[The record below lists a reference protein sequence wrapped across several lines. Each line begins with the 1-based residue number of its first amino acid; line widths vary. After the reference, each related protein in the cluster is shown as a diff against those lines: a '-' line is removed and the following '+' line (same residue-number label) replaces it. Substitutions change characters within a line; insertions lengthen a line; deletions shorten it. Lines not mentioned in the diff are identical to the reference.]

1 MGNKSIQ
8 KFFAD
13 QNSVIDLSSLGNAK
27 GAKVSLSGPDMN
39 ITTPRGSVIIVNG
52 ALYSSIKGNNLA
64 VKFKD
69 KTITG
74 AKILGSVDL
83 KDIQLE
89 RIDSSLVDSAQV
101 EKKGNGKRR
110 NKKEEEEL
118 KKQLDD
124 AENAKKEADKA
135 KEEAEKA
142 KEAAEKALNEAFE
155 VQNSSKQI
163 EEMLQNF
170 LADNVAKDNLAQQ
183 SDASQQ
189 NTQAKATQ
197 ASKQNDAEK
206 VLPQPINKNTSTG
219 KSNSSKNE
227 ENKLDAES
235 VKEPLK
241 VTLALAAES
250 NSGSKDDSITN
261 FTKPQFVGSTAPN
274 ATVIIKIN
282 GIAVGQA
289 VADSLGNFTFTAPE
303 TLTDGTYNLEAEAKT
318 ADGSGSAKLV
328 ITIDSVT
335 DKPTFELSPESSVSG
350 HKGLTPTLTPSIVG
364 TAEEN
369 AKVDIYVDNKLVASV
384 DVDKDGNWSYEFKD
398 NELSEGENSIK
409 VVAVDKAG
417 NKNETTDSIITDTIA
432 PEKPTIELD
441 DSSDSGIK
449 NDNITNSTLPTFIGV
464 AEPGST
470 VSIYLGLKHLGEV
483 IVAKDGTWSYTLTT
497 PLKDGEYNITA
508 TATDIAGH
516 TSATANLPF
525 TIDTRIS
532 YFSAEIET
540 TNDSGIVGDNVTN
553 NTRPTFTGKTEP
565 NAIIS
570 VINSE
575 TGEEVIFKAN
585 DKGEWT
591 FNFTSDS
598 VEGINNLT
606 FTVEDVAGNKKD
618 FSFSYVIDT
627 IAPVPPTVSLED
639 YVVLP
644 NGIILSGNDLPA
656 LVGTAEPKS
665 TILLMR
671 DGKLYDSIEVDSNGT
686 WNYQFSNKFLQGAYD
701 IEIISQDAA
710 GNKSSTVK
718 YSFTIQTE
726 VVPPKAELD
735 ASDDSG
741 AKGDWITNKHNALTL
756 LGTADRFATVN
767 ILIDG
772 KTIGVTTAD
781 ADGNWNFDI
790 SRNLSDN
797 VYKITVESIDPLGRT
812 SSVDYQL
819 TIDSFTP
826 IPTVMLHDSADS
838 GVKGDMITKINTPLF
853 TGMAEANAKVSIYVD
868 GVLSGEAIA
877 GDDGVWNFQFT
888 TALSD
893 GSHDVTVKVEDIAGN
908 TASSSAYNF
917 QIVTQTQK
925 PTIELVNDTGVDN
938 TDHIINEKNPALT
951 GTAAPYSTVK
961 LYIDGALIAEVR
973 TNKDGR
979 WEYTLKADQG
989 LVDGDH
995 RITASVE
1002 DIAGNIA
1009 HSDPFLISVDTA
1021 ISIPIVSLSPDS
1033 DSGISDDNL
1042 TNIVKPTLHLKDID
1056 PDIIS
1061 VQVWD
1066 AMSDTQI
1073 GVATQQPDGSW
1084 AYTFTSDLT
1093 EGLHQVY
1100 VKVEDIA
1107 GNKANS
1113 AIFDFTIDTT
1123 VSTPVISLLSKDD
1136 TGVTGDNLTN
1146 INKPGFAISGVDA
1159 DAHRVVVQVMH
1170 NGVSEE
1176 IELSHLNGSWLFIP
1190 GNTWADGSY
1199 TLTVKVEDKAGN
1211 TNYSA
1216 PLTVVIDTQIA
1227 IDGVEL
1233 VNDSGVKGDNMTN
1246 DDRPHFRV
1254 TVPTDVNEVRLS
1266 IDGGNSWVQATPGVA
1281 GSWEYIWP
1289 TDLADGQYTL
1299 TVEAT
1304 DKAGNTVTKTIDFA
1318 VDTTLSVPVIVL
1330 DSADDTGI
1338 QGDNMTN
1345 STQPTF
1351 ALQHIDDDAVRV
1363 TVSVE
1368 HGGVTTTFDATKGTG
1383 GWTFTPPTSW
1393 ADGDYTLSVSV
1404 EDKAGNTSHS
1414 ASLTVTVDTQI
1425 AINNIE
1431 LVNDSGIPDDNLTN
1445 NVRPHFQVTVPT
1457 DVNVVR
1463 LSIDGGKTWFNAT
1476 QSATPGVWDYIWP
1489 DDVADGGYTLTV
1501 EATDEAGNKA
1511 TQTLD
1516 FTIDTTL
1523 SVPTLSL
1530 DSADDSGIAGD
1541 NITNVKTPGFTL
1553 NNIDTDVSR
1562 VIVEVM
1568 HNGIKQEVPLVQT
1581 GGQWRFAPTSD
1592 WADGDYILTV
1602 KVEDRAGNVKQSAP
1616 LTVTVDTH
1624 IAIDRIE
1631 LVNDSGIPGDNL
1643 TNEARPHFQVT
1654 VPADVNGVRLSI
1666 DGGKTWFD
1674 ATQSATS
1681 GVWDYTWLTNVAN
1694 GPHTLMVEASDKAGN
1709 KTTQKL
1715 DFTIDTILSEP
1726 TITLDSADDSAAGD
1740 NITNVKMP
1748 GFTLGNI
1755 DADVTKVVVTVAH
1768 DGKNQQIELI
1778 KNGGV
1783 WRFTPGAAWTD
1794 GDYTLT
1800 VKVEDKAGNTN
1811 YSAPLTV
1818 TIDTQTS
1825 IDRIELLNDTG
1836 IVGDNLTNE
1845 ARPQFHITVPTDVN
1859 SVQLSLDGGI
1869 NWVNATLTSDGVWE
1883 YIWPTDL
1890 VENTYTLTVKATD
1903 VAGNTATETLNFI
1916 IDTTLST
1923 PTITL
1928 DSADDSGTA
1937 NDNKT
1942 NVKTPGFIIGGIDSD
1957 VTQVV
1962 VQVMRDGHSEEVE
1975 LTQTN
1980 GQWRFVPGSAWTDG
1994 DYTLT
1999 VTVKDEAG
2007 NIRHSAPLTVTIDT
2021 QITIDHIELVN
2032 DSGIPDDNLT
2042 NNVRPHFQ
2050 VTVPTDVNV
2059 VRLSI
2064 DGGKTW
2070 FNATQSATPGV
2081 WDYTWLADVGEGKH
2095 TLTVEATDKAGNKTT
2110 QQLDFIIDTLL
2121 SEPTIVLDNT
2131 DDSGTKG
2138 DHLTNVNKPTFL
2150 LGNIDAD
2157 ARYVTVEVQHGGTKE
2172 VLTAT
2177 KDATGNW
2184 SVTPTGTWADG
2195 DYTLTVRVEDE
2206 AGNEKHSASLTVTVD
2221 TQITIDV
2228 IELVN
2233 DNGIPG
2239 DNMTNDAHPQFRVT
2253 VPGDV
2258 NEVSLSID
2266 GGVTWVKATQSAT
2279 PGVWNYTWPGTVPD
2293 GDYTLNVKATDNAG
2307 NTVTETLH
2315 FTIDTTLSTPV
2326 IVLDSADDS
2335 GVHGDNMTNHTQ
2347 PTFAL
2352 QHIDDDAVRVTVSV
2366 EHGGVTTTFDAT
2378 KDAGGWTFTPT
2389 GAWADGDYTL
2399 SVSVEDKAGNTS
2411 HSASLTVTVDT
2422 QIAINNIELVNDSG
2436 IPDDNLTNNVR
2447 PHFQVTVPTDV
2458 NVVRLSIDGGKTWFN
2473 ATQSATPGVWDYIWP
2488 DDVADGGYTLTVEAT
2503 DEAGNKATQTL
2514 DFTIDTTLSVPTL
2527 SLDSADDSG
2536 IAGDNITNVKTPGF
2550 TLNNI
2555 DTDVSRV
2562 IVEVMHNGIKQEVP
2576 LVQTGGQWR
2585 FAPTSDWADGD
2596 YILTVKVEDRA
2607 GNVKQSAPLTVT
2619 VDTHIAIDRIELVND
2634 SGIPGDNLTNEARPH
2649 FQVTV
2654 PADVNGVRLS
2664 IDGGKTWF
2672 DATQSATSGVWDYTW
2687 LTNVANGP
2695 HTLMVEASDKA
2706 GNKTT
2711 QKLDF
2716 TIDTILS
2723 EPTITLDSAD
2733 DSAAGDNI
2741 TNVKMP
2747 GFTLGNIDAD
2757 VTKVVVTVAHDG
2769 KNQQIEL
2776 IKNGGVWR
2784 FTPGAAWTDGDYT
2797 LTVKVEDKAG
2807 NTNYSAPLTVTIDT
2821 QTSIDRI
2828 ELLND
2833 TGIVGDNLTNE
2844 ARPQFHITVPT
2855 DVNSV
2860 QLSLDGGINWVNAT
2874 LTSDGVWEYIWPT
2887 DLVEN
2892 TYTLTVKATDVAG
2905 NTATETLNFIIDTT
2919 LSTPT
2924 ITLDSADDSGTAN
2937 DNKTNV
2943 KTPGFIIGG
2952 IDSDVTQVVVQVMRD
2967 GHSEEVELTQT
2978 NGQWRFVPGSAWTDG
2993 DYTLTVT
3000 VKDEAGN
3007 IRHSAPLT
3015 VTIDTQITI
3024 DHIELVNDSGIPDDN
3039 LTNNVRPHF
3048 QVTVPTDVNV
3058 VRLSIDGGKT
3068 WFNATQSATPGVWDY
3083 TWLADVGEGKHTLTV
3098 EATDKAGNKTTQQ
3111 LDFII
3116 DTLLSEPTIVLDNT
3130 DDSGT
3135 KGDNLTNVNK
3145 PTFLLGNIDADA
3157 RYVTVEVQHGGTKE
3171 VLTATKGATG
3181 IWSVTP
3187 TGTWADGDYTLTVR
3201 VEDDAGNVKYSAPLT
3216 VTVDTQI
3223 TIDVIELVNDNG
3235 IPGDNLT
3242 NDVRPHFRVTVPGD
3256 VNEVRLSIDG
3266 GNTWVRATQGT
3277 AGIWD
3282 YTWPKDVTDGLHT
3295 LTVEATDKAG
3305 NKTTQTLDFT
3315 IDTRLST
3322 PTIAMDSRDD
3332 TGAIGDH
3339 ITSVKRPGFTIGNI
3353 DADAHSVILRITQGG
3368 NSQEV
3373 TLTQVGGQWRFT
3385 PDADWADGSYT
3396 LTVEVTDNAGN
3407 VRQSTPLVVTVDT
3420 QTSITDITLVN
3431 DHGVPDDNLT
3441 NSTRPQ
3447 FEITV
3452 PADVNSVQLSIDG
3465 GANWVSATQGI
3476 EGVWGYTWPTDMGD
3490 GKHTL
3495 TVMVTDRAGNTA
3507 TQTLEFF
3514 IDTRLSTPTI
3524 ALDSTDDTGTPGD
3537 DMTNRT
3543 RPTFILQNID
3553 SDVINVTVSVTH
3565 NGTTTSFTATQ
3576 GAGGWSFTPPA
3587 PWGDGD
3593 YTLTVTVEDRAGN
3606 TRPSTPLTVTV
3617 DTQIAIDRIE
3627 LVNDS
3632 GVPGDNVTKHVR
3644 PQFQISVPDDVEKV
3658 LLSIDGGTTWV
3669 TAIKSSTAG
3678 IWDYT
3683 WPTDMP
3689 EGQHTLTVEVTDG
3702 AGNKMTETLNFTIDI
3717 TLLTPTIELAP
3728 DQDTG
3733 QNKNDNL
3740 TSVTQ
3745 PVFVLGSI
3753 DKDVRHVELSIE
3765 HNGTFKTVVL
3775 TESADGWRYRPD
3787 SALADGSYTFTVTVT
3802 DVAGNQQT
3810 SAPLKVTIDGT
3821 LTTPVIELAAGEDS
3835 GTVGDRLTNHD
3846 RPVFDIHQVDSDVTR
3861 VMVKVTYNGKTHEE
3875 AAVFTNGQWRFTP
3888 SASWADGS
3896 YQLAVVVEDLA
3907 GNVKESAPFEV
3918 RIDTTTT
3925 INNIVLLNDTG
3936 VQNDQLTNVA
3946 KPSFRIDVPGD
3957 VVQVRVT
3964 LDGGANWN
3972 VIRKNADGQWIFD
3985 SPNTLVDGTYT
3996 LRVEATDEAGNIAN
4010 KDLVFNIDT
4019 NIQVPTIALDAGQDT
4034 GANTADN
4041 ITNISRPTFTIGNVD
4056 PDVIKVVVTI
4066 DGHDYNATKVGAGWQ
4081 FTPGNAI
4088 PDGSYNITVTVEDKA
4103 GNTATSKPLPVVID
4117 TTAEIESVT
4126 LVTDSGDSDV
4136 DNITK
4141 VDKPQFSIVTADDIT
4156 HVRVKIDNAANWIE
4170 LTKGGDG
4177 RWIFNV
4183 GSALPDGQHTLL
4195 VDVTDIAGNVAQET
4209 LQFTIDTTLREPTIV
4224 LDPTHDTGDDTNDN
4238 LTRINKPV
4246 FIIGNV
4252 DNDVS
4257 HIVVHID
4264 GRDYTIENTGG
4275 NLTFTPDQPLSDGQ
4289 HTISVTVTD
4298 IAGNTK
4304 TSAEL
4309 RIEIDT
4315 QVQIDSVTLTTDSGV
4330 NDHDNVTNATRPS
4343 FEIATPDD
4351 VTSVLVSFD
4360 GVNWTPISKN
4370 AAGQWEFTAG
4380 SALPDGHYTLHV
4392 QATDRAGNTAN
4403 STLGFTVDTQ
4413 IDGLSV
4419 VMLDDAGKDSTD
4431 GITNITSPRFEI
4443 SAREP
4448 LQSVTVILNGK
4459 SSTLTQGAGNKWL
4472 FTPDTPLVDGT
4483 YKIEIVAEDIAGNK
4497 ISKEVS
4503 FTIDTIVSDPS
4514 IDLLDADDTGESAV
4528 DNITSVTTPRF
4539 VIGNVPADIDTVV
4552 IRINGVSYS
4561 VTANGN
4567 NLWEFQV
4574 PVALNDGVYEAV
4586 VVFRDIAGNT
4596 SETKLPFTID
4606 TTTSV
4611 SVRMEP
4617 ASDTGNS
4624 NSDNLTNKQNP
4635 KFEGTAEPN
4644 AKLVITIV
4652 DDKSGRE
4659 VLKQTITVG
4668 ADGNWSVTPNILP
4681 DGMYTINV
4689 VATDVAGNTAQT
4701 QERFTID
4708 TVTIDP
4714 TIRLSDPSID
4724 DQHEATSLRPEFK
4737 GFAEAFST
4745 IMIQWD
4751 GKVVGSANANAN
4763 GEWSWTPPSVLAP
4776 GSYVVSIVAKDKAG
4790 NESSQVDFPVV
4801 IPVIDVTPPTIKLS
4815 EESDSGALGD
4825 FTTNNKTPTLIGSTL
4840 PNTIVSIYVDGVKV
4854 GEATADTAGRY
4865 TFQLSEMK
4873 DGHYVVQVGIV
4884 NPRDNSELRSTA
4896 VDVTIDTEVAELVW
4910 NISGM
4915 HEGGYIN
4922 TVTPEIGGTSEPNSK
4937 ITIFV
4942 NGVEKAIAY
4951 TTGAGHWGVV
4961 LPALGND
4968 GNYELTFK
4976 VEDVAG
4982 NIREFGP
4989 QNVIL
4994 DTVISP
5000 LTVVLREADDS
5011 GKVGDW
5017 ITNKSHVTIDGTAEA
5032 GSTLTIRNPQGVV
5045 IATLVVGN
5053 DGRWSAEL
5061 DLREGSNAFVVVSED
5076 KAGNSQQKEILIEH
5090 DTQIEISDISLSRDT
5105 NSGDKYDLITNNKS
5119 PVLVAM
5125 TDPGATVQ
5133 VYINGVLQGTVEA
5146 SSSGNISYTMP
5157 ANSADGEYQVQFVA
5171 TDTAGNRVESA
5182 ITTVTIDSQIAV
5194 FDIDEDSLPAL
5205 SNNRALSVSGV
5216 GEAGSQVSIFV
5227 DGKLVNVVMVEA
5239 DGTWRAPILLQDD
5252 GTFNIHFSITD
5263 VAGNTEV
5270 SKDYSVDVDSST
5282 DFPTLNLEDA
5292 SNSGSL
5298 DDLITNHNKP
5308 VLVGTAE
5315 AGATIH
5321 IYVDEK
5327 IVANVLVLEDGTW
5340 SYQFDNALKD
5350 GEYSIRVV
5358 AEDPAGNT
5366 AESPRLLVTIDTSTF
5381 IDNPAMVAGSDNGI
5395 FSNDSITSQTRP
5407 TFSIF
5412 GEMNQSVQIFI
5423 DGVLVDTITVTDRNQ
5438 VYRPESPL
5446 GDGSHSIYYV
5456 ITDKAGNTATSKT
5469 LNFTIDTF
5477 NTTPVAIDSIG
5488 GQTLAEMTGSDGKIY
5503 ITDTTRNLL
5512 FSGSAEPNSKI
5523 EIIINGLNVGEVWV
5537 NEKGHWQMPVN
5548 PLYFTEGQLDI
5559 TVKSTDRAGNVN
5571 QEKYSIW
5578 VDTHIKVFTSELD
5591 DNKSS
5596 SKTEWWSNS
5605 DLITM
5610 RGTGEIGA
5618 TVSLIVAG
5626 VTLATAVVAAT
5637 GRWELSTDKLP
5648 EGTYDI
5654 SLVIEDSAGNRWEDV
5669 REIFIDRTPPN
5680 APVVTYSDIVNDL
5693 IIMQGTAEAKSQLI
5707 ITDSE
5712 GNTYTLTVPDNGKWS
5727 MAIPYPSEGKFTI
5740 TSVDAIG
5747 NRSDDVPL
5755 DIMKEVPVISL
5766 SPDSDSGT
5774 VGDNI
5779 TRDKQPT
5786 FIIGNLES
5794 DVVVVQVDING
5805 TVYNAE
5811 KNADGVWFFTP
5822 GTPLADGSYT
5832 ISVIAS
5838 DAAGNQKNS
5847 LPITVTIDSTLTVPE
5862 IALAA
5867 GEDNGASDSDN
5878 VTNHTQPKF
5887 TLQHIDADVT
5897 GVTVNVTH
5905 NGVTDIYQA
5914 TQGADGW
5921 TFTPPAAWNDG
5932 NYTLSVTV
5940 VDRAGNSQQSASL
5953 AVTVDSTVTVTA
5965 DSQHD
5970 DASDDATATAVTP
5983 PESETVNAESATHLR
5998 TEPSAAEESVVKVT
6012 AYSITLLNA
6021 DSGDEI
6027 DRSISQTPSFEIS
6040 VPENI
6045 VNVSIMF
6052 EGEEFTLPI
6061 TNQKAIFEVPLSL
6074 EDGEYTMDV
6083 KFIDKD
6089 NDFLIKEKTFS
6100 VDHSSADI
6108 VNAMNVRGKTEDDIN
6123 DSPSTSSVGH
6133 NNNGAIDV
6141 FAVNEVTLPVDN
6153 QEEHA

>member
-155 VQNSSKQI
+155 VQNSSKQM
-163 EEMLQNF
+163 EEMLQEF

-417 NKNETTDSIITDTIA
+417 NKNETTDSIITDTIP

-639 YVVLP
+639 FVLLP

-938 TDHIINEKNPALT
+938 TDHIINEKNPSLT

-1033 DSGISDDNL
+1033 DSGIADDNL

-1113 AIFDFTIDTT
+1113 AVFDFTIDTT

-1176 IELSHLNGSWLFIP
+1176 IELSHLNGSWLFTP
-1190 GNTWADGSY
+1190 GNTWTDGSY

-1330 DSADDTGI
+1330 NSADDTGV

-1345 STQPTF
+1345 RTQPTF

-1383 GWTFTPPTSW
+1383 GWTFTPTASW
-1393 ADGDYTLSVSV
+1393 TDGDYTLSVSV

-1431 LVNDSGIPDDNLTN
+1431 LVNDSGIPNDNLTN

-1463 LSIDGGKTWFNAT
+1463 LSIDGGKTWVTAAQKAT
-1476 QSATPGVWDYIWP
+1476 GVWEYIWP
-1489 DDVADGGYTLTV
+1489 DDVTDGSHTLTV
-1501 EATDEAGNKA
+1501 EAIDEAGNKA

-1715 DFTIDTILSEP
+1715 DFTIDTLLSEP

-1859 SVQLSLDGGI
+1859 SVQLSLDGGT

-1903 VAGNTATETLNFI
+1903 VAGNTATETLNFT

-1975 LTQTN
+1975 LTQN
-1980 GQWRFVPGSAWTDG
+1980 GGQWRFVPGSAWTDG

-2021 QITIDHIELVN
+2021 QIAIDHIELVN

-2042 NNVRPHFQ
+2042 NNVRPQFQ

-2070 FNATQSATPGV
+2070 FNATQS
-2081 WDYTWLADVGEGKH
+2081 
-2095 TLTVEATDKAGNKTT
+2095 
-2110 QQLDFIIDTLL
+2110 
-2121 SEPTIVLDNT
+2121 S
-2131 DDSGTKG
+2131 
-2138 DHLTNVNKPTFL
+2138 
-2150 LGNIDAD
+2150 
-2157 ARYVTVEVQHGGTKE
+2157 
-2172 VLTAT
+2172 
-2177 KDATGNW
+2177 
-2184 SVTPTGTWADG
+2184 
-2195 DYTLTVRVEDE
+2195 
-2206 AGNEKHSASLTVTVD
+2206 
-2221 TQITIDV
+2221 
-2228 IELVN
+2228 
-2233 DNGIPG
+2233 
-2239 DNMTNDAHPQFRVT
+2239 
-2253 VPGDV
+2253 
-2258 NEVSLSID
+2258 
-2266 GGVTWVKATQSAT
+2266 
-2279 PGVWNYTWPGTVPD
+2279 
-2293 GDYTLNVKATDNAG
+2293 
-2307 NTVTETLH
+2307 
-2315 FTIDTTLSTPV
+2315 
-2326 IVLDSADDS
+2326 
-2335 GVHGDNMTNHTQ
+2335 
-2347 PTFAL
+2347 
-2352 QHIDDDAVRVTVSV
+2352 
-2366 EHGGVTTTFDAT
+2366 
-2378 KDAGGWTFTPT
+2378 
-2389 GAWADGDYTL
+2389 
-2399 SVSVEDKAGNTS
+2399 
-2411 HSASLTVTVDT
+2411 
-2422 QIAINNIELVNDSG
+2422 
-2436 IPDDNLTNNVR
+2436 
-2447 PHFQVTVPTDV
+2447 
-2458 NVVRLSIDGGKTWFN
+2458 
-2473 ATQSATPGVWDYIWP
+2473 
-2488 DDVADGGYTLTVEAT
+2488 
-2503 DEAGNKATQTL
+2503 
-2514 DFTIDTTLSVPTL
+2514 
-2527 SLDSADDSG
+2527 
-2536 IAGDNITNVKTPGF
+2536 
-2550 TLNNI
+2550 
-2555 DTDVSRV
+2555 
-2562 IVEVMHNGIKQEVP
+2562 
-2576 LVQTGGQWR
+2576 
-2585 FAPTSDWADGD
+2585 
-2596 YILTVKVEDRA
+2596 
-2607 GNVKQSAPLTVT
+2607 
-2619 VDTHIAIDRIELVND
+2619 
-2634 SGIPGDNLTNEARPH
+2634 
-2649 FQVTV
+2649 
-2654 PADVNGVRLS
+2654 
-2664 IDGGKTWF
+2664 
-2672 DATQSATSGVWDYTW
+2672 
-2687 LTNVANGP
+2687 
-2695 HTLMVEASDKA
+2695 
-2706 GNKTT
+2706 
-2711 QKLDF
+2711 
-2716 TIDTILS
+2716 
-2723 EPTITLDSAD
+2723 
-2733 DSAAGDNI
+2733 
-2741 TNVKMP
+2741 
-2747 GFTLGNIDAD
+2747 
-2757 VTKVVVTVAHDG
+2757 
-2769 KNQQIEL
+2769 
-2776 IKNGGVWR
+2776 
-2784 FTPGAAWTDGDYT
+2784 
-2797 LTVKVEDKAG
+2797 
-2807 NTNYSAPLTVTIDT
+2807 
-2821 QTSIDRI
+2821 
-2828 ELLND
+2828 
-2833 TGIVGDNLTNE
+2833 
-2844 ARPQFHITVPT
+2844 
-2855 DVNSV
+2855 
-2860 QLSLDGGINWVNAT
+2860 
-2874 LTSDGVWEYIWPT
+2874 
-2887 DLVEN
+2887 
-2892 TYTLTVKATDVAG
+2892 
-2905 NTATETLNFIIDTT
+2905 
-2919 LSTPT
+2919 
-2924 ITLDSADDSGTAN
+2924 
-2937 DNKTNV
+2937 
-2943 KTPGFIIGG
+2943 
-2952 IDSDVTQVVVQVMRD
+2952 
-2967 GHSEEVELTQT
+2967 
-2978 NGQWRFVPGSAWTDG
+2978 
-2993 DYTLTVT
+2993 
-3000 VKDEAGN
+3000 
-3007 IRHSAPLT
+3007 
-3015 VTIDTQITI
+3015 
-3024 DHIELVNDSGIPDDN
+3024 
-3039 LTNNVRPHF
+3039 
-3048 QVTVPTDVNV
+3048 
-3058 VRLSIDGGKT
+3058 
-3068 WFNATQSATPGVWDY
+3068 TPGVWDY

-3171 VLTATKGATG
+3171 VLTATKDATGNWSVTPTGTWADGDYTLTVRVEDDAGNVKHSASLTVTVDTQITIDDIELVNDSGTRGDNLTNNANPHFRITVPGDVNEVSLSIDGGVTWVKATQSVTPGVWNYTWPGTVPDGDYTLNVKATDNAGNTVTETLHFTIDTTLSTPVIVLDSADDTGIQGDNMTNRTQPTFNLQHIDDDAVRVTVSVEHGGVTTTFDATKDAGGWTFTPPTSWGAGDYTLSVSVEDKAGNTSHSASLTVTVDTQIAINNIELVNDSGIPDDNLTNNVRPQFQVTVPTDVNVVRLSIDGGKTWCNATQSSTPGVWDYTWLADVGEGKHTLTVEATDKAGNQTTQQLDFIIDTLLSEPTIALDSTDDSGTKGDNLTNVNKPTFILGNIDADARYVTVEVQYGGTKEVLTATKGATG

-3187 TGTWADGDYTLTVR
+3187 TGTWADGDYMLTVR

-3353 DADAHSVILRITQGG
+3353 DSDAQSVILRITQGG

-3407 VRQSTPLVVTVDT
+3407 VRQSTPLIVTVDT

-3465 GANWVSATQGI
+3465 GANWVSAAQGI

-3617 DTQIAIDRIE
+3617 DTQIAIDHIE

-3717 TLLTPTIELAP
+3717 TLMTPTIELAP

-3846 RPVFDIHQVDSDVTR
+3846 RPVFDIRQVDSDVTR

-4041 ITNISRPTFTIGNVD
+4041 ITNISRPVFTIGNVD

-4309 RIEIDT
+4309 KIEIDT

-4528 DNITSVTTPRF
+4528 DNITSVTKPRF

-4552 IRINGVSYS
+4552 IRINGVSYP

-4896 VDVTIDTEVAELVW
+4896 VDLTIDTEVAELVW

-5298 DDLITNHNKP
+5298 DDLITSHNKP

-5381 IDNPAMVAGSDNGI
+5381 IDNPVMMAGSDNGI

-5407 TFSIF
+5407 AFSIY

-5469 LNFTIDTF
+5469 LNFTIDTL

-5578 VDTHIKVFTSELD
+5578 VDTHIQVFTSELD

-5596 SKTEWWSNS
+5596 SKTDWWSNS
-5605 DLITM
+5605 STITM
-5610 RGTGEIGA
+5610 RGMGEIGA

-5626 VTLATAVVAAT
+5626 VTLATAVVAAN
-5637 GRWELSTDKLP
+5637 GQWELSTDQLP
-5648 EGTYDI
+5648 EGKYDI
-5654 SLVIEDSAGNRWEDV
+5654 TLSIEDNAGNRKEEV
-5669 REIFIDRTPPN
+5669 HEIFIDRTPPN

-5693 IIMQGTAEAKSQLI
+5693 IIMQGAAEAKSQLI
-5707 ITDSE
+5707 ITDSN

-5755 DIMKEVPVISL
+5755 DIMKEIPVISL

-5878 VTNHTQPKF
+5878 VTNHNHTQPKF

-5905 NGVTDIYQA
+5905 NGVTDTYQA

-5965 DSQHD
+5965 DSQHN

-5998 TEPSAAEESVVKVT
+5998 TVPSAAEESVVKET

-6045 VNVSIMF
+6045 VNVSVMF

-6089 NDFLIKEKTFS
+6089 DDFLIKEKTFS

-6108 VNAMNVRGKTEDDIN
+6108 VNAMNARGKTEDDIN

>member
-155 VQNSSKQI
+155 VQNSSKQM
-163 EEMLQNF
+163 EEMLQEF

-384 DVDKDGNWSYEFKD
+384 DVDKDGNWSYEFRD

-417 NKNETTDSIITDTIA
+417 NKNETTDSIITDTIP

-441 DSSDSGIK
+441 DNSDSGIK

-540 TNDSGIVGDNVTN
+540 TDDSGIVGDNVTN

-627 IAPVPPTVSLED
+627 IAPLPPTVSLED

-726 VVPPKAELD
+726 VVSPKAELD

-961 LYIDGALIAEVR
+961 LYVDGALIAEVR

-1033 DSGISDDNL
+1033 DSGIADDNL

-1113 AIFDFTIDTT
+1113 AVFDFTIDTT

-1176 IELSHLNGSWLFIP
+1176 IELSHLNGSWLFTP

-1211 TNYSA
+1211 TSYSA

-1330 DSADDTGI
+1330 NSADDTGV

-1345 STQPTF
+1345 RTQPTF

-1383 GWTFTPPTSW
+1383 GWTFTPTGAW

-1463 LSIDGGKTWFNAT
+1463 LSIDGGKTWVTAA
-1476 QSATPGVWDYIWP
+1476 QKAAGVWEYIWP
-1489 DDVADGGYTLTV
+1489 DDVTDGSHTLTV

-1541 NITNVKTPGFTL
+1541 NITSVKTPGFTL

-1631 LVNDSGIPGDNL
+1631 LVNDSGIPDDNL

-1694 GPHTLMVEASDKAGN
+1694 GPHTLMVEATDKAGN

-1715 DFTIDTILSEP
+1715 DFIIDTLLSEP

-2021 QITIDHIELVN
+2021 QIAIDHIELVN
-2032 DSGIPDDNLT
+2032 DSGIPNDNLT

-2095 TLTVEATDKAGNKTT
+2095 TLTVEATDKAGN
-2110 QQLDFIIDTLL
+2110 Q
-2121 SEPTIVLDNT
+2121 
-2131 DDSGTKG
+2131 
-2138 DHLTNVNKPTFL
+2138 
-2150 LGNIDAD
+2150 
-2157 ARYVTVEVQHGGTKE
+2157 
-2172 VLTAT
+2172 
-2177 KDATGNW
+2177 
-2184 SVTPTGTWADG
+2184 
-2195 DYTLTVRVEDE
+2195 
-2206 AGNEKHSASLTVTVD
+2206 
-2221 TQITIDV
+2221 
-2228 IELVN
+2228 
-2233 DNGIPG
+2233 
-2239 DNMTNDAHPQFRVT
+2239 
-2253 VPGDV
+2253 
-2258 NEVSLSID
+2258 
-2266 GGVTWVKATQSAT
+2266 
-2279 PGVWNYTWPGTVPD
+2279 
-2293 GDYTLNVKATDNAG
+2293 
-2307 NTVTETLH
+2307 
-2315 FTIDTTLSTPV
+2315 
-2326 IVLDSADDS
+2326 
-2335 GVHGDNMTNHTQ
+2335 
-2347 PTFAL
+2347 
-2352 QHIDDDAVRVTVSV
+2352 
-2366 EHGGVTTTFDAT
+2366 
-2378 KDAGGWTFTPT
+2378 
-2389 GAWADGDYTL
+2389 
-2399 SVSVEDKAGNTS
+2399 
-2411 HSASLTVTVDT
+2411 
-2422 QIAINNIELVNDSG
+2422 
-2436 IPDDNLTNNVR
+2436 
-2447 PHFQVTVPTDV
+2447 
-2458 NVVRLSIDGGKTWFN
+2458 
-2473 ATQSATPGVWDYIWP
+2473 
-2488 DDVADGGYTLTVEAT
+2488 
-2503 DEAGNKATQTL
+2503 
-2514 DFTIDTTLSVPTL
+2514 
-2527 SLDSADDSG
+2527 
-2536 IAGDNITNVKTPGF
+2536 
-2550 TLNNI
+2550 
-2555 DTDVSRV
+2555 
-2562 IVEVMHNGIKQEVP
+2562 
-2576 LVQTGGQWR
+2576 
-2585 FAPTSDWADGD
+2585 
-2596 YILTVKVEDRA
+2596 
-2607 GNVKQSAPLTVT
+2607 
-2619 VDTHIAIDRIELVND
+2619 
-2634 SGIPGDNLTNEARPH
+2634 
-2649 FQVTV
+2649 
-2654 PADVNGVRLS
+2654 
-2664 IDGGKTWF
+2664 
-2672 DATQSATSGVWDYTW
+2672 
-2687 LTNVANGP
+2687 
-2695 HTLMVEASDKA
+2695 
-2706 GNKTT
+2706 
-2711 QKLDF
+2711 
-2716 TIDTILS
+2716 
-2723 EPTITLDSAD
+2723 
-2733 DSAAGDNI
+2733 
-2741 TNVKMP
+2741 
-2747 GFTLGNIDAD
+2747 
-2757 VTKVVVTVAHDG
+2757 
-2769 KNQQIEL
+2769 
-2776 IKNGGVWR
+2776 
-2784 FTPGAAWTDGDYT
+2784 
-2797 LTVKVEDKAG
+2797 
-2807 NTNYSAPLTVTIDT
+2807 
-2821 QTSIDRI
+2821 
-2828 ELLND
+2828 
-2833 TGIVGDNLTNE
+2833 
-2844 ARPQFHITVPT
+2844 
-2855 DVNSV
+2855 
-2860 QLSLDGGINWVNAT
+2860 
-2874 LTSDGVWEYIWPT
+2874 
-2887 DLVEN
+2887 
-2892 TYTLTVKATDVAG
+2892 
-2905 NTATETLNFIIDTT
+2905 
-2919 LSTPT
+2919 
-2924 ITLDSADDSGTAN
+2924 
-2937 DNKTNV
+2937 
-2943 KTPGFIIGG
+2943 
-2952 IDSDVTQVVVQVMRD
+2952 
-2967 GHSEEVELTQT
+2967 
-2978 NGQWRFVPGSAWTDG
+2978 
-2993 DYTLTVT
+2993 
-3000 VKDEAGN
+3000 
-3007 IRHSAPLT
+3007 
-3015 VTIDTQITI
+3015 
-3024 DHIELVNDSGIPDDN
+3024 
-3039 LTNNVRPHF
+3039 
-3048 QVTVPTDVNV
+3048 
-3058 VRLSIDGGKT
+3058 
-3068 WFNATQSATPGVWDY
+3068 
-3083 TWLADVGEGKHTLTV
+3083 
-3098 EATDKAGNKTTQQ
+3098 TTQQ

-3145 PTFLLGNIDADA
+3145 PTFLLGNIDVDA
-3157 RYVTVEVQHGGTKE
+3157 RYVTVEVLHGGTKE

-3396 LTVEVTDNAGN
+3396 LTVEVQDNAGN
-3407 VRQSTPLVVTVDT
+3407 VRQSTPLIVTVDT

-3465 GANWVSATQGI
+3465 GANWVSAAQGI

-3490 GKHTL
+3490 GKHIL

-4066 DGHDYNATKVGAGWQ
+4066 DGHDYNAIKVGAGWQ

-4309 RIEIDT
+4309 QIEIDT

-4370 AAGQWEFTAG
+4370 AAGQWQFTAG

-4503 FTIDTIVSDPS
+4503 FTIDTVVSDPR

-4528 DNITSVTTPRF
+4528 DNITSITKPRF

-4552 IRINGVSYS
+4552 IRINGVSYP

-4617 ASDTGNS
+4617 ASDTGSS

-4659 VLKQTITVG
+4659 VLKHTITVG

-4724 DQHEATSLRPEFK
+4724 DQYEATSLRPEFK
-4737 GFAEAFST
+4737 GLAEAFST

-4825 FTTNNKTPTLIGSTL
+4825 FTTNNKTPTLVGNTL
-4840 PNTIVSIYVDGVKV
+4840 PNAIVSIYVDGVKV

-4951 TTGAGHWGVV
+4951 TTGTGHWGVV

-5076 KAGNSQQKEILIEH
+5076 KAGNSQQKDILIEH

-5252 GTFNIHFSITD
+5252 GKFNIHFSITD

-5298 DDLITNHNKP
+5298 DDLITSHNKP

-5381 IDNPAMVAGSDNGI
+5381 IDNPVMMAGSDNGI

-5407 TFSIF
+5407 AFSIF

-5537 NEKGHWQMPVN
+5537 NDKGHWQMPVN

-5578 VDTHIKVFTSELD
+5578 VDTHIQVFTSELD

-5596 SKTEWWSNS
+5596 SKTDWWSNS
-5605 DLITM
+5605 STITM
-5610 RGTGEIGA
+5610 RGMGEIGA

-5626 VTLATAVVAAT
+5626 VTLATAVVAAN
-5637 GRWELSTDKLP
+5637 GQWELSTDQLP
-5648 EGTYDI
+5648 EGKYDI
-5654 SLVIEDSAGNRWEDV
+5654 TLSIEDNAGNRKEEV
-5669 REIFIDRTPPN
+5669 HEIFIDRTPPN

-5707 ITDSE
+5707 ITDSN

-5747 NRSDDVPL
+5747 NRSDDVSL
-5755 DIMKEVPVISL
+5755 DIMKETPVISL

-5774 VGDNI
+5774 AGDNI
-5779 TRDKQPT
+5779 TRDNQPT

-5878 VTNHTQPKF
+5878 VTNHNHTQPKF

-5905 NGVTDIYQA
+5905 NGVTDTYQA

-5932 NYTLSVTV
+5932 TYTLSVTV
-5940 VDRAGNSQQSASL
+5940 VDRAGNSLQSASL
-5953 AVTVDSTVTVTA
+5953 EVTVDSTVTVTA

-5970 DASDDATATAVTP
+5970 DASDDATPTAVTP

-5998 TEPSAAEESVVKVT
+5998 TVASAAEESVVKET

-6045 VNVSIMF
+6045 VNVSVMF

-6089 NDFLIKEKTFS
+6089 DDFLIKEKTFS

-6108 VNAMNVRGKTEDDIN
+6108 VNAMNARGKTEDDIN

>member
-39 ITTPRGSVIIVNG
+39 ITTPHGSVIIVNG

-540 TNDSGIVGDNVTN
+540 TDDSGIVGDNVTN

-598 VEGINNLT
+598 VEGVNNLT

-627 IAPVPPTVSLED
+627 VAPVPPTVSLED
-639 YVVLP
+639 FVVLP

-1033 DSGISDDNL
+1033 DSGIADDNL

-1113 AIFDFTIDTT
+1113 AVFDFTIDTT

-1246 DDRPHFRV
+1246 DGRPHFRV

-1383 GWTFTPPTSW
+1383 GWSFTPTGAW

-1431 LVNDSGIPDDNLTN
+1431 LVNDSGIPNDNLTN

-1476 QSATPGVWDYIWP
+1476 QSATPGAWDYIWP

-1501 EATDEAGNKA
+1501 EATDKAGNKT
-1511 TQTLD
+1511 TQELD

-2121 SEPTIVLDNT
+2121 SEPTIVLDST

-2138 DHLTNVNKPTFL
+2138 DNLTNVNKPTFL

-2233 DNGIPG
+2233 GNGIPG

-2315 FTIDTTLSTPV
+2315 FTIDTTLSVPV
-2326 IVLDSADDS
+2326 IVLNSADDT
-2335 GVHGDNMTNHTQ
+2335 GVQGDNMTNSTQ

-2378 KDAGGWTFTPT
+2378 KGVGGWSFTPT

-2447 PHFQVTVPTDV
+2447 PHFQVKVPTDV
-2458 NVVRLSIDGGKTWFN
+2458 N
-2473 ATQSATPGVWDYIWP
+2473 
-2488 DDVADGGYTLTVEAT
+2488 E
-2503 DEAGNKATQTL
+2503 
-2514 DFTIDTTLSVPTL
+2514 
-2527 SLDSADDSG
+2527 
-2536 IAGDNITNVKTPGF
+2536 
-2550 TLNNI
+2550 
-2555 DTDVSRV
+2555 
-2562 IVEVMHNGIKQEVP
+2562 
-2576 LVQTGGQWR
+2576 
-2585 FAPTSDWADGD
+2585 
-2596 YILTVKVEDRA
+2596 
-2607 GNVKQSAPLTVT
+2607 
-2619 VDTHIAIDRIELVND
+2619 
-2634 SGIPGDNLTNEARPH
+2634 
-2649 FQVTV
+2649 
-2654 PADVNGVRLS
+2654 
-2664 IDGGKTWF
+2664 
-2672 DATQSATSGVWDYTW
+2672 
-2687 LTNVANGP
+2687 
-2695 HTLMVEASDKA
+2695 
-2706 GNKTT
+2706 
-2711 QKLDF
+2711 
-2716 TIDTILS
+2716 
-2723 EPTITLDSAD
+2723 
-2733 DSAAGDNI
+2733 
-2741 TNVKMP
+2741 
-2747 GFTLGNIDAD
+2747 
-2757 VTKVVVTVAHDG
+2757 
-2769 KNQQIEL
+2769 
-2776 IKNGGVWR
+2776 
-2784 FTPGAAWTDGDYT
+2784 
-2797 LTVKVEDKAG
+2797 
-2807 NTNYSAPLTVTIDT
+2807 
-2821 QTSIDRI
+2821 
-2828 ELLND
+2828 
-2833 TGIVGDNLTNE
+2833 
-2844 ARPQFHITVPT
+2844 
-2855 DVNSV
+2855 
-2860 QLSLDGGINWVNAT
+2860 
-2874 LTSDGVWEYIWPT
+2874 
-2887 DLVEN
+2887 
-2892 TYTLTVKATDVAG
+2892 
-2905 NTATETLNFIIDTT
+2905 
-2919 LSTPT
+2919 
-2924 ITLDSADDSGTAN
+2924 
-2937 DNKTNV
+2937 
-2943 KTPGFIIGG
+2943 
-2952 IDSDVTQVVVQVMRD
+2952 
-2967 GHSEEVELTQT
+2967 
-2978 NGQWRFVPGSAWTDG
+2978 
-2993 DYTLTVT
+2993 
-3000 VKDEAGN
+3000 
-3007 IRHSAPLT
+3007 
-3015 VTIDTQITI
+3015 
-3024 DHIELVNDSGIPDDN
+3024 
-3039 LTNNVRPHF
+3039 
-3048 QVTVPTDVNV
+3048 

-3098 EATDKAGNKTTQQ
+3098 EATDKAGNQTTQK

-3116 DTLLSEPTIVLDNT
+3116 DTMLSEPTIVLDST

-3135 KGDNLTNVNK
+3135 KGDNLTNANK
-3145 PTFLLGNIDADA
+3145 PTFILGNIDADA
-3157 RYVTVEVQHGGTKE
+3157 RYVTVEVQYGGTKE

-3322 PTIAMDSRDD
+3322 PTITMDSRDD

-3353 DADAHSVILRITQGG
+3353 DSDAQSVILRITQGG

-3407 VRQSTPLVVTVDT
+3407 VRQSTPLIVTVDT

-3465 GANWVSATQGI
+3465 GANWVSAAQGI

-3617 DTQIAIDRIE
+3617 DTQIAIDHIE

-3717 TLLTPTIELAP
+3717 TLMTPTIELAP

-3846 RPVFDIHQVDSDVTR
+3846 RPVFDIRQVDSDVTR

-4195 VDVTDIAGNVAQET
+4195 VDVTDIAGNVTQET

-4309 RIEIDT
+4309 KIEIDT

-4528 DNITSVTTPRF
+4528 DNITSVTKPRF

-4552 IRINGVSYS
+4552 IRINGVSYP

-4659 VLKQTITVG
+4659 VLKQAITVG

-4714 TIRLSDPSID
+4714 TIRLSEPSID

-4896 VDVTIDTEVAELVW
+4896 VDLTIDTEVAELVW

-5298 DDLITNHNKP
+5298 DDLITSHNKP

-5381 IDNPAMVAGSDNGI
+5381 IDNPVMMAGSDNGI

-5407 TFSIF
+5407 AFSIY

-5469 LNFTIDTF
+5469 LNFTIDTL

-5537 NEKGHWQMPVN
+5537 NDKGHWQMPVN

-5578 VDTHIKVFTSELD
+5578 VDTHIQVFTSELD

-5596 SKTEWWSNS
+5596 SKTDWWSNS
-5605 DLITM
+5605 STITM
-5610 RGTGEIGA
+5610 RGMGEIGA

-5626 VTLATAVVAAT
+5626 VTLATAVVAAN
-5637 GRWELSTDKLP
+5637 GQWELSTDQLP
-5648 EGTYDI
+5648 EGKYDI
-5654 SLVIEDSAGNRWEDV
+5654 TLSIEDNAGNRKEEV
-5669 REIFIDRTPPN
+5669 HEIFIDRTPPN

-5707 ITDSE
+5707 ITDSN

-5932 NYTLSVTV
+5932 TYTLSVTV

-5965 DSQHD
+5965 DSQHN

-5998 TEPSAAEESVVKVT
+5998 TVPSVAEESVVKET

-6045 VNVSIMF
+6045 VNVSVMF

-6089 NDFLIKEKTFS
+6089 DDFLIKEKTFS

-6108 VNAMNVRGKTEDDIN
+6108 VNAMNARGKAEDDIN

>member
-39 ITTPRGSVIIVNG
+39 ITTPHGSVIIVNG

-118 KKQLDD
+118 KKQLDE

-449 NDNITNSTLPTFIGV
+449 NDSITNSTLPTFIGV

-540 TNDSGIVGDNVTN
+540 TDDSGIVGDNVTN

-598 VEGINNLT
+598 VEGVNNLT

-627 IAPVPPTVSLED
+627 VAPVPPTVSLED
-639 YVVLP
+639 FVVLP

-1066 AMSDTQI
+1066 AASDTQI

-1113 AIFDFTIDTT
+1113 AVFDFTIDTT

-1176 IELSHLNGSWLFIP
+1176 IELSHLNGSWLFTP

-1330 DSADDTGI
+1330 NSADDTGV

-1368 HGGVTTTFDATKGTG
+1368 HGGVTTTFDATKGVG
-1383 GWTFTPPTSW
+1383 GWSFTPTGAW

-1431 LVNDSGIPDDNLTN
+1431 LVNDSGIPNDNLTN

-1476 QSATPGVWDYIWP
+1476 QNATPGVWDYIWP

-1501 EATDEAGNKA
+1501 EATDEAGNKT

-1562 VIVEVM
+1562 VTVEVM

-1631 LVNDSGIPGDNL
+1631 LVNDSGIPDDNL

-1674 ATQSATS
+1674 ATQSATP

-1715 DFTIDTILSEP
+1715 DFIIDTMLSEP

-2021 QITIDHIELVN
+2021 QIAIDHIELVN

-2138 DHLTNVNKPTFL
+2138 DNLTNVNKPTFL

-2326 IVLDSADDS
+2326 IVLDSADDT
-2335 GVHGDNMTNHTQ
+2335 GIQGDNMTNRTQ
-2347 PTFAL
+2347 PTFNL

-2378 KDAGGWTFTPT
+2378 KGVGGWTFTPPT
-2389 GAWADGDYTL
+2389 SWGAGDYTL

-2447 PHFQVTVPTDV
+2447 PQFQVKVPTDV
-2458 NVVRLSIDGGKTWFN
+2458 N
-2473 ATQSATPGVWDYIWP
+2473 
-2488 DDVADGGYTLTVEAT
+2488 E
-2503 DEAGNKATQTL
+2503 
-2514 DFTIDTTLSVPTL
+2514 
-2527 SLDSADDSG
+2527 
-2536 IAGDNITNVKTPGF
+2536 
-2550 TLNNI
+2550 
-2555 DTDVSRV
+2555 
-2562 IVEVMHNGIKQEVP
+2562 
-2576 LVQTGGQWR
+2576 
-2585 FAPTSDWADGD
+2585 
-2596 YILTVKVEDRA
+2596 
-2607 GNVKQSAPLTVT
+2607 
-2619 VDTHIAIDRIELVND
+2619 
-2634 SGIPGDNLTNEARPH
+2634 
-2649 FQVTV
+2649 
-2654 PADVNGVRLS
+2654 
-2664 IDGGKTWF
+2664 
-2672 DATQSATSGVWDYTW
+2672 
-2687 LTNVANGP
+2687 
-2695 HTLMVEASDKA
+2695 
-2706 GNKTT
+2706 
-2711 QKLDF
+2711 
-2716 TIDTILS
+2716 
-2723 EPTITLDSAD
+2723 
-2733 DSAAGDNI
+2733 
-2741 TNVKMP
+2741 
-2747 GFTLGNIDAD
+2747 
-2757 VTKVVVTVAHDG
+2757 
-2769 KNQQIEL
+2769 
-2776 IKNGGVWR
+2776 
-2784 FTPGAAWTDGDYT
+2784 
-2797 LTVKVEDKAG
+2797 
-2807 NTNYSAPLTVTIDT
+2807 
-2821 QTSIDRI
+2821 
-2828 ELLND
+2828 
-2833 TGIVGDNLTNE
+2833 
-2844 ARPQFHITVPT
+2844 
-2855 DVNSV
+2855 
-2860 QLSLDGGINWVNAT
+2860 
-2874 LTSDGVWEYIWPT
+2874 
-2887 DLVEN
+2887 
-2892 TYTLTVKATDVAG
+2892 
-2905 NTATETLNFIIDTT
+2905 
-2919 LSTPT
+2919 
-2924 ITLDSADDSGTAN
+2924 
-2937 DNKTNV
+2937 
-2943 KTPGFIIGG
+2943 
-2952 IDSDVTQVVVQVMRD
+2952 
-2967 GHSEEVELTQT
+2967 
-2978 NGQWRFVPGSAWTDG
+2978 
-2993 DYTLTVT
+2993 
-3000 VKDEAGN
+3000 
-3007 IRHSAPLT
+3007 
-3015 VTIDTQITI
+3015 
-3024 DHIELVNDSGIPDDN
+3024 
-3039 LTNNVRPHF
+3039 
-3048 QVTVPTDVNV
+3048 

-3098 EATDKAGNKTTQQ
+3098 EATDKAGNQTTQK

-3116 DTLLSEPTIVLDNT
+3116 DTMLSEPTIVLDST

-3135 KGDNLTNVNK
+3135 KGDNLTNANK
-3145 PTFLLGNIDADA
+3145 PTFILGNIDADA

-3201 VEDDAGNVKYSAPLT
+3201 VEDEAGNVKYSAPLT

-3322 PTIAMDSRDD
+3322 PTITMDSRDD

-3353 DADAHSVILRITQGG
+3353 DSDAQSVILRITQGG

-3407 VRQSTPLVVTVDT
+3407 VRQSTPLIVTVDT

-3465 GANWVSATQGI
+3465 GANWVSAAQGI

-3617 DTQIAIDRIE
+3617 DTQIAIDHIE

-3632 GVPGDNVTKHVR
+3632 GVPGDNITKHVR

-3689 EGQHTLTVEVTDG
+3689 EGQHTLIVEVTDG
-3702 AGNKMTETLNFTIDI
+3702 AGNKMTGTLDFTIDI

-3846 RPVFDIHQVDSDVTR
+3846 RPVFDIRQVDSDVTR

-3907 GNVKESAPFEV
+3907 GNVKESAPLEV

-3957 VVQVRVT
+3957 VIQVRVT

-4183 GSALPDGQHTLL
+4183 GSALPDGKHTLL

-4309 RIEIDT
+4309 QIEIDT

-4528 DNITSVTTPRF
+4528 DNITSVTKPRF

-4552 IRINGVSYS
+4552 IRINGVSYP

-4617 ASDTGNS
+4617 ASDTGSS

-4659 VLKQTITVG
+4659 VLKHTITVG

-4724 DQHEATSLRPEFK
+4724 DQYEATSLRPEFK
-4737 GFAEAFST
+4737 GLAEAFST

-4825 FTTNNKTPTLIGSTL
+4825 FTTNNKTPTLVGNTL
-4840 PNTIVSIYVDGVKV
+4840 PNAIVSIYVDGVKV

-4968 GNYELTFK
+4968 GNYVLTFK

-5076 KAGNSQQKEILIEH
+5076 KAGNSQQKDILIEH

-5205 SNNRALSVSGV
+5205 SNNRTLSVSGV

-5298 DDLITNHNKP
+5298 DDLITSHNKP

-5381 IDNPAMVAGSDNGI
+5381 IDNPVMMAGSDNGI

-5407 TFSIF
+5407 AFSIY

-5537 NEKGHWQMPVN
+5537 NDKGHWQMPVN

-5578 VDTHIKVFTSELD
+5578 VDTHIQVFTSELD

-5596 SKTEWWSNS
+5596 SKTDWWSNS
-5605 DLITM
+5605 STITM
-5610 RGTGEIGA
+5610 RGMGEIGA

-5626 VTLATAVVAAT
+5626 VTLATAVVAAN
-5637 GRWELSTDKLP
+5637 GQWELSTDQLP
-5648 EGTYDI
+5648 EGKYDI
-5654 SLVIEDSAGNRWEDV
+5654 TLSIEDNAGNRKEEV
-5669 REIFIDRTPPN
+5669 HEIFIDRTPPN

-5707 ITDSE
+5707 ITDSN

-5755 DIMKEVPVISL
+5755 DIMKETPVISL

-5779 TRDKQPT
+5779 TRDNQPT

-5867 GEDNGASDSDN
+5867 GEGNGASDSDN
-5878 VTNHTQPKF
+5878 VTNHNHTQPKF

-5932 NYTLSVTV
+5932 TYTLSVTV
-5940 VDRAGNSQQSASL
+5940 VDRAGNSLQSASL
-5953 AVTVDSTVTVTA
+5953 EVTVDSTVTVTA

-5970 DASDDATATAVTP
+5970 DASDDATPTAVTP

-5998 TEPSAAEESVVKVT
+5998 TVPSAAEESVVKET

-6045 VNVSIMF
+6045 VNVSVMF

-6083 KFIDKD
+6083 KFLDKD
-6089 NDFLIKEKTFS
+6089 DDFLIKEKTFS

-6108 VNAMNVRGKTEDDIN
+6108 VNAMNARGKTEDDIN

-6133 NNNGAIDV
+6133 NNNGAIEV

>member
-39 ITTPRGSVIIVNG
+39 ITTPHGSVIIVNG

-540 TNDSGIVGDNVTN
+540 TDDSGIVGDNVTN

-598 VEGINNLT
+598 VEGVNNLT

-627 IAPVPPTVSLED
+627 VAPVPPTVSLED
-639 YVVLP
+639 FVVLP

-1033 DSGISDDNL
+1033 DSGIADDNL

-1113 AIFDFTIDTT
+1113 AVFDFTIDTT

-1176 IELSHLNGSWLFIP
+1176 IELSHLNGSWLFTP

-1211 TNYSA
+1211 TSYSA

-1383 GWTFTPPTSW
+1383 GWSFTPTGAW

-1431 LVNDSGIPDDNLTN
+1431 LVNDSGIPNDNLTN

-1476 QSATPGVWDYIWP
+1476 QSATPGAWDYIWP

-1501 EATDEAGNKA
+1501 EATDKAGNKT
-1511 TQTLD
+1511 TQELD

-1890 VENTYTLTVKATD
+1890 IENTYTVTVKATD

-2021 QITIDHIELVN
+2021 QIAIDHIELVN

-2121 SEPTIVLDNT
+2121 SEPTIVLDST

-2138 DHLTNVNKPTFL
+2138 DNLTNVNKPTFL

-2315 FTIDTTLSTPV
+2315 FTIDTTLSVPV
-2326 IVLDSADDS
+2326 IVLNSADDT
-2335 GVHGDNMTNHTQ
+2335 GVQGDNMTNSTQ

-2378 KDAGGWTFTPT
+2378 KGVGGWSFTPT

-2447 PHFQVTVPTDV
+2447 PHFQVKVPTDV
-2458 NVVRLSIDGGKTWFN
+2458 N
-2473 ATQSATPGVWDYIWP
+2473 
-2488 DDVADGGYTLTVEAT
+2488 E
-2503 DEAGNKATQTL
+2503 
-2514 DFTIDTTLSVPTL
+2514 
-2527 SLDSADDSG
+2527 
-2536 IAGDNITNVKTPGF
+2536 
-2550 TLNNI
+2550 
-2555 DTDVSRV
+2555 
-2562 IVEVMHNGIKQEVP
+2562 
-2576 LVQTGGQWR
+2576 
-2585 FAPTSDWADGD
+2585 
-2596 YILTVKVEDRA
+2596 
-2607 GNVKQSAPLTVT
+2607 
-2619 VDTHIAIDRIELVND
+2619 
-2634 SGIPGDNLTNEARPH
+2634 
-2649 FQVTV
+2649 
-2654 PADVNGVRLS
+2654 
-2664 IDGGKTWF
+2664 
-2672 DATQSATSGVWDYTW
+2672 
-2687 LTNVANGP
+2687 
-2695 HTLMVEASDKA
+2695 
-2706 GNKTT
+2706 
-2711 QKLDF
+2711 
-2716 TIDTILS
+2716 
-2723 EPTITLDSAD
+2723 
-2733 DSAAGDNI
+2733 
-2741 TNVKMP
+2741 
-2747 GFTLGNIDAD
+2747 
-2757 VTKVVVTVAHDG
+2757 
-2769 KNQQIEL
+2769 
-2776 IKNGGVWR
+2776 
-2784 FTPGAAWTDGDYT
+2784 
-2797 LTVKVEDKAG
+2797 
-2807 NTNYSAPLTVTIDT
+2807 
-2821 QTSIDRI
+2821 
-2828 ELLND
+2828 
-2833 TGIVGDNLTNE
+2833 
-2844 ARPQFHITVPT
+2844 
-2855 DVNSV
+2855 
-2860 QLSLDGGINWVNAT
+2860 
-2874 LTSDGVWEYIWPT
+2874 
-2887 DLVEN
+2887 
-2892 TYTLTVKATDVAG
+2892 
-2905 NTATETLNFIIDTT
+2905 
-2919 LSTPT
+2919 
-2924 ITLDSADDSGTAN
+2924 
-2937 DNKTNV
+2937 
-2943 KTPGFIIGG
+2943 
-2952 IDSDVTQVVVQVMRD
+2952 
-2967 GHSEEVELTQT
+2967 
-2978 NGQWRFVPGSAWTDG
+2978 
-2993 DYTLTVT
+2993 
-3000 VKDEAGN
+3000 
-3007 IRHSAPLT
+3007 
-3015 VTIDTQITI
+3015 
-3024 DHIELVNDSGIPDDN
+3024 
-3039 LTNNVRPHF
+3039 
-3048 QVTVPTDVNV
+3048 

-3098 EATDKAGNKTTQQ
+3098 EATDKAGNQTTQK

-3116 DTLLSEPTIVLDNT
+3116 DTMLSEPTIVLDST

-3135 KGDNLTNVNK
+3135 KGDNLTNANK
-3145 PTFLLGNIDADA
+3145 PTFILGNIDADA
-3157 RYVTVEVQHGGTKE
+3157 RYVTVEVQYGGTKE

-3322 PTIAMDSRDD
+3322 PTITMDSRDD

-3353 DADAHSVILRITQGG
+3353 DSDAQSVILRITQGG

-3407 VRQSTPLVVTVDT
+3407 VRQSTPLIVTVDT

-3465 GANWVSATQGI
+3465 GANWVSAAQGI

-3617 DTQIAIDRIE
+3617 DTQIAIDHIE

-3717 TLLTPTIELAP
+3717 TLMTPTIELAP

-3846 RPVFDIHQVDSDVTR
+3846 RPVFDIRQVDSDVTR

-4309 RIEIDT
+4309 KIEIDT

-4528 DNITSVTTPRF
+4528 DNITSVTKPRF

-4552 IRINGVSYS
+4552 IRINGVSYP

-4825 FTTNNKTPTLIGSTL
+4825 FTTNNKTPTLVGNTL
-4840 PNTIVSIYVDGVKV
+4840 PNAIVSIYVDGVKV

-4968 GNYELTFK
+4968 GNYVLTFK

-5032 GSTLTIRNPQGVV
+5032 GSTLTIRSPQGVV

-5076 KAGNSQQKEILIEH
+5076 KAGNSQQKDILIEH

-5407 TFSIF
+5407 TFSIS

-5469 LNFTIDTF
+5469 LNFTIDTL

-5537 NEKGHWQMPVN
+5537 NDKGHWQMPVN

-5578 VDTHIKVFTSELD
+5578 VDTHIQVFTSELD

-5596 SKTEWWSNS
+5596 SKTDWWSNS
-5605 DLITM
+5605 STITM
-5610 RGTGEIGA
+5610 RGMGEIGA

-5626 VTLATAVVAAT
+5626 VTLATAVVAAN
-5637 GRWELSTDKLP
+5637 GQWELSTDQLP
-5648 EGTYDI
+5648 EGKYDI
-5654 SLVIEDSAGNRWEDV
+5654 TLSIEDNAGNRKEEV
-5669 REIFIDRTPPN
+5669 HEIFIDRTPPN

-5707 ITDSE
+5707 ITDSN

-5932 NYTLSVTV
+5932 TYTLSVTV

-5965 DSQHD
+5965 DSQHN

-5998 TEPSAAEESVVKVT
+5998 TVPSVAEESVVKET

-6045 VNVSIMF
+6045 VNVSVMF

-6089 NDFLIKEKTFS
+6089 DDFLIKEKTFS

-6108 VNAMNVRGKTEDDIN
+6108 VNAMNARGKTEDDIN

>member
-303 TLTDGTYNLEAEAKT
+303 TLTDGAYNLEAEAKT

-417 NKNETTDSIITDTIA
+417 NKNETTDSIITDTIP

-639 YVVLP
+639 FVVLP

-1033 DSGISDDNL
+1033 DSGIADDNL

-1113 AIFDFTIDTT
+1113 AVFDFTIDTT

-1176 IELSHLNGSWLFIP
+1176 IELSHLNGSWLFTP

-1211 TNYSA
+1211 TSYSA

-1330 DSADDTGI
+1330 NSADDTGV

-1345 STQPTF
+1345 RTQPTF

-1368 HGGVTTTFDATKGTG
+1368 HGGVTTTFDATKVTG

-1476 QSATPGVWDYIWP
+1476 QSATPGAWDYIWP

-1501 EATDEAGNKA
+1501 EATDKAGNKT
-1511 TQTLD
+1511 TQELD

-1715 DFTIDTILSEP
+1715 DFIIDTLLSEP

-2121 SEPTIVLDNT
+2121 SEPTIVLD
-2131 DDSGTKG
+2131 S
-2138 DHLTNVNKPTFL
+2138 
-2150 LGNIDAD
+2150 
-2157 ARYVTVEVQHGGTKE
+2157 
-2172 VLTAT
+2172 
-2177 KDATGNW
+2177 
-2184 SVTPTGTWADG
+2184 
-2195 DYTLTVRVEDE
+2195 
-2206 AGNEKHSASLTVTVD
+2206 
-2221 TQITIDV
+2221 
-2228 IELVN
+2228 
-2233 DNGIPG
+2233 
-2239 DNMTNDAHPQFRVT
+2239 
-2253 VPGDV
+2253 
-2258 NEVSLSID
+2258 
-2266 GGVTWVKATQSAT
+2266 
-2279 PGVWNYTWPGTVPD
+2279 
-2293 GDYTLNVKATDNAG
+2293 
-2307 NTVTETLH
+2307 
-2315 FTIDTTLSTPV
+2315 
-2326 IVLDSADDS
+2326 
-2335 GVHGDNMTNHTQ
+2335 
-2347 PTFAL
+2347 
-2352 QHIDDDAVRVTVSV
+2352 
-2366 EHGGVTTTFDAT
+2366 
-2378 KDAGGWTFTPT
+2378 
-2389 GAWADGDYTL
+2389 
-2399 SVSVEDKAGNTS
+2399 
-2411 HSASLTVTVDT
+2411 
-2422 QIAINNIELVNDSG
+2422 
-2436 IPDDNLTNNVR
+2436 
-2447 PHFQVTVPTDV
+2447 
-2458 NVVRLSIDGGKTWFN
+2458 
-2473 ATQSATPGVWDYIWP
+2473 
-2488 DDVADGGYTLTVEAT
+2488 
-2503 DEAGNKATQTL
+2503 
-2514 DFTIDTTLSVPTL
+2514 
-2527 SLDSADDSG
+2527 
-2536 IAGDNITNVKTPGF
+2536 
-2550 TLNNI
+2550 
-2555 DTDVSRV
+2555 
-2562 IVEVMHNGIKQEVP
+2562 
-2576 LVQTGGQWR
+2576 
-2585 FAPTSDWADGD
+2585 
-2596 YILTVKVEDRA
+2596 
-2607 GNVKQSAPLTVT
+2607 
-2619 VDTHIAIDRIELVND
+2619 
-2634 SGIPGDNLTNEARPH
+2634 
-2649 FQVTV
+2649 
-2654 PADVNGVRLS
+2654 
-2664 IDGGKTWF
+2664 
-2672 DATQSATSGVWDYTW
+2672 
-2687 LTNVANGP
+2687 
-2695 HTLMVEASDKA
+2695 
-2706 GNKTT
+2706 
-2711 QKLDF
+2711 
-2716 TIDTILS
+2716 
-2723 EPTITLDSAD
+2723 
-2733 DSAAGDNI
+2733 
-2741 TNVKMP
+2741 
-2747 GFTLGNIDAD
+2747 
-2757 VTKVVVTVAHDG
+2757 
-2769 KNQQIEL
+2769 
-2776 IKNGGVWR
+2776 
-2784 FTPGAAWTDGDYT
+2784 
-2797 LTVKVEDKAG
+2797 
-2807 NTNYSAPLTVTIDT
+2807 
-2821 QTSIDRI
+2821 
-2828 ELLND
+2828 
-2833 TGIVGDNLTNE
+2833 
-2844 ARPQFHITVPT
+2844 
-2855 DVNSV
+2855 
-2860 QLSLDGGINWVNAT
+2860 
-2874 LTSDGVWEYIWPT
+2874 
-2887 DLVEN
+2887 
-2892 TYTLTVKATDVAG
+2892 
-2905 NTATETLNFIIDTT
+2905 
-2919 LSTPT
+2919 
-2924 ITLDSADDSGTAN
+2924 
-2937 DNKTNV
+2937 
-2943 KTPGFIIGG
+2943 
-2952 IDSDVTQVVVQVMRD
+2952 
-2967 GHSEEVELTQT
+2967 
-2978 NGQWRFVPGSAWTDG
+2978 
-2993 DYTLTVT
+2993 
-3000 VKDEAGN
+3000 
-3007 IRHSAPLT
+3007 
-3015 VTIDTQITI
+3015 
-3024 DHIELVNDSGIPDDN
+3024 
-3039 LTNNVRPHF
+3039 
-3048 QVTVPTDVNV
+3048 
-3058 VRLSIDGGKT
+3058 
-3068 WFNATQSATPGVWDY
+3068 
-3083 TWLADVGEGKHTLTV
+3083 
-3098 EATDKAGNKTTQQ
+3098 
-3111 LDFII
+3111 
-3116 DTLLSEPTIVLDNT
+3116 T

-3157 RYVTVEVQHGGTKE
+3157 RYVTVEVQYGGTKE

-3322 PTIAMDSRDD
+3322 PTITMDSRDD

-3353 DADAHSVILRITQGG
+3353 DSDAQSVILRITQGG

-3407 VRQSTPLVVTVDT
+3407 VRQSTPLIVTVDT

-3465 GANWVSATQGI
+3465 GANWVSAAQGI

-3617 DTQIAIDRIE
+3617 DTQIAIDHIE

-3717 TLLTPTIELAP
+3717 TLMTPTIELAP

-3846 RPVFDIHQVDSDVTR
+3846 RPVFDIRQVDSDVTR

-4309 RIEIDT
+4309 KIEIDT

-4528 DNITSVTTPRF
+4528 DNITSVTKPRF

-4552 IRINGVSYS
+4552 IRINGVSYP

-4825 FTTNNKTPTLIGSTL
+4825 FTTNNKTPTLVGNTL
-4840 PNTIVSIYVDGVKV
+4840 PNAIVSIYVDGVKV

-4968 GNYELTFK
+4968 GNYVLTFK

-5032 GSTLTIRNPQGVV
+5032 GSTLTIRSPQGVV

-5076 KAGNSQQKEILIEH
+5076 KAGNSQQKDILIEH

-5340 SYQFDNALKD
+5340 SYQFDNVLKD

-5407 TFSIF
+5407 TFSIS

-5578 VDTHIKVFTSELD
+5578 VDTHIQVFTSELD

-5596 SKTEWWSNS
+5596 SKTDWWSNS
-5605 DLITM
+5605 STITM
-5610 RGTGEIGA
+5610 RGMGEIGA

-5626 VTLATAVVAAT
+5626 VTLATAVVAAN
-5637 GRWELSTDKLP
+5637 GQWELSTDQLP
-5648 EGTYDI
+5648 EGKYDI
-5654 SLVIEDSAGNRWEDV
+5654 TLSIEDNAGNRKEEV
-5669 REIFIDRTPPN
+5669 HEIFIDRTPPN

-5707 ITDSE
+5707 ITDSN

-5747 NRSDDVPL
+5747 NRSDDVSL

-5867 GEDNGASDSDN
+5867 GEDNGVSDSDN

-5905 NGVTDIYQA
+5905 NGVTDTYQA

-5932 NYTLSVTV
+5932 TYTLSVTV

-5998 TEPSAAEESVVKVT
+5998 TVPSAAEESVVKET

-6108 VNAMNVRGKTEDDIN
+6108 VNAMNARGKTEDDIN

>member
-417 NKNETTDSIITDTIA
+417 NKNETTDSIITDTIP

-540 TNDSGIVGDNVTN
+540 TDDSGIVGDNVTN

-585 DKGEWT
+585 DQGEWT

-598 VEGINNLT
+598 VEGVNNLT

-627 IAPVPPTVSLED
+627 VAPVPPTVSLED
-639 YVVLP
+639 FVVLP

-1066 AMSDTQI
+1066 AASDTQI

-1113 AIFDFTIDTT
+1113 AVFDFTIDTT

-1176 IELSHLNGSWLFIP
+1176 IELSHLNGSWLFTP

-1330 DSADDTGI
+1330 NSADDTGV

-1368 HGGVTTTFDATKGTG
+1368 HGGVTTTFDATKGVG
-1383 GWTFTPPTSW
+1383 GWSFTPTGAW

-1431 LVNDSGIPDDNLTN
+1431 LVNDSGIPNDNLTN

-1476 QSATPGVWDYIWP
+1476 QNATPGVWDYIWP

-1501 EATDEAGNKA
+1501 EATDEAGNKT

-1562 VIVEVM
+1562 VTVEVM

-1715 DFTIDTILSEP
+1715 DFIIDTMLSEP

-2021 QITIDHIELVN
+2021 QIAIDHIELVN

-2042 NNVRPHFQ
+2042 N
-2050 VTVPTDVNV
+2050 
-2059 VRLSI
+2059 
-2064 DGGKTW
+2064 
-2070 FNATQSATPGV
+2070 
-2081 WDYTWLADVGEGKH
+2081 
-2095 TLTVEATDKAGNKTT
+2095 EA
-2110 QQLDFIIDTLL
+2110 
-2121 SEPTIVLDNT
+2121 
-2131 DDSGTKG
+2131 
-2138 DHLTNVNKPTFL
+2138 
-2150 LGNIDAD
+2150 
-2157 ARYVTVEVQHGGTKE
+2157 
-2172 VLTAT
+2172 
-2177 KDATGNW
+2177 
-2184 SVTPTGTWADG
+2184 
-2195 DYTLTVRVEDE
+2195 
-2206 AGNEKHSASLTVTVD
+2206 
-2221 TQITIDV
+2221 
-2228 IELVN
+2228 
-2233 DNGIPG
+2233 
-2239 DNMTNDAHPQFRVT
+2239 
-2253 VPGDV
+2253 
-2258 NEVSLSID
+2258 
-2266 GGVTWVKATQSAT
+2266 
-2279 PGVWNYTWPGTVPD
+2279 
-2293 GDYTLNVKATDNAG
+2293 
-2307 NTVTETLH
+2307 
-2315 FTIDTTLSTPV
+2315 
-2326 IVLDSADDS
+2326 
-2335 GVHGDNMTNHTQ
+2335 
-2347 PTFAL
+2347 
-2352 QHIDDDAVRVTVSV
+2352 
-2366 EHGGVTTTFDAT
+2366 
-2378 KDAGGWTFTPT
+2378 
-2389 GAWADGDYTL
+2389 
-2399 SVSVEDKAGNTS
+2399 
-2411 HSASLTVTVDT
+2411 
-2422 QIAINNIELVNDSG
+2422 
-2436 IPDDNLTNNVR
+2436 
-2447 PHFQVTVPTDV
+2447 
-2458 NVVRLSIDGGKTWFN
+2458 
-2473 ATQSATPGVWDYIWP
+2473 
-2488 DDVADGGYTLTVEAT
+2488 
-2503 DEAGNKATQTL
+2503 
-2514 DFTIDTTLSVPTL
+2514 
-2527 SLDSADDSG
+2527 
-2536 IAGDNITNVKTPGF
+2536 
-2550 TLNNI
+2550 
-2555 DTDVSRV
+2555 
-2562 IVEVMHNGIKQEVP
+2562 
-2576 LVQTGGQWR
+2576 
-2585 FAPTSDWADGD
+2585 
-2596 YILTVKVEDRA
+2596 
-2607 GNVKQSAPLTVT
+2607 
-2619 VDTHIAIDRIELVND
+2619 
-2634 SGIPGDNLTNEARPH
+2634 
-2649 FQVTV
+2649 
-2654 PADVNGVRLS
+2654 
-2664 IDGGKTWF
+2664 
-2672 DATQSATSGVWDYTW
+2672 
-2687 LTNVANGP
+2687 
-2695 HTLMVEASDKA
+2695 
-2706 GNKTT
+2706 
-2711 QKLDF
+2711 
-2716 TIDTILS
+2716 
-2723 EPTITLDSAD
+2723 
-2733 DSAAGDNI
+2733 
-2741 TNVKMP
+2741 
-2747 GFTLGNIDAD
+2747 
-2757 VTKVVVTVAHDG
+2757 
-2769 KNQQIEL
+2769 
-2776 IKNGGVWR
+2776 
-2784 FTPGAAWTDGDYT
+2784 
-2797 LTVKVEDKAG
+2797 
-2807 NTNYSAPLTVTIDT
+2807 
-2821 QTSIDRI
+2821 
-2828 ELLND
+2828 
-2833 TGIVGDNLTNE
+2833 
-2844 ARPQFHITVPT
+2844 
-2855 DVNSV
+2855 
-2860 QLSLDGGINWVNAT
+2860 
-2874 LTSDGVWEYIWPT
+2874 
-2887 DLVEN
+2887 
-2892 TYTLTVKATDVAG
+2892 
-2905 NTATETLNFIIDTT
+2905 
-2919 LSTPT
+2919 
-2924 ITLDSADDSGTAN
+2924 
-2937 DNKTNV
+2937 
-2943 KTPGFIIGG
+2943 
-2952 IDSDVTQVVVQVMRD
+2952 
-2967 GHSEEVELTQT
+2967 
-2978 NGQWRFVPGSAWTDG
+2978 
-2993 DYTLTVT
+2993 
-3000 VKDEAGN
+3000 
-3007 IRHSAPLT
+3007 
-3015 VTIDTQITI
+3015 
-3024 DHIELVNDSGIPDDN
+3024 
-3039 LTNNVRPHF
+3039 RPHF

-3157 RYVTVEVQHGGTKE
+3157 RYVTVEVQHGGTKEVLTATKDATGNWSVTPTGTWADGDYTLTVRVEDEAGNEKHSASLTVTVDTQITIDAIELVNDNGIPGDNMTNDAHPQFRVTVPGDVNEVSLSIDGGVTWVKATQSATPGVWNYTWPGTVPDGDYTLNVKATDNAGNTVTETLHFTIDTTLSTPVIVLDSADDTGIQGDNMTNRTQPTFNLQHIDDDAVRVTVSVEHGGVTTTFDATKGVGGWTFTPPTSWGAGDYTLSVSVEDKAGNTSHSASLTVTVDTQIAINNIELVNDSGIPDDNLTNNVRPHFQVKVPTDVNEVRLSIDGGKTWFNATQSATPGVWDYTWLADVGEGKHTLTVEATDKAGNQTTQKLDFIIDTMLSEPTIVLDSTDDSGTKGDNLTNANKPTFILGNIDADARYVTVEVQYGGTKE

-3305 NKTTQTLDFT
+3305 NKTTQTLNFT

-3407 VRQSTPLVVTVDT
+3407 VRQSTPLIVTVDT

-3465 GANWVSATQGI
+3465 GANWVSAAQGI

-3617 DTQIAIDRIE
+3617 DTQIAIDHIE

-3689 EGQHTLTVEVTDG
+3689 EGQHTLIVEVTDG
-3702 AGNKMTETLNFTIDI
+3702 AGNKMTGTLDFTIDI

-3846 RPVFDIHQVDSDVTR
+3846 RPVFDIRQVDSDVTR

-4066 DGHDYNATKVGAGWQ
+4066 DGHDYSATKVGAGWQ

-4309 RIEIDT
+4309 KIEIDT

-4528 DNITSVTTPRF
+4528 DNITSVTKPRF

-4552 IRINGVSYS
+4552 IRINGVSYP

-4896 VDVTIDTEVAELVW
+4896 VDLTIDTEVAELVW

-4968 GNYELTFK
+4968 GNYVLTFK

-5298 DDLITNHNKP
+5298 DDLITSHNKP

-5381 IDNPAMVAGSDNGI
+5381 IDNPVMMAGSDNGI

-5407 TFSIF
+5407 AFSIY

-5523 EIIINGLNVGEVWV
+5523 EIIINGLNVGEVWA
-5537 NEKGHWQMPVN
+5537 NDKGHWQMPVN

-5559 TVKSTDRAGNVN
+5559 NVKSTDRAGNVN

-5578 VDTHIKVFTSELD
+5578 VDTHIQVFTSELD

-5596 SKTEWWSNS
+5596 SKTDWWSNS
-5605 DLITM
+5605 STITM
-5610 RGTGEIGA
+5610 RGMGEIGA

-5626 VTLATAVVAAT
+5626 VTLATAVVAAN
-5637 GRWELSTDKLP
+5637 GKWELSTDQLP
-5648 EGTYDI
+5648 EGKYDI
-5654 SLVIEDSAGNRWEDV
+5654 TLSIEDNAGNRKEEV
-5669 REIFIDRTPPN
+5669 HEIFIDRTPPN

-5707 ITDSE
+5707 ITDSN
-5712 GNTYTLTVPDNGKWS
+5712 GNTYMLTVPDNGKWS

-5905 NGVTDIYQA
+5905 NGVTDTYQA

-5932 NYTLSVTV
+5932 TYTLSVTV

-5965 DSQHD
+5965 DSQHN

-5998 TEPSAAEESVVKVT
+5998 TVPSVAEESVVKET

-6045 VNVSIMF
+6045 VNVSVMF

-6089 NDFLIKEKTFS
+6089 DDFLIKEKTFS

-6108 VNAMNVRGKTEDDIN
+6108 VNAMNARGKTEDDIN

>member
-39 ITTPRGSVIIVNG
+39 ITTPHGSVIIVNG

-639 YVVLP
+639 FVVLP

-1033 DSGISDDNL
+1033 DSGIADDNL

-1113 AIFDFTIDTT
+1113 AVFDFTIDTT

-1176 IELSHLNGSWLFIP
+1176 IELSHLNGSWLFTP

-1211 TNYSA
+1211 TSYSA

-1330 DSADDTGI
+1330 NSADDTGV

-1345 STQPTF
+1345 RTQPTF

-1383 GWTFTPPTSW
+1383 GWSFTPTGAW

-1431 LVNDSGIPDDNLTN
+1431 LVNDSGIPNDNLTN

-1476 QSATPGVWDYIWP
+1476 QSATTGVWDYIWP

-1541 NITNVKTPGFTL
+1541 NITSVKTPGFTL

-1631 LVNDSGIPGDNL
+1631 LVNDSGIPDDNL

-1694 GPHTLMVEASDKAGN
+1694 GPHTLMVEATDKAGN

-1715 DFTIDTILSEP
+1715 DFIIDTLLSEP

-2121 SEPTIVLDNT
+2121 SEPTIVLDST

-2138 DHLTNVNKPTFL
+2138 DNLTNVNKPTFL

-2326 IVLDSADDS
+2326 IVLDSADDT
-2335 GVHGDNMTNHTQ
+2335 GIQGDNMTNRTQ
-2347 PTFAL
+2347 PTFNL

-2378 KDAGGWTFTPT
+2378 KDAGGWTFTPPT
-2389 GAWADGDYTL
+2389 SWGAGDYTL

-2458 NVVRLSIDGGKTWFN
+2458 NEVRLSIDGGKTWFN
-2473 ATQSATPGVWDYIWP
+2473 ATQSV
-2488 DDVADGGYTLTVEAT
+2488 
-2503 DEAGNKATQTL
+2503 
-2514 DFTIDTTLSVPTL
+2514 
-2527 SLDSADDSG
+2527 
-2536 IAGDNITNVKTPGF
+2536 
-2550 TLNNI
+2550 
-2555 DTDVSRV
+2555 
-2562 IVEVMHNGIKQEVP
+2562 
-2576 LVQTGGQWR
+2576 
-2585 FAPTSDWADGD
+2585 
-2596 YILTVKVEDRA
+2596 
-2607 GNVKQSAPLTVT
+2607 
-2619 VDTHIAIDRIELVND
+2619 
-2634 SGIPGDNLTNEARPH
+2634 
-2649 FQVTV
+2649 
-2654 PADVNGVRLS
+2654 
-2664 IDGGKTWF
+2664 
-2672 DATQSATSGVWDYTW
+2672 
-2687 LTNVANGP
+2687 
-2695 HTLMVEASDKA
+2695 
-2706 GNKTT
+2706 
-2711 QKLDF
+2711 
-2716 TIDTILS
+2716 
-2723 EPTITLDSAD
+2723 
-2733 DSAAGDNI
+2733 
-2741 TNVKMP
+2741 
-2747 GFTLGNIDAD
+2747 
-2757 VTKVVVTVAHDG
+2757 
-2769 KNQQIEL
+2769 
-2776 IKNGGVWR
+2776 
-2784 FTPGAAWTDGDYT
+2784 
-2797 LTVKVEDKAG
+2797 
-2807 NTNYSAPLTVTIDT
+2807 
-2821 QTSIDRI
+2821 
-2828 ELLND
+2828 
-2833 TGIVGDNLTNE
+2833 
-2844 ARPQFHITVPT
+2844 
-2855 DVNSV
+2855 
-2860 QLSLDGGINWVNAT
+2860 
-2874 LTSDGVWEYIWPT
+2874 
-2887 DLVEN
+2887 
-2892 TYTLTVKATDVAG
+2892 
-2905 NTATETLNFIIDTT
+2905 
-2919 LSTPT
+2919 
-2924 ITLDSADDSGTAN
+2924 
-2937 DNKTNV
+2937 
-2943 KTPGFIIGG
+2943 
-2952 IDSDVTQVVVQVMRD
+2952 
-2967 GHSEEVELTQT
+2967 
-2978 NGQWRFVPGSAWTDG
+2978 
-2993 DYTLTVT
+2993 
-3000 VKDEAGN
+3000 
-3007 IRHSAPLT
+3007 
-3015 VTIDTQITI
+3015 
-3024 DHIELVNDSGIPDDN
+3024 
-3039 LTNNVRPHF
+3039 
-3048 QVTVPTDVNV
+3048 
-3058 VRLSIDGGKT
+3058 
-3068 WFNATQSATPGVWDY
+3068 TPGVWDY

-3098 EATDKAGNKTTQQ
+3098 EATDKAGNQTTQK

-3116 DTLLSEPTIVLDNT
+3116 DTMLSEPTIVLDST

-3135 KGDNLTNVNK
+3135 KGDNLTNANK
-3145 PTFLLGNIDADA
+3145 PTFILGNIDADA
-3157 RYVTVEVQHGGTKE
+3157 RYVTVEVQYGGTKE

-3407 VRQSTPLVVTVDT
+3407 VRQSTPLIVTVDT

-3465 GANWVSATQGI
+3465 GANWVSAAQGI

-3617 DTQIAIDRIE
+3617 DTQIAIDHIE

-3689 EGQHTLTVEVTDG
+3689 EGQHTLIVEVTDG
-3702 AGNKMTETLNFTIDI
+3702 AGNKMTGTLDFTIDI

-3846 RPVFDIHQVDSDVTR
+3846 RPVFDIRQVDSDVTR

-4309 RIEIDT
+4309 KIEIDT

-4528 DNITSVTTPRF
+4528 DNITSVTKPRF

-4552 IRINGVSYS
+4552 IRINGVSYP

-4854 GEATADTAGRY
+4854 GEATADAAGRY

-4896 VDVTIDTEVAELVW
+4896 VDLTIDTEVAELVW

-5017 ITNKSHVTIDGTAEA
+5017 ITNKSHATIDGTAEA

-5298 DDLITNHNKP
+5298 DDLITSHNKP

-5381 IDNPAMVAGSDNGI
+5381 IDNPVMMAGSDNGI

-5407 TFSIF
+5407 AFSIY

-5469 LNFTIDTF
+5469 LNFTIDTL

-5537 NEKGHWQMPVN
+5537 NDKGHWQMPVN

-5578 VDTHIKVFTSELD
+5578 VDTHIQVFTSELD

-5596 SKTEWWSNS
+5596 SKTDWWSNS
-5605 DLITM
+5605 STITM
-5610 RGTGEIGA
+5610 RGMGEIGA

-5626 VTLATAVVAAT
+5626 VTLATAVVAAN
-5637 GRWELSTDKLP
+5637 GQWELSTDQLP
-5648 EGTYDI
+5648 EGKYDI
-5654 SLVIEDSAGNRWEDV
+5654 TLSIEDNAGNRKEEV
-5669 REIFIDRTPPN
+5669 HEIFIDRTPPN

-5707 ITDSE
+5707 ITDSN

-5832 ISVIAS
+5832 ISVVAS

-5932 NYTLSVTV
+5932 TYTLSVTV

-5965 DSQHD
+5965 DSQHN

-5998 TEPSAAEESVVKVT
+5998 TVPSVAEESVVKET

-6045 VNVSIMF
+6045 VNVSVMF

-6089 NDFLIKEKTFS
+6089 DDFLIKEKTFS

-6108 VNAMNVRGKTEDDIN
+6108 VNAMNARGKTEDDIN

>member
-39 ITTPRGSVIIVNG
+39 ITTPHGSVIIVNG

-118 KKQLDD
+118 KKQLDE

-449 NDNITNSTLPTFIGV
+449 NDSITNSTLPTFIGV

-540 TNDSGIVGDNVTN
+540 TDDSGIVGDNVTN

-598 VEGINNLT
+598 VEGVNNLT

-627 IAPVPPTVSLED
+627 VAPVPPTVSLED
-639 YVVLP
+639 FVVLP

-1066 AMSDTQI
+1066 AASDTQI

-1100 VKVEDIA
+1100 VNVEDIA

-1113 AIFDFTIDTT
+1113 AVFDFTIDTT

-1176 IELSHLNGSWLFIP
+1176 IELSHLNGSWLFTP

-1330 DSADDTGI
+1330 NSADDTGV

-1368 HGGVTTTFDATKGTG
+1368 HGGVTTTFDATKGVG
-1383 GWTFTPPTSW
+1383 GWSFTPTGAW

-1431 LVNDSGIPDDNLTN
+1431 LVNDSGIPNDNLTN

-1476 QSATPGVWDYIWP
+1476 QNATPGVWDYIWP

-1501 EATDEAGNKA
+1501 EATDEAGNKT

-1562 VIVEVM
+1562 VTVEVM

-1631 LVNDSGIPGDNL
+1631 LVNDSGIPDDNL

-1674 ATQSATS
+1674 ATQSATP

-1715 DFTIDTILSEP
+1715 DFIIDTMLSEP

-2021 QITIDHIELVN
+2021 QIAIDHIELVN

-2138 DHLTNVNKPTFL
+2138 DNLTNVNKPTFL

-2326 IVLDSADDS
+2326 IVLDSADDT
-2335 GVHGDNMTNHTQ
+2335 GIQGDNMTNRTQ
-2347 PTFAL
+2347 PTFNL

-2378 KDAGGWTFTPT
+2378 KGVGGWTFTPPT
-2389 GAWADGDYTL
+2389 SWGAGDYTL

-2447 PHFQVTVPTDV
+2447 PQFQVKVPTDV
-2458 NVVRLSIDGGKTWFN
+2458 N
-2473 ATQSATPGVWDYIWP
+2473 
-2488 DDVADGGYTLTVEAT
+2488 E
-2503 DEAGNKATQTL
+2503 
-2514 DFTIDTTLSVPTL
+2514 
-2527 SLDSADDSG
+2527 
-2536 IAGDNITNVKTPGF
+2536 
-2550 TLNNI
+2550 
-2555 DTDVSRV
+2555 
-2562 IVEVMHNGIKQEVP
+2562 
-2576 LVQTGGQWR
+2576 
-2585 FAPTSDWADGD
+2585 
-2596 YILTVKVEDRA
+2596 
-2607 GNVKQSAPLTVT
+2607 
-2619 VDTHIAIDRIELVND
+2619 
-2634 SGIPGDNLTNEARPH
+2634 
-2649 FQVTV
+2649 
-2654 PADVNGVRLS
+2654 
-2664 IDGGKTWF
+2664 
-2672 DATQSATSGVWDYTW
+2672 
-2687 LTNVANGP
+2687 
-2695 HTLMVEASDKA
+2695 
-2706 GNKTT
+2706 
-2711 QKLDF
+2711 
-2716 TIDTILS
+2716 
-2723 EPTITLDSAD
+2723 
-2733 DSAAGDNI
+2733 
-2741 TNVKMP
+2741 
-2747 GFTLGNIDAD
+2747 
-2757 VTKVVVTVAHDG
+2757 
-2769 KNQQIEL
+2769 
-2776 IKNGGVWR
+2776 
-2784 FTPGAAWTDGDYT
+2784 
-2797 LTVKVEDKAG
+2797 
-2807 NTNYSAPLTVTIDT
+2807 
-2821 QTSIDRI
+2821 
-2828 ELLND
+2828 
-2833 TGIVGDNLTNE
+2833 
-2844 ARPQFHITVPT
+2844 
-2855 DVNSV
+2855 
-2860 QLSLDGGINWVNAT
+2860 
-2874 LTSDGVWEYIWPT
+2874 
-2887 DLVEN
+2887 
-2892 TYTLTVKATDVAG
+2892 
-2905 NTATETLNFIIDTT
+2905 
-2919 LSTPT
+2919 
-2924 ITLDSADDSGTAN
+2924 
-2937 DNKTNV
+2937 
-2943 KTPGFIIGG
+2943 
-2952 IDSDVTQVVVQVMRD
+2952 
-2967 GHSEEVELTQT
+2967 
-2978 NGQWRFVPGSAWTDG
+2978 
-2993 DYTLTVT
+2993 
-3000 VKDEAGN
+3000 
-3007 IRHSAPLT
+3007 
-3015 VTIDTQITI
+3015 
-3024 DHIELVNDSGIPDDN
+3024 
-3039 LTNNVRPHF
+3039 
-3048 QVTVPTDVNV
+3048 

-3098 EATDKAGNKTTQQ
+3098 EATDKAGNQTTQK

-3116 DTLLSEPTIVLDNT
+3116 DTMLSEPTIVLDST

-3135 KGDNLTNVNK
+3135 KGDNLTNANK
-3145 PTFLLGNIDADA
+3145 PTFILGNIDADA

-3201 VEDDAGNVKYSAPLT
+3201 VEDEAGNVKYSAPLT

-3322 PTIAMDSRDD
+3322 PTITMDSRDD

-3353 DADAHSVILRITQGG
+3353 DSDAQSVILRITQGG

-3407 VRQSTPLVVTVDT
+3407 VRQSTPLIVTVDT

-3465 GANWVSATQGI
+3465 GANWVSAAQGI

-3617 DTQIAIDRIE
+3617 DTQIAIDHIE

-3632 GVPGDNVTKHVR
+3632 GVPGDNITKHVR

-3689 EGQHTLTVEVTDG
+3689 EGQHTLIVEVTDG
-3702 AGNKMTETLNFTIDI
+3702 AGNKMTGTLDFTIDI

-3846 RPVFDIHQVDSDVTR
+3846 RPVFDIRQVDSDVTR

-3907 GNVKESAPFEV
+3907 GNVKESAPLEV

-3957 VVQVRVT
+3957 VIQVRVT

-4183 GSALPDGQHTLL
+4183 GSALPDGKHTLL

-4309 RIEIDT
+4309 QIEIDT

-4528 DNITSVTTPRF
+4528 DNITSVTKPRF

-4552 IRINGVSYS
+4552 IRINGVSYP

-4617 ASDTGNS
+4617 ASDTGSS

-4659 VLKQTITVG
+4659 VLKHTITVG

-4724 DQHEATSLRPEFK
+4724 DQYEATSLRPEFK
-4737 GFAEAFST
+4737 GLAEAFST

-4825 FTTNNKTPTLIGSTL
+4825 FTTNNKTPTLVGNTL
-4840 PNTIVSIYVDGVKV
+4840 PNAIVSIYVDGVKV

-4968 GNYELTFK
+4968 GNYVLTFK

-5076 KAGNSQQKEILIEH
+5076 KAGNSQQKDILIEH

-5298 DDLITNHNKP
+5298 DDLITSHNKP

-5381 IDNPAMVAGSDNGI
+5381 IDNPVMMAGSDNGI

-5407 TFSIF
+5407 AFSIY

-5537 NEKGHWQMPVN
+5537 NDKGHWQMPVN

-5578 VDTHIKVFTSELD
+5578 VDTHIQVFTSELD

-5596 SKTEWWSNS
+5596 SKTDWWSNS
-5605 DLITM
+5605 STITM
-5610 RGTGEIGA
+5610 RGMGEIGA

-5626 VTLATAVVAAT
+5626 VTLATAVVAAN
-5637 GRWELSTDKLP
+5637 GQWELSTDQLP
-5648 EGTYDI
+5648 EGKYDI
-5654 SLVIEDSAGNRWEDV
+5654 TLSIEDNAGNRKEEV
-5669 REIFIDRTPPN
+5669 HEIFIDRTPPN

-5707 ITDSE
+5707 ITDSN

-5755 DIMKEVPVISL
+5755 DIMKETPVISL

-5779 TRDKQPT
+5779 TRDNQPT

-5867 GEDNGASDSDN
+5867 GEGNGASDSDN
-5878 VTNHTQPKF
+5878 VTNHNHTQPKF

-5932 NYTLSVTV
+5932 TYTLSVTV
-5940 VDRAGNSQQSASL
+5940 VDRAGNSLQSASL
-5953 AVTVDSTVTVTA
+5953 EVTVDSTVTVTA

-5970 DASDDATATAVTP
+5970 DASDDATPTAVTP

-5998 TEPSAAEESVVKVT
+5998 TVPSAAEESVVKET

-6045 VNVSIMF
+6045 VNVSVMF

-6083 KFIDKD
+6083 KFLDKD
-6089 NDFLIKEKTFS
+6089 DDFLIKEKTFS

-6108 VNAMNVRGKTEDDIN
+6108 VNAMNARGKTEDDIN

-6133 NNNGAIDV
+6133 NNNGAIEV

>member
-417 NKNETTDSIITDTIA
+417 NKNETTDSIITDTIP

-853 TGMAEANAKVSIYVD
+853 TGIAEANAKVSIYVD

-1066 AMSDTQI
+1066 AASDTQI

-1113 AIFDFTIDTT
+1113 AVFDFTIDTT

-1299 TVEAT
+1299 TVEST

-1383 GWTFTPPTSW
+1383 GWSFTPTGAW

-1476 QSATPGVWDYIWP
+1476 QSATPGAWDYIWP

-1501 EATDEAGNKA
+1501 EATDKAGNKT
-1511 TQTLD
+1511 TQELD

-2021 QITIDHIELVN
+2021 QIAIDHIELVN

-2042 NNVRPHFQ
+2042 NEARPHFQ

-2110 QQLDFIIDTLL
+2110 QQLDFIIDTML

-2138 DHLTNVNKPTFL
+2138 DNLTNVNKPTFL

-2221 TQITIDV
+2221 TQITIDA

-2315 FTIDTTLSTPV
+2315 FTIDTTLSVPV
-2326 IVLDSADDS
+2326 IVLNSADDT
-2335 GVHGDNMTNHTQ
+2335 GVQGDNMTNSSQ

-2378 KDAGGWTFTPT
+2378 KGVGGWSFTPT

-2447 PHFQVTVPTDV
+2447 PHFQVKVPTDV
-2458 NVVRLSIDGGKTWFN
+2458 N
-2473 ATQSATPGVWDYIWP
+2473 
-2488 DDVADGGYTLTVEAT
+2488 E
-2503 DEAGNKATQTL
+2503 
-2514 DFTIDTTLSVPTL
+2514 
-2527 SLDSADDSG
+2527 
-2536 IAGDNITNVKTPGF
+2536 
-2550 TLNNI
+2550 
-2555 DTDVSRV
+2555 
-2562 IVEVMHNGIKQEVP
+2562 
-2576 LVQTGGQWR
+2576 
-2585 FAPTSDWADGD
+2585 
-2596 YILTVKVEDRA
+2596 
-2607 GNVKQSAPLTVT
+2607 
-2619 VDTHIAIDRIELVND
+2619 
-2634 SGIPGDNLTNEARPH
+2634 
-2649 FQVTV
+2649 
-2654 PADVNGVRLS
+2654 
-2664 IDGGKTWF
+2664 
-2672 DATQSATSGVWDYTW
+2672 
-2687 LTNVANGP
+2687 
-2695 HTLMVEASDKA
+2695 
-2706 GNKTT
+2706 
-2711 QKLDF
+2711 
-2716 TIDTILS
+2716 
-2723 EPTITLDSAD
+2723 
-2733 DSAAGDNI
+2733 
-2741 TNVKMP
+2741 
-2747 GFTLGNIDAD
+2747 
-2757 VTKVVVTVAHDG
+2757 
-2769 KNQQIEL
+2769 
-2776 IKNGGVWR
+2776 
-2784 FTPGAAWTDGDYT
+2784 
-2797 LTVKVEDKAG
+2797 
-2807 NTNYSAPLTVTIDT
+2807 
-2821 QTSIDRI
+2821 
-2828 ELLND
+2828 
-2833 TGIVGDNLTNE
+2833 
-2844 ARPQFHITVPT
+2844 
-2855 DVNSV
+2855 
-2860 QLSLDGGINWVNAT
+2860 
-2874 LTSDGVWEYIWPT
+2874 
-2887 DLVEN
+2887 
-2892 TYTLTVKATDVAG
+2892 
-2905 NTATETLNFIIDTT
+2905 
-2919 LSTPT
+2919 
-2924 ITLDSADDSGTAN
+2924 
-2937 DNKTNV
+2937 
-2943 KTPGFIIGG
+2943 
-2952 IDSDVTQVVVQVMRD
+2952 
-2967 GHSEEVELTQT
+2967 
-2978 NGQWRFVPGSAWTDG
+2978 
-2993 DYTLTVT
+2993 
-3000 VKDEAGN
+3000 
-3007 IRHSAPLT
+3007 
-3015 VTIDTQITI
+3015 
-3024 DHIELVNDSGIPDDN
+3024 
-3039 LTNNVRPHF
+3039 
-3048 QVTVPTDVNV
+3048 

-3098 EATDKAGNKTTQQ
+3098 EATDKAGNQTTQK

-3116 DTLLSEPTIVLDNT
+3116 DTMLSEPTIVLDST

-3135 KGDNLTNVNK
+3135 KGDNLTNANK
-3145 PTFLLGNIDADA
+3145 PTFILGNIDADA
-3157 RYVTVEVQHGGTKE
+3157 RYVTVEVQYGGTKE

-3187 TGTWADGDYTLTVR
+3187 TGTWADGDYMLTVR

-3322 PTIAMDSRDD
+3322 PTITMDSRDD

-3353 DADAHSVILRITQGG
+3353 DSDAQSVILRITQGG

-3407 VRQSTPLVVTVDT
+3407 VRQSTPLIVTVDT

-3465 GANWVSATQGI
+3465 GANWVSAAQGI

-3617 DTQIAIDRIE
+3617 DTQIAIDHIE

-3717 TLLTPTIELAP
+3717 TLMTPTIELAP

-4309 RIEIDT
+4309 KIEIDT

-4528 DNITSVTTPRF
+4528 DNITSVTKPRF

-4552 IRINGVSYS
+4552 IRINGVSYP

-4896 VDVTIDTEVAELVW
+4896 VDLTIDTEVAELVW

-5298 DDLITNHNKP
+5298 DDLITSHNKP

-5381 IDNPAMVAGSDNGI
+5381 IDNPVMMAGSDNGI

-5407 TFSIF
+5407 AFSIY

-5469 LNFTIDTF
+5469 LNFTIDTL

-5578 VDTHIKVFTSELD
+5578 VDTHIQVFTSELD

-5596 SKTEWWSNS
+5596 SKTDWWSNS
-5605 DLITM
+5605 STITM
-5610 RGTGEIGA
+5610 RGMGEIGA

-5626 VTLATAVVAAT
+5626 VTLATAVVAAN
-5637 GRWELSTDKLP
+5637 GQWELSTDQLP
-5648 EGTYDI
+5648 EGKYDI
-5654 SLVIEDSAGNRWEDV
+5654 TLSIEDNAGNRKEEV
-5669 REIFIDRTPPN
+5669 HEIFIDRTPPN

-5707 ITDSE
+5707 ITDSN

-5747 NRSDDVPL
+5747 NRSDDVSL

-5867 GEDNGASDSDN
+5867 GEDNGVSDSDN

-5905 NGVTDIYQA
+5905 NGVTDTYQA

-5932 NYTLSVTV
+5932 TYTLSVTV

-5970 DASDDATATAVTP
+5970 DASDDATPTAVTP
-5983 PESETVNAESATHLR
+5983 LESETVNAESDTHLR
-5998 TEPSAAEESVVKVT
+5998 TVPSAAEESVVKET

-6045 VNVSIMF
+6045 VNVSVMF

-6108 VNAMNVRGKTEDDIN
+6108 VNAMNARGKAEDDIN

>member
-303 TLTDGTYNLEAEAKT
+303 TLTDGAYNLEAEAKT

-417 NKNETTDSIITDTIA
+417 NKNETTDSIITDTIP

-639 YVVLP
+639 FVVLP

-1033 DSGISDDNL
+1033 DSGIADDNL

-1113 AIFDFTIDTT
+1113 AVFDFTIDTT

-1176 IELSHLNGSWLFIP
+1176 IELSHLNGSWLFTP

-1211 TNYSA
+1211 TSYSA

-1330 DSADDTGI
+1330 NSADDTGV

-1383 GWTFTPPTSW
+1383 GWTFTPTWAW

-1476 QSATPGVWDYIWP
+1476 QSATPGAWDYIWP

-1501 EATDEAGNKA
+1501 EATDKAGNKT
-1511 TQTLD
+1511 TQELD

-1715 DFTIDTILSEP
+1715 DFIIDTLLSEP

-2050 VTVPTDVNV
+2050 VKVPTDVNE

-2095 TLTVEATDKAGNKTT
+2095 TLTVEATDKAGNQTT
-2110 QQLDFIIDTLL
+2110 QKLDFIIDTML
-2121 SEPTIVLDNT
+2121 SEPTIVLDST

-2138 DHLTNVNKPTFL
+2138 DNLTNANKPTFI

-2177 KDATGNW
+2177 KDATGN
-2184 SVTPTGTWADG
+2184 
-2195 DYTLTVRVEDE
+2195 
-2206 AGNEKHSASLTVTVD
+2206 
-2221 TQITIDV
+2221 
-2228 IELVN
+2228 
-2233 DNGIPG
+2233 
-2239 DNMTNDAHPQFRVT
+2239 
-2253 VPGDV
+2253 
-2258 NEVSLSID
+2258 
-2266 GGVTWVKATQSAT
+2266 
-2279 PGVWNYTWPGTVPD
+2279 
-2293 GDYTLNVKATDNAG
+2293 
-2307 NTVTETLH
+2307 
-2315 FTIDTTLSTPV
+2315 
-2326 IVLDSADDS
+2326 
-2335 GVHGDNMTNHTQ
+2335 
-2347 PTFAL
+2347 
-2352 QHIDDDAVRVTVSV
+2352 
-2366 EHGGVTTTFDAT
+2366 
-2378 KDAGGWTFTPT
+2378 
-2389 GAWADGDYTL
+2389 
-2399 SVSVEDKAGNTS
+2399 
-2411 HSASLTVTVDT
+2411 
-2422 QIAINNIELVNDSG
+2422 
-2436 IPDDNLTNNVR
+2436 
-2447 PHFQVTVPTDV
+2447 
-2458 NVVRLSIDGGKTWFN
+2458 
-2473 ATQSATPGVWDYIWP
+2473 
-2488 DDVADGGYTLTVEAT
+2488 
-2503 DEAGNKATQTL
+2503 
-2514 DFTIDTTLSVPTL
+2514 
-2527 SLDSADDSG
+2527 
-2536 IAGDNITNVKTPGF
+2536 
-2550 TLNNI
+2550 
-2555 DTDVSRV
+2555 
-2562 IVEVMHNGIKQEVP
+2562 
-2576 LVQTGGQWR
+2576 
-2585 FAPTSDWADGD
+2585 
-2596 YILTVKVEDRA
+2596 
-2607 GNVKQSAPLTVT
+2607 
-2619 VDTHIAIDRIELVND
+2619 
-2634 SGIPGDNLTNEARPH
+2634 
-2649 FQVTV
+2649 
-2654 PADVNGVRLS
+2654 
-2664 IDGGKTWF
+2664 
-2672 DATQSATSGVWDYTW
+2672 
-2687 LTNVANGP
+2687 
-2695 HTLMVEASDKA
+2695 
-2706 GNKTT
+2706 
-2711 QKLDF
+2711 
-2716 TIDTILS
+2716 
-2723 EPTITLDSAD
+2723 
-2733 DSAAGDNI
+2733 
-2741 TNVKMP
+2741 
-2747 GFTLGNIDAD
+2747 
-2757 VTKVVVTVAHDG
+2757 
-2769 KNQQIEL
+2769 
-2776 IKNGGVWR
+2776 
-2784 FTPGAAWTDGDYT
+2784 
-2797 LTVKVEDKAG
+2797 
-2807 NTNYSAPLTVTIDT
+2807 
-2821 QTSIDRI
+2821 
-2828 ELLND
+2828 
-2833 TGIVGDNLTNE
+2833 
-2844 ARPQFHITVPT
+2844 
-2855 DVNSV
+2855 
-2860 QLSLDGGINWVNAT
+2860 
-2874 LTSDGVWEYIWPT
+2874 
-2887 DLVEN
+2887 
-2892 TYTLTVKATDVAG
+2892 
-2905 NTATETLNFIIDTT
+2905 
-2919 LSTPT
+2919 
-2924 ITLDSADDSGTAN
+2924 
-2937 DNKTNV
+2937 
-2943 KTPGFIIGG
+2943 
-2952 IDSDVTQVVVQVMRD
+2952 
-2967 GHSEEVELTQT
+2967 
-2978 NGQWRFVPGSAWTDG
+2978 
-2993 DYTLTVT
+2993 
-3000 VKDEAGN
+3000 
-3007 IRHSAPLT
+3007 
-3015 VTIDTQITI
+3015 
-3024 DHIELVNDSGIPDDN
+3024 
-3039 LTNNVRPHF
+3039 
-3048 QVTVPTDVNV
+3048 
-3058 VRLSIDGGKT
+3058 
-3068 WFNATQSATPGVWDY
+3068 
-3083 TWLADVGEGKHTLTV
+3083 
-3098 EATDKAGNKTTQQ
+3098 
-3111 LDFII
+3111 
-3116 DTLLSEPTIVLDNT
+3116 
-3130 DDSGT
+3130 
-3135 KGDNLTNVNK
+3135 
-3145 PTFLLGNIDADA
+3145 
-3157 RYVTVEVQHGGTKE
+3157 
-3171 VLTATKGATG
+3171 
-3181 IWSVTP
+3181 WSVTP

-3322 PTIAMDSRDD
+3322 PTITMDSRDD

-3353 DADAHSVILRITQGG
+3353 DSDAQSVILRITQGG

-3407 VRQSTPLVVTVDT
+3407 VRQSTPLIVTVDT

-3465 GANWVSATQGI
+3465 GANWVSAAQGI

-3617 DTQIAIDRIE
+3617 DTQIAIDHIE

-3717 TLLTPTIELAP
+3717 TLMTPTIELAP

-3846 RPVFDIHQVDSDVTR
+3846 RPVFDIRQVDSDVTR

-4309 RIEIDT
+4309 KIEIDT

-4528 DNITSVTTPRF
+4528 DNITSVTKPRF

-4552 IRINGVSYS
+4552 IRINGVSYP

-4825 FTTNNKTPTLIGSTL
+4825 FTTNNKTPTLVGNTL
-4840 PNTIVSIYVDGVKV
+4840 PNAIVSIYVDGVKV

-4968 GNYELTFK
+4968 GNYVLTFK

-5032 GSTLTIRNPQGVV
+5032 GSTLTIRSPQGVV

-5076 KAGNSQQKEILIEH
+5076 KAGNSQQKDILIEH

-5340 SYQFDNALKD
+5340 SYQFDNVLKD

-5407 TFSIF
+5407 TFSIS

-5578 VDTHIKVFTSELD
+5578 VDTHIQVFTSELD

-5596 SKTEWWSNS
+5596 SKTDWWSNS
-5605 DLITM
+5605 STITM
-5610 RGTGEIGA
+5610 RGMGEIGA

-5626 VTLATAVVAAT
+5626 VTLATAVVAAN
-5637 GRWELSTDKLP
+5637 GQWELSTDQLP
-5648 EGTYDI
+5648 EGKYDI
-5654 SLVIEDSAGNRWEDV
+5654 TLSIEDNAGNRKEEV
-5669 REIFIDRTPPN
+5669 HEIFIDRTPPN

-5707 ITDSE
+5707 ITDSN

-5747 NRSDDVPL
+5747 NRSDDVSL

-5867 GEDNGASDSDN
+5867 GEDNGVSDSDN

-5905 NGVTDIYQA
+5905 NGVTDTYQA

-5932 NYTLSVTV
+5932 TYTLSVTV

-5998 TEPSAAEESVVKVT
+5998 TVPSAAEESVVKET

-6108 VNAMNVRGKTEDDIN
+6108 VNAMNARGKTEDDIN

>member
-118 KKQLDD
+118 KKQLDE

-155 VQNSSKQI
+155 VQNSSKQM
-163 EEMLQNF
+163 EEMLQEF

-449 NDNITNSTLPTFIGV
+449 NDSITNSTLPTFIGV

-540 TNDSGIVGDNVTN
+540 TDDSGIVGDNVTN

-598 VEGINNLT
+598 VEGVNNLT

-627 IAPVPPTVSLED
+627 VAPVPPTVSLED
-639 YVVLP
+639 FVVLP

-1033 DSGISDDNL
+1033 DSGIADDNL

-1113 AIFDFTIDTT
+1113 AVFDFTIDTT

-1176 IELSHLNGSWLFIP
+1176 IELSHLNGSWLFTP

-1383 GWTFTPPTSW
+1383 GWSFTPTGAW

-1431 LVNDSGIPDDNLTN
+1431 LVNDSGIPNDNLTN

-1476 QSATPGVWDYIWP
+1476 QSATPGAWDYIWP

-1501 EATDEAGNKA
+1501 EATDKAGNKT
-1511 TQTLD
+1511 TQELD

-1562 VIVEVM
+1562 VTVEVM

-1674 ATQSATS
+1674 ATQSATP

-1715 DFTIDTILSEP
+1715 DFIIDTMLSEP

-2021 QITIDHIELVN
+2021 QIAIDHIELVN

-2042 NNVRPHFQ
+2042 N
-2050 VTVPTDVNV
+2050 
-2059 VRLSI
+2059 
-2064 DGGKTW
+2064 
-2070 FNATQSATPGV
+2070 
-2081 WDYTWLADVGEGKH
+2081 
-2095 TLTVEATDKAGNKTT
+2095 EA
-2110 QQLDFIIDTLL
+2110 
-2121 SEPTIVLDNT
+2121 
-2131 DDSGTKG
+2131 
-2138 DHLTNVNKPTFL
+2138 
-2150 LGNIDAD
+2150 
-2157 ARYVTVEVQHGGTKE
+2157 
-2172 VLTAT
+2172 
-2177 KDATGNW
+2177 
-2184 SVTPTGTWADG
+2184 
-2195 DYTLTVRVEDE
+2195 
-2206 AGNEKHSASLTVTVD
+2206 
-2221 TQITIDV
+2221 
-2228 IELVN
+2228 
-2233 DNGIPG
+2233 
-2239 DNMTNDAHPQFRVT
+2239 
-2253 VPGDV
+2253 
-2258 NEVSLSID
+2258 
-2266 GGVTWVKATQSAT
+2266 
-2279 PGVWNYTWPGTVPD
+2279 
-2293 GDYTLNVKATDNAG
+2293 
-2307 NTVTETLH
+2307 
-2315 FTIDTTLSTPV
+2315 
-2326 IVLDSADDS
+2326 
-2335 GVHGDNMTNHTQ
+2335 
-2347 PTFAL
+2347 
-2352 QHIDDDAVRVTVSV
+2352 
-2366 EHGGVTTTFDAT
+2366 
-2378 KDAGGWTFTPT
+2378 
-2389 GAWADGDYTL
+2389 
-2399 SVSVEDKAGNTS
+2399 
-2411 HSASLTVTVDT
+2411 
-2422 QIAINNIELVNDSG
+2422 
-2436 IPDDNLTNNVR
+2436 
-2447 PHFQVTVPTDV
+2447 
-2458 NVVRLSIDGGKTWFN
+2458 
-2473 ATQSATPGVWDYIWP
+2473 
-2488 DDVADGGYTLTVEAT
+2488 
-2503 DEAGNKATQTL
+2503 
-2514 DFTIDTTLSVPTL
+2514 
-2527 SLDSADDSG
+2527 
-2536 IAGDNITNVKTPGF
+2536 
-2550 TLNNI
+2550 
-2555 DTDVSRV
+2555 
-2562 IVEVMHNGIKQEVP
+2562 
-2576 LVQTGGQWR
+2576 
-2585 FAPTSDWADGD
+2585 
-2596 YILTVKVEDRA
+2596 
-2607 GNVKQSAPLTVT
+2607 
-2619 VDTHIAIDRIELVND
+2619 
-2634 SGIPGDNLTNEARPH
+2634 
-2649 FQVTV
+2649 
-2654 PADVNGVRLS
+2654 
-2664 IDGGKTWF
+2664 
-2672 DATQSATSGVWDYTW
+2672 
-2687 LTNVANGP
+2687 
-2695 HTLMVEASDKA
+2695 
-2706 GNKTT
+2706 
-2711 QKLDF
+2711 
-2716 TIDTILS
+2716 
-2723 EPTITLDSAD
+2723 
-2733 DSAAGDNI
+2733 
-2741 TNVKMP
+2741 
-2747 GFTLGNIDAD
+2747 
-2757 VTKVVVTVAHDG
+2757 
-2769 KNQQIEL
+2769 
-2776 IKNGGVWR
+2776 
-2784 FTPGAAWTDGDYT
+2784 
-2797 LTVKVEDKAG
+2797 
-2807 NTNYSAPLTVTIDT
+2807 
-2821 QTSIDRI
+2821 
-2828 ELLND
+2828 
-2833 TGIVGDNLTNE
+2833 
-2844 ARPQFHITVPT
+2844 
-2855 DVNSV
+2855 
-2860 QLSLDGGINWVNAT
+2860 
-2874 LTSDGVWEYIWPT
+2874 
-2887 DLVEN
+2887 
-2892 TYTLTVKATDVAG
+2892 
-2905 NTATETLNFIIDTT
+2905 
-2919 LSTPT
+2919 
-2924 ITLDSADDSGTAN
+2924 
-2937 DNKTNV
+2937 
-2943 KTPGFIIGG
+2943 
-2952 IDSDVTQVVVQVMRD
+2952 
-2967 GHSEEVELTQT
+2967 
-2978 NGQWRFVPGSAWTDG
+2978 
-2993 DYTLTVT
+2993 
-3000 VKDEAGN
+3000 
-3007 IRHSAPLT
+3007 
-3015 VTIDTQITI
+3015 
-3024 DHIELVNDSGIPDDN
+3024 
-3039 LTNNVRPHF
+3039 RPHF

-3171 VLTATKGATG
+3171 VLTATKDATGNWSVTPTGTWADGDYTLTVRVEDEAGNEKHSASLTVTVDTQITIDAIELVNDNGIPGDNMTNDAHPQFRVTVPGDVNEVSLSIDGGVTWVKATQSATPGVWNYTWPGTVPDGDYTLNVKATDNAGNTVTETLHFTIDTTLSTPVIVLDSADDTGIQGDNMTNRTQPTFNLQHIDDDAVRVTVSVEHGGVTTTFDATKGVGGWTFTPPTSWGAGDYTLSVSVEDKAGNTSHSASLTVTVDTQIAINNIELVNDSGIPDDNLTNNVRPQFQVKVPTDVNEVRLSIDGGKTWFNATQSATPGVWDYTWLADVGEGKHTLTVEATDKAGNQTTQKLDFIIDTLLSEPTIVLDSTDDSGTKGDNLTNANKPTFLLGNIDADARYVTVEVQHGSTKEVLTATKGATG

-3201 VEDDAGNVKYSAPLT
+3201 VEDEAGNVKYSAPLT

-3223 TIDVIELVNDNG
+3223 TIDAIELVNDNG

-3322 PTIAMDSRDD
+3322 PTITMDSRDD

-3353 DADAHSVILRITQGG
+3353 DSDAQSVILRITQGG

-3407 VRQSTPLVVTVDT
+3407 VRQSTPLIVTVDT

-3465 GANWVSATQGI
+3465 GANWVSAAQGI

-3490 GKHTL
+3490 GKHIL

-3617 DTQIAIDRIE
+3617 DTQIAIDHIE

-3689 EGQHTLTVEVTDG
+3689 EGQHTLIVEVTDG
-3702 AGNKMTETLNFTIDI
+3702 AGNKMTGTLDFTIDI

-3745 PVFVLGSI
+3745 PIFVLGSI

-3846 RPVFDIHQVDSDVTR
+3846 RPVFDIRQVDSDVTR

-3957 VVQVRVT
+3957 VIQVRVT

-3996 LRVEATDEAGNIAN
+3996 LRVEATDQAGNIAN

-4183 GSALPDGQHTLL
+4183 GSALPDGKHTLL

-4309 RIEIDT
+4309 QIEIDT

-4392 QATDRAGNTAN
+4392 QATERAGNTAN

-4528 DNITSVTTPRF
+4528 DNITSVTKPRF

-4552 IRINGVSYS
+4552 IRINGVSYP

-4617 ASDTGNS
+4617 ASDTGSS

-4659 VLKQTITVG
+4659 VLKHTITVG

-4724 DQHEATSLRPEFK
+4724 DQYEATSLRPEFK
-4737 GFAEAFST
+4737 GLAEAFST

-4825 FTTNNKTPTLIGSTL
+4825 FTTNNKTPTLVGNTL
-4840 PNTIVSIYVDGVKV
+4840 PNAIVSIYVDGVKV

-4968 GNYELTFK
+4968 GNYVLTFK

-5076 KAGNSQQKEILIEH
+5076 KAGNSQQKDILIEH

-5298 DDLITNHNKP
+5298 DDLITSHNKP

-5381 IDNPAMVAGSDNGI
+5381 IDNPVMMAGSDNGI

-5407 TFSIF
+5407 AFSIY

-5537 NEKGHWQMPVN
+5537 NDKGHWQMPVN

-5578 VDTHIKVFTSELD
+5578 VDTHIQVFTSELD

-5596 SKTEWWSNS
+5596 SKTDWWSNS
-5605 DLITM
+5605 STITM
-5610 RGTGEIGA
+5610 RGMGEIGA

-5626 VTLATAVVAAT
+5626 VTLATAVVAAN
-5637 GRWELSTDKLP
+5637 GQWELSTDQLP
-5648 EGTYDI
+5648 EGKYDI
-5654 SLVIEDSAGNRWEDV
+5654 TLSIEDNAGNRKEEV
-5669 REIFIDRTPPN
+5669 HEIFIDRTPPN

-5707 ITDSE
+5707 ITDSN

-5755 DIMKEVPVISL
+5755 DIMKETPVISL

-5779 TRDKQPT
+5779 TRDNQPT

-5867 GEDNGASDSDN
+5867 GEGNGASDSDN
-5878 VTNHTQPKF
+5878 VTNHNHTQPKF

-5932 NYTLSVTV
+5932 TYTLSVTV
-5940 VDRAGNSQQSASL
+5940 VDRAGNSLQSASL
-5953 AVTVDSTVTVTA
+5953 EVTVDSTVTVTA

-5998 TEPSAAEESVVKVT
+5998 TVPSAAEESVVKET

-6045 VNVSIMF
+6045 VNVSVMF

-6089 NDFLIKEKTFS
+6089 DDFLIKEKTFS

-6108 VNAMNVRGKTEDDIN
+6108 VNAMNARGKTEDDIN

>member
-417 NKNETTDSIITDTIA
+417 NKNETTDSIITDTIP

-639 YVVLP
+639 FVVLP

-1033 DSGISDDNL
+1033 DSGIADDNL

-1113 AIFDFTIDTT
+1113 AVFDFTIDTT

-1176 IELSHLNGSWLFIP
+1176 IELSHLNGSWLFTP

-1211 TNYSA
+1211 TSYSA

-1330 DSADDTGI
+1330 NSADDTGV

-1345 STQPTF
+1345 RTQPTF

-1476 QSATPGVWDYIWP
+1476 QSATPGAWDYIWP

-1501 EATDEAGNKA
+1501 EATDKAGNKT
-1511 TQTLD
+1511 TQELD

-1715 DFTIDTILSEP
+1715 DFIIDTLLSEP

-1859 SVQLSLDGGI
+1859 SVQLSLDCGI

-2121 SEPTIVLDNT
+2121 SEPTIVLDST

-2138 DHLTNVNKPTFL
+2138 DNLTNVNKPTFL

-2315 FTIDTTLSTPV
+2315 FTIDTTLSVPV
-2326 IVLDSADDS
+2326 IVLNSADDT
-2335 GVHGDNMTNHTQ
+2335 GVQGDNMTNSTQ

-2378 KDAGGWTFTPT
+2378 KGVGGWSFTPT

-2447 PHFQVTVPTDV
+2447 PHFQVKVPTDV
-2458 NVVRLSIDGGKTWFN
+2458 N
-2473 ATQSATPGVWDYIWP
+2473 
-2488 DDVADGGYTLTVEAT
+2488 E
-2503 DEAGNKATQTL
+2503 
-2514 DFTIDTTLSVPTL
+2514 
-2527 SLDSADDSG
+2527 
-2536 IAGDNITNVKTPGF
+2536 
-2550 TLNNI
+2550 
-2555 DTDVSRV
+2555 
-2562 IVEVMHNGIKQEVP
+2562 
-2576 LVQTGGQWR
+2576 
-2585 FAPTSDWADGD
+2585 
-2596 YILTVKVEDRA
+2596 
-2607 GNVKQSAPLTVT
+2607 
-2619 VDTHIAIDRIELVND
+2619 
-2634 SGIPGDNLTNEARPH
+2634 
-2649 FQVTV
+2649 
-2654 PADVNGVRLS
+2654 
-2664 IDGGKTWF
+2664 
-2672 DATQSATSGVWDYTW
+2672 
-2687 LTNVANGP
+2687 
-2695 HTLMVEASDKA
+2695 
-2706 GNKTT
+2706 
-2711 QKLDF
+2711 
-2716 TIDTILS
+2716 
-2723 EPTITLDSAD
+2723 
-2733 DSAAGDNI
+2733 
-2741 TNVKMP
+2741 
-2747 GFTLGNIDAD
+2747 
-2757 VTKVVVTVAHDG
+2757 
-2769 KNQQIEL
+2769 
-2776 IKNGGVWR
+2776 
-2784 FTPGAAWTDGDYT
+2784 
-2797 LTVKVEDKAG
+2797 
-2807 NTNYSAPLTVTIDT
+2807 
-2821 QTSIDRI
+2821 
-2828 ELLND
+2828 
-2833 TGIVGDNLTNE
+2833 
-2844 ARPQFHITVPT
+2844 
-2855 DVNSV
+2855 
-2860 QLSLDGGINWVNAT
+2860 
-2874 LTSDGVWEYIWPT
+2874 
-2887 DLVEN
+2887 
-2892 TYTLTVKATDVAG
+2892 
-2905 NTATETLNFIIDTT
+2905 
-2919 LSTPT
+2919 
-2924 ITLDSADDSGTAN
+2924 
-2937 DNKTNV
+2937 
-2943 KTPGFIIGG
+2943 
-2952 IDSDVTQVVVQVMRD
+2952 
-2967 GHSEEVELTQT
+2967 
-2978 NGQWRFVPGSAWTDG
+2978 
-2993 DYTLTVT
+2993 
-3000 VKDEAGN
+3000 
-3007 IRHSAPLT
+3007 
-3015 VTIDTQITI
+3015 
-3024 DHIELVNDSGIPDDN
+3024 
-3039 LTNNVRPHF
+3039 
-3048 QVTVPTDVNV
+3048 

-3098 EATDKAGNKTTQQ
+3098 EATDKAGNQTTQK

-3116 DTLLSEPTIVLDNT
+3116 DTMLSEPTIVLDST

-3135 KGDNLTNVNK
+3135 KGDNLTNANK
-3145 PTFLLGNIDADA
+3145 PTFILGNIDADA
-3157 RYVTVEVQHGGTKE
+3157 RYVTVEVQYGGTKE

-3322 PTIAMDSRDD
+3322 PTITMDSRDD

-3353 DADAHSVILRITQGG
+3353 DSDAQSVILRITQGG

-3407 VRQSTPLVVTVDT
+3407 VRQSTPLIVTVDT

-3465 GANWVSATQGI
+3465 GANWVSAAQGI

-3617 DTQIAIDRIE
+3617 DTQIAIDHIE

-3717 TLLTPTIELAP
+3717 TLMTPTIELAP

-3846 RPVFDIHQVDSDVTR
+3846 RPVFDIRQVDSDVTR

-4177 RWIFNV
+4177 CWIFNV

-4309 RIEIDT
+4309 KIEIDT

-4528 DNITSVTTPRF
+4528 DNITSVTKPRF

-4552 IRINGVSYS
+4552 IRINGVSYP

-4825 FTTNNKTPTLIGSTL
+4825 FTTNNKTPTLVGNTL
-4840 PNTIVSIYVDGVKV
+4840 PNAIVSIYVDGVKV

-4968 GNYELTFK
+4968 GNYVLTFK

-5032 GSTLTIRNPQGVV
+5032 GSTLTIRSPQGVV

-5076 KAGNSQQKEILIEH
+5076 KAGNSQQKDILIEH

-5340 SYQFDNALKD
+5340 SYQFDNVLKD

-5407 TFSIF
+5407 TFSIS

-5578 VDTHIKVFTSELD
+5578 VDTHIQVFTSELD

-5596 SKTEWWSNS
+5596 SKTDWWSNS
-5605 DLITM
+5605 STITM
-5610 RGTGEIGA
+5610 RGMGEIGA

-5626 VTLATAVVAAT
+5626 VTLATAVVAAN
-5637 GRWELSTDKLP
+5637 GQWELSTDQLP
-5648 EGTYDI
+5648 EGKYDI
-5654 SLVIEDSAGNRWEDV
+5654 TLSIEDNAGNRKEEV
-5669 REIFIDRTPPN
+5669 HEIFIDRTPPN

-5707 ITDSE
+5707 ITDSN

-5747 NRSDDVPL
+5747 NRSDDVSL

-5867 GEDNGASDSDN
+5867 GEDNGVSDSDN

-5905 NGVTDIYQA
+5905 NGVTDTYQA

-5932 NYTLSVTV
+5932 TYTLSVTV

-5998 TEPSAAEESVVKVT
+5998 TVPSAAEESVVKET

-6108 VNAMNVRGKTEDDIN
+6108 VNAMNARGKTEDDIN

>member
-417 NKNETTDSIITDTIA
+417 NKNETTDSIITDTIP

-639 YVVLP
+639 FVVLP

-1033 DSGISDDNL
+1033 DSGIADDNL

-1113 AIFDFTIDTT
+1113 AVFDFTIDTT

-1176 IELSHLNGSWLFIP
+1176 IELSHLNGSWLFTP

-1211 TNYSA
+1211 TSYSA

-1330 DSADDTGI
+1330 NSADDTGV

-1345 STQPTF
+1345 RTQPTF

-1476 QSATPGVWDYIWP
+1476 QSATPGAWDYIWP

-1501 EATDEAGNKA
+1501 EATDKAGNKT
-1511 TQTLD
+1511 TQELD

-1715 DFTIDTILSEP
+1715 DFIIDTLLSEP

-2121 SEPTIVLDNT
+2121 SEPTIVLDST

-2138 DHLTNVNKPTFL
+2138 DNLTNVNKPTFL

-2315 FTIDTTLSTPV
+2315 FTIDTTLSVPV
-2326 IVLDSADDS
+2326 IVLNSADDT
-2335 GVHGDNMTNHTQ
+2335 GVQGDNMTNSTQ

-2378 KDAGGWTFTPT
+2378 KGTGGWSFTPT

-2447 PHFQVTVPTDV
+2447 PHFQVKVPTDV
-2458 NVVRLSIDGGKTWFN
+2458 N
-2473 ATQSATPGVWDYIWP
+2473 
-2488 DDVADGGYTLTVEAT
+2488 E
-2503 DEAGNKATQTL
+2503 
-2514 DFTIDTTLSVPTL
+2514 
-2527 SLDSADDSG
+2527 
-2536 IAGDNITNVKTPGF
+2536 
-2550 TLNNI
+2550 
-2555 DTDVSRV
+2555 
-2562 IVEVMHNGIKQEVP
+2562 
-2576 LVQTGGQWR
+2576 
-2585 FAPTSDWADGD
+2585 
-2596 YILTVKVEDRA
+2596 
-2607 GNVKQSAPLTVT
+2607 
-2619 VDTHIAIDRIELVND
+2619 
-2634 SGIPGDNLTNEARPH
+2634 
-2649 FQVTV
+2649 
-2654 PADVNGVRLS
+2654 
-2664 IDGGKTWF
+2664 
-2672 DATQSATSGVWDYTW
+2672 
-2687 LTNVANGP
+2687 
-2695 HTLMVEASDKA
+2695 
-2706 GNKTT
+2706 
-2711 QKLDF
+2711 
-2716 TIDTILS
+2716 
-2723 EPTITLDSAD
+2723 
-2733 DSAAGDNI
+2733 
-2741 TNVKMP
+2741 
-2747 GFTLGNIDAD
+2747 
-2757 VTKVVVTVAHDG
+2757 
-2769 KNQQIEL
+2769 
-2776 IKNGGVWR
+2776 
-2784 FTPGAAWTDGDYT
+2784 
-2797 LTVKVEDKAG
+2797 
-2807 NTNYSAPLTVTIDT
+2807 
-2821 QTSIDRI
+2821 
-2828 ELLND
+2828 
-2833 TGIVGDNLTNE
+2833 
-2844 ARPQFHITVPT
+2844 
-2855 DVNSV
+2855 
-2860 QLSLDGGINWVNAT
+2860 
-2874 LTSDGVWEYIWPT
+2874 
-2887 DLVEN
+2887 
-2892 TYTLTVKATDVAG
+2892 
-2905 NTATETLNFIIDTT
+2905 
-2919 LSTPT
+2919 
-2924 ITLDSADDSGTAN
+2924 
-2937 DNKTNV
+2937 
-2943 KTPGFIIGG
+2943 
-2952 IDSDVTQVVVQVMRD
+2952 
-2967 GHSEEVELTQT
+2967 
-2978 NGQWRFVPGSAWTDG
+2978 
-2993 DYTLTVT
+2993 
-3000 VKDEAGN
+3000 
-3007 IRHSAPLT
+3007 
-3015 VTIDTQITI
+3015 
-3024 DHIELVNDSGIPDDN
+3024 
-3039 LTNNVRPHF
+3039 
-3048 QVTVPTDVNV
+3048 

-3098 EATDKAGNKTTQQ
+3098 EATDKAGNQTTQK

-3116 DTLLSEPTIVLDNT
+3116 DTMLSEPTIVLDST

-3135 KGDNLTNVNK
+3135 KGDNLTNANK
-3145 PTFLLGNIDADA
+3145 PTFILGNIDADA
-3157 RYVTVEVQHGGTKE
+3157 RYVTVEVQYGGTKE

-3322 PTIAMDSRDD
+3322 PTITMDSRDD

-3353 DADAHSVILRITQGG
+3353 DSDAQSVILRITQGG

-3407 VRQSTPLVVTVDT
+3407 VRQSTPLIVTVDT

-3465 GANWVSATQGI
+3465 GANWVSAAQGI

-3617 DTQIAIDRIE
+3617 DTQIAIDHIE

-3717 TLLTPTIELAP
+3717 TLMTPTIELAP

-3846 RPVFDIHQVDSDVTR
+3846 RPVFDIRQVDSDVTR

-4088 PDGSYNITVTVEDKA
+4088 SDGSYNITVTVEDKA

-4309 RIEIDT
+4309 KIEIDT

-4528 DNITSVTTPRF
+4528 DNITSVTKPRF

-4552 IRINGVSYS
+4552 IRINGVSYP

-4825 FTTNNKTPTLIGSTL
+4825 FTTNNKTPTLVGNTL
-4840 PNTIVSIYVDGVKV
+4840 PNAIVSIYVDGVKV

-4968 GNYELTFK
+4968 GNYVLTFK

-5032 GSTLTIRNPQGVV
+5032 GSTLTIRSPQGVV

-5076 KAGNSQQKEILIEH
+5076 KAGNSQQKDILIEH

-5407 TFSIF
+5407 TFSIS

-5578 VDTHIKVFTSELD
+5578 VDTHIQVFTSELD

-5596 SKTEWWSNS
+5596 SKTDWWSNS
-5605 DLITM
+5605 STITM
-5610 RGTGEIGA
+5610 RGMGEIGA

-5626 VTLATAVVAAT
+5626 VTLATAVVAAN
-5637 GRWELSTDKLP
+5637 GQWELSTDQLP
-5648 EGTYDI
+5648 EGKYDI
-5654 SLVIEDSAGNRWEDV
+5654 TLSIEDNAGNRKEEV
-5669 REIFIDRTPPN
+5669 HEIFIDRTPPN

-5707 ITDSE
+5707 ITDSN

-5747 NRSDDVPL
+5747 NRSDDVSL

-5867 GEDNGASDSDN
+5867 GEDNGVSDSDN

-5905 NGVTDIYQA
+5905 NGVTDTYQA

-5932 NYTLSVTV
+5932 TYTLSVTV

-5998 TEPSAAEESVVKVT
+5998 TVPSAAEESVVKET

-6108 VNAMNVRGKTEDDIN
+6108 VNAMNARGKTEDDIN

>member
-417 NKNETTDSIITDTIA
+417 NKNETTDSIITDTIP

-627 IAPVPPTVSLED
+627 VAPVPPTVSLED
-639 YVVLP
+639 FVVLP

-1033 DSGISDDNL
+1033 DSGIADDNL

-1113 AIFDFTIDTT
+1113 AVFDFTIDTT

-1330 DSADDTGI
+1330 DSADDTGV

-1345 STQPTF
+1345 RTQPTF

-1431 LVNDSGIPDDNLTN
+1431 LVNDSGIPNDNLTN

-1476 QSATPGVWDYIWP
+1476 QSATTGVWDYIWP

-1654 VPADVNGVRLSI
+1654 VPADINGVRLSI

-2121 SEPTIVLDNT
+2121 SEPTIVLDST

-2138 DHLTNVNKPTFL
+2138 DNLTNVNKPTFL

-2315 FTIDTTLSTPV
+2315 FTIDTTLSVPV
-2326 IVLDSADDS
+2326 IVLNSADDT
-2335 GVHGDNMTNHTQ
+2335 GVQGDNMTNSTQ

-2378 KDAGGWTFTPT
+2378 KGVGGWSFTPT

-2447 PHFQVTVPTDV
+2447 PHFQVKVPTDV
-2458 NVVRLSIDGGKTWFN
+2458 N
-2473 ATQSATPGVWDYIWP
+2473 
-2488 DDVADGGYTLTVEAT
+2488 E
-2503 DEAGNKATQTL
+2503 
-2514 DFTIDTTLSVPTL
+2514 
-2527 SLDSADDSG
+2527 
-2536 IAGDNITNVKTPGF
+2536 
-2550 TLNNI
+2550 
-2555 DTDVSRV
+2555 
-2562 IVEVMHNGIKQEVP
+2562 
-2576 LVQTGGQWR
+2576 
-2585 FAPTSDWADGD
+2585 
-2596 YILTVKVEDRA
+2596 
-2607 GNVKQSAPLTVT
+2607 
-2619 VDTHIAIDRIELVND
+2619 
-2634 SGIPGDNLTNEARPH
+2634 
-2649 FQVTV
+2649 
-2654 PADVNGVRLS
+2654 
-2664 IDGGKTWF
+2664 
-2672 DATQSATSGVWDYTW
+2672 
-2687 LTNVANGP
+2687 
-2695 HTLMVEASDKA
+2695 
-2706 GNKTT
+2706 
-2711 QKLDF
+2711 
-2716 TIDTILS
+2716 
-2723 EPTITLDSAD
+2723 
-2733 DSAAGDNI
+2733 
-2741 TNVKMP
+2741 
-2747 GFTLGNIDAD
+2747 
-2757 VTKVVVTVAHDG
+2757 
-2769 KNQQIEL
+2769 
-2776 IKNGGVWR
+2776 
-2784 FTPGAAWTDGDYT
+2784 
-2797 LTVKVEDKAG
+2797 
-2807 NTNYSAPLTVTIDT
+2807 
-2821 QTSIDRI
+2821 
-2828 ELLND
+2828 
-2833 TGIVGDNLTNE
+2833 
-2844 ARPQFHITVPT
+2844 
-2855 DVNSV
+2855 
-2860 QLSLDGGINWVNAT
+2860 
-2874 LTSDGVWEYIWPT
+2874 
-2887 DLVEN
+2887 
-2892 TYTLTVKATDVAG
+2892 
-2905 NTATETLNFIIDTT
+2905 
-2919 LSTPT
+2919 
-2924 ITLDSADDSGTAN
+2924 
-2937 DNKTNV
+2937 
-2943 KTPGFIIGG
+2943 
-2952 IDSDVTQVVVQVMRD
+2952 
-2967 GHSEEVELTQT
+2967 
-2978 NGQWRFVPGSAWTDG
+2978 
-2993 DYTLTVT
+2993 
-3000 VKDEAGN
+3000 
-3007 IRHSAPLT
+3007 
-3015 VTIDTQITI
+3015 
-3024 DHIELVNDSGIPDDN
+3024 
-3039 LTNNVRPHF
+3039 
-3048 QVTVPTDVNV
+3048 

-3098 EATDKAGNKTTQQ
+3098 EATDKAGNQTTQK

-3116 DTLLSEPTIVLDNT
+3116 DTMLSEPTIVLDST

-3135 KGDNLTNVNK
+3135 KGDNLTNANK
-3145 PTFLLGNIDADA
+3145 PTFILGNIDADA
-3157 RYVTVEVQHGGTKE
+3157 RYVTVEVQYGGTKE

-3322 PTIAMDSRDD
+3322 PTITMDSRDD

-3353 DADAHSVILRITQGG
+3353 DSDAQSVILRITQGG

-3407 VRQSTPLVVTVDT
+3407 VRQSTPLIVTVDT

-3465 GANWVSATQGI
+3465 GANWVSAAQGI

-3617 DTQIAIDRIE
+3617 DTQIAIDHIE

-3717 TLLTPTIELAP
+3717 TLMTPTIELAP

-3846 RPVFDIHQVDSDVTR
+3846 RPVFDIRQVDSDVTR

-4156 HVRVKIDNAANWIE
+4156 QVRVKIDNAANWIE

-4183 GSALPDGQHTLL
+4183 GSALPDGKHTLL

-4443 SAREP
+4443 SAREQ

-4528 DNITSVTTPRF
+4528 DNITSVTKPRF

-4552 IRINGVSYS
+4552 IRINGVSYP

-4652 DDKSGRE
+4652 EDKSGRE

-4825 FTTNNKTPTLIGSTL
+4825 FTTNNKTPTLVGNTL
-4840 PNTIVSIYVDGVKV
+4840 PNAIVSIYVDGVKV

-4968 GNYELTFK
+4968 GNYVLTFK

-5032 GSTLTIRNPQGVV
+5032 GSTLTIRSPQGVV

-5076 KAGNSQQKEILIEH
+5076 KAGNSQQKDILIEH

-5407 TFSIF
+5407 TFSIS

-5578 VDTHIKVFTSELD
+5578 VDTHIQVFTSELD

-5596 SKTEWWSNS
+5596 SKTDWWSNS
-5605 DLITM
+5605 STITM
-5610 RGTGEIGA
+5610 RGMGEIGA

-5626 VTLATAVVAAT
+5626 VTLATAVVAAN
-5637 GRWELSTDKLP
+5637 GQWELSTDQLP
-5648 EGTYDI
+5648 EGKYDI
-5654 SLVIEDSAGNRWEDV
+5654 TLSIEDNAGNRKEEV
-5669 REIFIDRTPPN
+5669 HEIFIDRTPPN

-5707 ITDSE
+5707 ITDSN

-5822 GTPLADGSYT
+5822 GTPLTDGSYT

-5932 NYTLSVTV
+5932 TYTLSVTV

-5998 TEPSAAEESVVKVT
+5998 TVPSAAEESVVKET

-6045 VNVSIMF
+6045 VNVSVMF

-6089 NDFLIKEKTFS
+6089 DDFLIKEKTFS

-6108 VNAMNVRGKTEDDIN
+6108 VNAMNARGKTEDDIN

>member
-39 ITTPRGSVIIVNG
+39 ITTPHGSVIIVNG

-118 KKQLDD
+118 KKQLDE

-449 NDNITNSTLPTFIGV
+449 NDSITNSTLPTFIGV

-540 TNDSGIVGDNVTN
+540 TDDSGIVGDNVTN

-598 VEGINNLT
+598 VEGVNNLT

-627 IAPVPPTVSLED
+627 VAPVPPTVSLED
-639 YVVLP
+639 FVVLP

-1066 AMSDTQI
+1066 AASDTQI

-1113 AIFDFTIDTT
+1113 AVFDFTIDTT

-1136 TGVTGDNLTN
+1136 TGVAGDNLTN

-1176 IELSHLNGSWLFIP
+1176 IELSHLNGSWLFTP

-1330 DSADDTGI
+1330 NSADDTGV

-1368 HGGVTTTFDATKGTG
+1368 HGGVTTTFDATKGVG
-1383 GWTFTPPTSW
+1383 GWTFTPTGAW

-1431 LVNDSGIPDDNLTN
+1431 LVNDSGIPNDNLTN

-1476 QSATPGVWDYIWP
+1476 QNATPGVWDYIWP

-1501 EATDEAGNKA
+1501 EATDEAGNKT

-1553 NNIDTDVSR
+1553 NNIDADVSR
-1562 VIVEVM
+1562 VTVEVM

-1674 ATQSATS
+1674 ATQSATP

-1715 DFTIDTILSEP
+1715 DFIIDTMLSEP

-1869 NWVNATLTSDGVWE
+1869 NWVNATLTPDGVWE

-2021 QITIDHIELVN
+2021 QIAIDHIELVN

-2042 NNVRPHFQ
+2042 N
-2050 VTVPTDVNV
+2050 
-2059 VRLSI
+2059 
-2064 DGGKTW
+2064 
-2070 FNATQSATPGV
+2070 
-2081 WDYTWLADVGEGKH
+2081 
-2095 TLTVEATDKAGNKTT
+2095 EA
-2110 QQLDFIIDTLL
+2110 
-2121 SEPTIVLDNT
+2121 
-2131 DDSGTKG
+2131 
-2138 DHLTNVNKPTFL
+2138 
-2150 LGNIDAD
+2150 
-2157 ARYVTVEVQHGGTKE
+2157 
-2172 VLTAT
+2172 
-2177 KDATGNW
+2177 
-2184 SVTPTGTWADG
+2184 
-2195 DYTLTVRVEDE
+2195 
-2206 AGNEKHSASLTVTVD
+2206 
-2221 TQITIDV
+2221 
-2228 IELVN
+2228 
-2233 DNGIPG
+2233 
-2239 DNMTNDAHPQFRVT
+2239 
-2253 VPGDV
+2253 
-2258 NEVSLSID
+2258 
-2266 GGVTWVKATQSAT
+2266 
-2279 PGVWNYTWPGTVPD
+2279 
-2293 GDYTLNVKATDNAG
+2293 
-2307 NTVTETLH
+2307 
-2315 FTIDTTLSTPV
+2315 
-2326 IVLDSADDS
+2326 
-2335 GVHGDNMTNHTQ
+2335 
-2347 PTFAL
+2347 
-2352 QHIDDDAVRVTVSV
+2352 
-2366 EHGGVTTTFDAT
+2366 
-2378 KDAGGWTFTPT
+2378 
-2389 GAWADGDYTL
+2389 
-2399 SVSVEDKAGNTS
+2399 
-2411 HSASLTVTVDT
+2411 
-2422 QIAINNIELVNDSG
+2422 
-2436 IPDDNLTNNVR
+2436 
-2447 PHFQVTVPTDV
+2447 
-2458 NVVRLSIDGGKTWFN
+2458 
-2473 ATQSATPGVWDYIWP
+2473 
-2488 DDVADGGYTLTVEAT
+2488 
-2503 DEAGNKATQTL
+2503 
-2514 DFTIDTTLSVPTL
+2514 
-2527 SLDSADDSG
+2527 
-2536 IAGDNITNVKTPGF
+2536 
-2550 TLNNI
+2550 
-2555 DTDVSRV
+2555 
-2562 IVEVMHNGIKQEVP
+2562 
-2576 LVQTGGQWR
+2576 
-2585 FAPTSDWADGD
+2585 
-2596 YILTVKVEDRA
+2596 
-2607 GNVKQSAPLTVT
+2607 
-2619 VDTHIAIDRIELVND
+2619 
-2634 SGIPGDNLTNEARPH
+2634 
-2649 FQVTV
+2649 
-2654 PADVNGVRLS
+2654 
-2664 IDGGKTWF
+2664 
-2672 DATQSATSGVWDYTW
+2672 
-2687 LTNVANGP
+2687 
-2695 HTLMVEASDKA
+2695 
-2706 GNKTT
+2706 
-2711 QKLDF
+2711 
-2716 TIDTILS
+2716 
-2723 EPTITLDSAD
+2723 
-2733 DSAAGDNI
+2733 
-2741 TNVKMP
+2741 
-2747 GFTLGNIDAD
+2747 
-2757 VTKVVVTVAHDG
+2757 
-2769 KNQQIEL
+2769 
-2776 IKNGGVWR
+2776 
-2784 FTPGAAWTDGDYT
+2784 
-2797 LTVKVEDKAG
+2797 
-2807 NTNYSAPLTVTIDT
+2807 
-2821 QTSIDRI
+2821 
-2828 ELLND
+2828 
-2833 TGIVGDNLTNE
+2833 
-2844 ARPQFHITVPT
+2844 
-2855 DVNSV
+2855 
-2860 QLSLDGGINWVNAT
+2860 
-2874 LTSDGVWEYIWPT
+2874 
-2887 DLVEN
+2887 
-2892 TYTLTVKATDVAG
+2892 
-2905 NTATETLNFIIDTT
+2905 
-2919 LSTPT
+2919 
-2924 ITLDSADDSGTAN
+2924 
-2937 DNKTNV
+2937 
-2943 KTPGFIIGG
+2943 
-2952 IDSDVTQVVVQVMRD
+2952 
-2967 GHSEEVELTQT
+2967 
-2978 NGQWRFVPGSAWTDG
+2978 
-2993 DYTLTVT
+2993 
-3000 VKDEAGN
+3000 
-3007 IRHSAPLT
+3007 
-3015 VTIDTQITI
+3015 
-3024 DHIELVNDSGIPDDN
+3024 
-3039 LTNNVRPHF
+3039 RPHF

-3171 VLTATKGATG
+3171 VLTATKDATGNWSVTPTGTWADGDYTLTVRVEDEAGNEKHSASLTVTVDTQITIDAIELVNDNGIPGDNMTNDAHPQFRVTVPGDVNEVSLSIDGGVTWVKATQSATPGVWNYTWPGTVPDGDYTLNVKATDNAGNTVTETLHFTIDTTLSTPVIVLDSADDTGIQGDNMTNRTQPTFNLQHIDDDAVRVTVSVEHGGVTTTFDATKGVGGWTFTPPTSWGAGDYTLSVSVEDKAGNTSHSASLTVTVDTQIAINNIELVNDSGIPDDNLTNNVRPQFQVKVPTDVNEVRLSIDGGKTWFNATQSATPGVWDYTWLADVGEGKHTLTVEATDKAGNQTTQKLDFIIDTLLSEPTIVLDNTDDSGIKGDNLTNANKPTFLLGNIDADARYVTVEVQHGSTKEVLTATKGATG

-3201 VEDDAGNVKYSAPLT
+3201 VEDEAGNVKYSAPLT

-3277 AGIWD
+3277 AGSWD

-3322 PTIAMDSRDD
+3322 PTITMDSRDD

-3353 DADAHSVILRITQGG
+3353 DSDAQSVILRITQGG

-3407 VRQSTPLVVTVDT
+3407 VRQSTPLIVTVDT

-3465 GANWVSATQGI
+3465 GANWVSAAQGI

-3617 DTQIAIDRIE
+3617 DTQIAIDHIE

-3632 GVPGDNVTKHVR
+3632 GVPGDNITKHVR

-3689 EGQHTLTVEVTDG
+3689 EGQHTLIVEVTDG
-3702 AGNKMTETLNFTIDI
+3702 AGNKMTGTLDFTIDI

-3745 PVFVLGSI
+3745 PIFVLGSI

-3846 RPVFDIHQVDSDVTR
+3846 RPVFDIRQVDSDVTR

-3907 GNVKESAPFEV
+3907 GNVKESAPLEV

-3957 VVQVRVT
+3957 VIQVRVT

-4183 GSALPDGQHTLL
+4183 GSALPDGKHTLL

-4309 RIEIDT
+4309 QIEIDT

-4380 SALPDGHYTLHV
+4380 SALSDGHYTLHV

-4528 DNITSVTTPRF
+4528 DNITSVTKPRF

-4552 IRINGVSYS
+4552 IRINGVSYP

-4617 ASDTGNS
+4617 ASDTGSS

-4659 VLKQTITVG
+4659 VLKHTITVG

-4724 DQHEATSLRPEFK
+4724 DQYEATSLRPEFK
-4737 GFAEAFST
+4737 GLAEAFST

-4825 FTTNNKTPTLIGSTL
+4825 FTTNNKTPTLVGNTL
-4840 PNTIVSIYVDGVKV
+4840 PNAIVSIYVDGVKV

-4968 GNYELTFK
+4968 GNYVLTFK

-5076 KAGNSQQKEILIEH
+5076 KAGNSQQKDILIEH

-5270 SKDYSVDVDSST
+5270 SKDYRVDVDSST

-5298 DDLITNHNKP
+5298 DDLITSHNKP

-5381 IDNPAMVAGSDNGI
+5381 IDNPVMMAGSDNGI

-5407 TFSIF
+5407 AFSIY

-5537 NEKGHWQMPVN
+5537 NDKGHWQMPVN

-5578 VDTHIKVFTSELD
+5578 VDTHIQVFTSELD

-5596 SKTEWWSNS
+5596 SKTDWWSNS
-5605 DLITM
+5605 STITM
-5610 RGTGEIGA
+5610 RGMGEIGA

-5626 VTLATAVVAAT
+5626 VTLATAVVAAN
-5637 GRWELSTDKLP
+5637 GQWELSTDQLP
-5648 EGTYDI
+5648 EGKYDI
-5654 SLVIEDSAGNRWEDV
+5654 TLSIEDNAGNRKEEV
-5669 REIFIDRTPPN
+5669 HEIFIDRTPPN

-5707 ITDSE
+5707 ITDSN

-5755 DIMKEVPVISL
+5755 DIMKETPVISL

-5779 TRDKQPT
+5779 TRDNQPT

-5867 GEDNGASDSDN
+5867 GEGNGASDSDN
-5878 VTNHTQPKF
+5878 VTNHNHTQPKF

-5932 NYTLSVTV
+5932 TYTLSVTV
-5940 VDRAGNSQQSASL
+5940 VDRAGNSLQSASL
-5953 AVTVDSTVTVTA
+5953 EVTVDSTVTVTA

-5970 DASDDATATAVTP
+5970 DASDDATPTAVTP

-5998 TEPSAAEESVVKVT
+5998 TVPSAAEESVVKET

-6045 VNVSIMF
+6045 VNVSVMF

-6083 KFIDKD
+6083 KFLDKD
-6089 NDFLIKEKTFS
+6089 DDFLIKEKTFS

-6108 VNAMNVRGKTEDDIN
+6108 VNAMNARGKTEDDIN

-6133 NNNGAIDV
+6133 NNNGAIEV

>member
-155 VQNSSKQI
+155 VQNSSKQM
-163 EEMLQNF
+163 EEMLQEF

-417 NKNETTDSIITDTIA
+417 NKNETTDSIITDTIP

-540 TNDSGIVGDNVTN
+540 TDDSGIVGDNVTN

-575 TGEEVIFKAN
+575 TGEEVVFKAN
-585 DKGEWT
+585 DQGEWT

-961 LYIDGALIAEVR
+961 LYVDGALIAEVR

-1033 DSGISDDNL
+1033 DSGIADDNL

-1066 AMSDTQI
+1066 AASDTQI

-1113 AIFDFTIDTT
+1113 AVFDFTIDTT

-1176 IELSHLNGSWLFIP
+1176 IELSHLNGSWLFTP

-1383 GWTFTPPTSW
+1383 GWSFTPTGAW

-1431 LVNDSGIPDDNLTN
+1431 LVNDSGIPNDNLTN
-1445 NVRPHFQVTVPT
+1445 NVRPQFQVTVPT

-1476 QSATPGVWDYIWP
+1476 QGATPGAWDYIWP

-1501 EATDEAGNKA
+1501 EATDKAGNQT
-1511 TQTLD
+1511 TQELD

-1592 WADGDYILTV
+1592 WGDGDYILTV

-1715 DFTIDTILSEP
+1715 DFIIDTMLSEP

-1903 VAGNTATETLNFI
+1903 VAGNTATETLNFT

-1942 NVKTPGFIIGGIDSD
+1942 NVKTPGFVIGGIDSD

-2007 NIRHSAPLTVTIDT
+2007 NIRHSAPLKVTVDT
-2021 QITIDHIELVN
+2021 QIGIDNIELVN
-2032 DSGIPDDNLT
+2032 DSGIPNDNLT
-2042 NNVRPHFQ
+2042 NNVRPQFQ

-2081 WDYTWLADVGEGKH
+2081 WDYTWLTDVANGSH
-2095 TLTVEATDKAGNKTT
+2095 TLTVEATDAAGNKAT
-2110 QQLDFIIDTLL
+2110 QNLEFNIDTLL
-2121 SEPTIVLDNT
+2121 SEPTIALDST

-2138 DHLTNVNKPTFL
+2138 DNLTNVNKPTFI

-2177 KDATGNW
+2177 KGATGIW
-2184 SVTPTGTWADG
+2184 SVTPTGMWADG
-2195 DYTLTVRVEDE
+2195 SHTLTVRVEDE
-2206 AGNEKHSASLTVTVD
+2206 AGNVKYSVPLTITVD
-2221 TQITIDV
+2221 TQITIDD

-2233 DNGIPG
+2233 DSGTKG
-2239 DNMTNDAHPQFRVT
+2239 DNLTNDANPHFRIT

-2266 GGVTWVKATQSAT
+2266 GGVTWVKAMQSST
-2279 PGVWNYTWPGTVPD
+2279 SGVWNYTWPKTLAD
-2293 GDYTLNVKATDNAG
+2293 DDYTLTVKATDNAG
-2307 NTVTETLH
+2307 NTVTRTLD

-2326 IVLDSADDS
+2326 IVLDSADDT
-2335 GVHGDNMTNHTQ
+2335 GIQGDNMTNRTQ
-2347 PTFAL
+2347 PTFNL

-2366 EHGGVTTTFDAT
+2366 EHGGVTTTFDVT
-2378 KDAGGWTFTPT
+2378 KDAGGWSFTPPT
-2389 GAWADGDYTL
+2389 SWGAGDYTL

-2447 PHFQVTVPTDV
+2447 PQFQVKVPTDV
-2458 NVVRLSIDGGKTWFN
+2458 N
-2473 ATQSATPGVWDYIWP
+2473 
-2488 DDVADGGYTLTVEAT
+2488 E
-2503 DEAGNKATQTL
+2503 
-2514 DFTIDTTLSVPTL
+2514 
-2527 SLDSADDSG
+2527 
-2536 IAGDNITNVKTPGF
+2536 
-2550 TLNNI
+2550 
-2555 DTDVSRV
+2555 
-2562 IVEVMHNGIKQEVP
+2562 
-2576 LVQTGGQWR
+2576 
-2585 FAPTSDWADGD
+2585 
-2596 YILTVKVEDRA
+2596 
-2607 GNVKQSAPLTVT
+2607 
-2619 VDTHIAIDRIELVND
+2619 
-2634 SGIPGDNLTNEARPH
+2634 
-2649 FQVTV
+2649 
-2654 PADVNGVRLS
+2654 
-2664 IDGGKTWF
+2664 
-2672 DATQSATSGVWDYTW
+2672 
-2687 LTNVANGP
+2687 
-2695 HTLMVEASDKA
+2695 
-2706 GNKTT
+2706 
-2711 QKLDF
+2711 
-2716 TIDTILS
+2716 
-2723 EPTITLDSAD
+2723 
-2733 DSAAGDNI
+2733 
-2741 TNVKMP
+2741 
-2747 GFTLGNIDAD
+2747 
-2757 VTKVVVTVAHDG
+2757 
-2769 KNQQIEL
+2769 
-2776 IKNGGVWR
+2776 
-2784 FTPGAAWTDGDYT
+2784 
-2797 LTVKVEDKAG
+2797 
-2807 NTNYSAPLTVTIDT
+2807 
-2821 QTSIDRI
+2821 
-2828 ELLND
+2828 
-2833 TGIVGDNLTNE
+2833 
-2844 ARPQFHITVPT
+2844 
-2855 DVNSV
+2855 
-2860 QLSLDGGINWVNAT
+2860 
-2874 LTSDGVWEYIWPT
+2874 
-2887 DLVEN
+2887 
-2892 TYTLTVKATDVAG
+2892 
-2905 NTATETLNFIIDTT
+2905 
-2919 LSTPT
+2919 
-2924 ITLDSADDSGTAN
+2924 
-2937 DNKTNV
+2937 
-2943 KTPGFIIGG
+2943 
-2952 IDSDVTQVVVQVMRD
+2952 
-2967 GHSEEVELTQT
+2967 
-2978 NGQWRFVPGSAWTDG
+2978 
-2993 DYTLTVT
+2993 
-3000 VKDEAGN
+3000 
-3007 IRHSAPLT
+3007 
-3015 VTIDTQITI
+3015 
-3024 DHIELVNDSGIPDDN
+3024 
-3039 LTNNVRPHF
+3039 
-3048 QVTVPTDVNV
+3048 

-3098 EATDKAGNKTTQQ
+3098 EATDKAGNQTTQK

-3116 DTLLSEPTIVLDNT
+3116 DTLLSEPTIALDST

-3135 KGDNLTNVNK
+3135 KGDNLTSVNK
-3145 PTFLLGNIDADA
+3145 PTFILGNIDADA

-3187 TGTWADGDYTLTVR
+3187 TGMWADGSHTLTVR

-3216 VTVDTQI
+3216 VTVDTHI
-3223 TIDVIELVNDNG
+3223 AIDDIELVNDNG

-3305 NKTTQTLDFT
+3305 NQTTQTLDFT

-3396 LTVEVTDNAGN
+3396 LTVEVQDNAGN
-3407 VRQSTPLVVTVDT
+3407 VRQSTPLIVTVDT

-3465 GANWVSATQGI
+3465 GANWVSAAQGI

-3810 SAPLKVTIDGT
+3810 SAPLKVTIDGS

-3835 GTVGDRLTNHD
+3835 GTVGDRLTKHD
-3846 RPVFDIHQVDSDVTR
+3846 RPVFDIRQVDSDVTR

-3907 GNVKESAPFEV
+3907 GNVKESAPLEV

-3957 VVQVRVT
+3957 VIQVRVT

-3985 SPNTLVDGTYT
+3985 TPNTLVDGTYT
-3996 LRVEATDEAGNIAN
+3996 LRVEATDQAGNIAN

-4224 LDPTHDTGDDTNDN
+4224 LDPTHDTVDDTNDN

-4309 RIEIDT
+4309 KIEIDT

-4360 GVNWTPISKN
+4360 GVNWTPVSKN
-4370 AAGQWEFTAG
+4370 AAGQWQFTAG
-4380 SALPDGHYTLHV
+4380 SALSDGHYTLHV

-4503 FTIDTIVSDPS
+4503 FTIDTVVSDPR

-4528 DNITSVTTPRF
+4528 DNITSVTKPRF

-4552 IRINGVSYS
+4552 IRINGVSYP

-4617 ASDTGNS
+4617 ASDTGSS

-4659 VLKQTITVG
+4659 VLKHTITVG

-4724 DQHEATSLRPEFK
+4724 DQYEATSLRPEFK
-4737 GFAEAFST
+4737 GLAEAFST

-4825 FTTNNKTPTLIGSTL
+4825 FTTNNKTPTLVGNTL
-4840 PNTIVSIYVDGVKV
+4840 PNAIVSIYVDGVKV

-4951 TTGAGHWGVV
+4951 TTGTGHWGVV

-5076 KAGNSQQKEILIEH
+5076 KAGNSQQKDILIEH

-5252 GTFNIHFSITD
+5252 GKFNIHFSITD

-5298 DDLITNHNKP
+5298 DDLITSHNKP

-5381 IDNPAMVAGSDNGI
+5381 IDNPVMMAGSDNGI

-5407 TFSIF
+5407 AFSIF

-5537 NEKGHWQMPVN
+5537 NDKGHWQMPVN

-5578 VDTHIKVFTSELD
+5578 VDTHIQVFTSELD

-5596 SKTEWWSNS
+5596 SKTDWWSNS
-5605 DLITM
+5605 STITM
-5610 RGTGEIGA
+5610 RGMGEIGA

-5626 VTLATAVVAAT
+5626 VTLATAVVAAN
-5637 GRWELSTDKLP
+5637 GQWELSTDQLP
-5648 EGTYDI
+5648 EGKYDI
-5654 SLVIEDSAGNRWEDV
+5654 TLSIEDNAGNRKEEV
-5669 REIFIDRTPPN
+5669 HEIFIDRTPPN

-5707 ITDSE
+5707 ITDSN

-5755 DIMKEVPVISL
+5755 DIMKETPVISL

-5878 VTNHTQPKF
+5878 VTNHNHTQPKF

-5932 NYTLSVTV
+5932 TYTLSVTV
-5940 VDRAGNSQQSASL
+5940 VDRAGNSLQSASL
-5953 AVTVDSTVTVTA
+5953 EVTVDSTVTVTA

-5998 TEPSAAEESVVKVT
+5998 TVPSAAEESVVKET

-6045 VNVSIMF
+6045 VNVSVMF

-6089 NDFLIKEKTFS
+6089 DDFLIKEKTFS

-6108 VNAMNVRGKTEDDIN
+6108 VNAMNARGKTEDDIN

>member
-118 KKQLDD
+118 KKQLDE

-155 VQNSSKQI
+155 VQNSSKQM
-163 EEMLQNF
+163 EEMLQEF

-449 NDNITNSTLPTFIGV
+449 NDSITNSTLPTFIGV

-540 TNDSGIVGDNVTN
+540 TDDSGIVGDNVTN

-598 VEGINNLT
+598 VEGVNNLT

-627 IAPVPPTVSLED
+627 VAPVPPTVSLED
-639 YVVLP
+639 FVVLP

-1033 DSGISDDNL
+1033 DSGIADDNL

-1113 AIFDFTIDTT
+1113 AVFDFTIDTT

-1176 IELSHLNGSWLFIP
+1176 IELSHLNGSWLFTP

-1383 GWTFTPPTSW
+1383 GWS
-1393 ADGDYTLSVSV
+1393 
-1404 EDKAGNTSHS
+1404 
-1414 ASLTVTVDTQI
+1414 
-1425 AINNIE
+1425 
-1431 LVNDSGIPDDNLTN
+1431 
-1445 NVRPHFQVTVPT
+1445 
-1457 DVNVVR
+1457 
-1463 LSIDGGKTWFNAT
+1463 
-1476 QSATPGVWDYIWP
+1476 
-1489 DDVADGGYTLTV
+1489 
-1501 EATDEAGNKA
+1501 
-1511 TQTLD
+1511 
-1516 FTIDTTL
+1516 
-1523 SVPTLSL
+1523 
-1530 DSADDSGIAGD
+1530 
-1541 NITNVKTPGFTL
+1541 
-1553 NNIDTDVSR
+1553 
-1562 VIVEVM
+1562 
-1568 HNGIKQEVPLVQT
+1568 
-1581 GGQWRFAPTSD
+1581 
-1592 WADGDYILTV
+1592 
-1602 KVEDRAGNVKQSAP
+1602 
-1616 LTVTVDTH
+1616 
-1624 IAIDRIE
+1624 
-1631 LVNDSGIPGDNL
+1631 
-1643 TNEARPHFQVT
+1643 
-1654 VPADVNGVRLSI
+1654 
-1666 DGGKTWFD
+1666 
-1674 ATQSATS
+1674 
-1681 GVWDYTWLTNVAN
+1681 
-1694 GPHTLMVEASDKAGN
+1694 
-1709 KTTQKL
+1709 
-1715 DFTIDTILSEP
+1715 
-1726 TITLDSADDSAAGD
+1726 
-1740 NITNVKMP
+1740 
-1748 GFTLGNI
+1748 
-1755 DADVTKVVVTVAH
+1755 
-1768 DGKNQQIELI
+1768 
-1778 KNGGV
+1778 
-1783 WRFTPGAAWTD
+1783 
-1794 GDYTLT
+1794 
-1800 VKVEDKAGNTN
+1800 
-1811 YSAPLTV
+1811 
-1818 TIDTQTS
+1818 
-1825 IDRIELLNDTG
+1825 
-1836 IVGDNLTNE
+1836 
-1845 ARPQFHITVPTDVN
+1845 
-1859 SVQLSLDGGI
+1859 
-1869 NWVNATLTSDGVWE
+1869 
-1883 YIWPTDL
+1883 
-1890 VENTYTLTVKATD
+1890 
-1903 VAGNTATETLNFI
+1903 
-1916 IDTTLST
+1916 
-1923 PTITL
+1923 
-1928 DSADDSGTA
+1928 
-1937 NDNKT
+1937 
-1942 NVKTPGFIIGGIDSD
+1942 
-1957 VTQVV
+1957 
-1962 VQVMRDGHSEEVE
+1962 
-1975 LTQTN
+1975 
-1980 GQWRFVPGSAWTDG
+1980 
-1994 DYTLT
+1994 
-1999 VTVKDEAG
+1999 
-2007 NIRHSAPLTVTIDT
+2007 
-2021 QITIDHIELVN
+2021 
-2032 DSGIPDDNLT
+2032 
-2042 NNVRPHFQ
+2042 
-2050 VTVPTDVNV
+2050 
-2059 VRLSI
+2059 
-2064 DGGKTW
+2064 
-2070 FNATQSATPGV
+2070 
-2081 WDYTWLADVGEGKH
+2081 
-2095 TLTVEATDKAGNKTT
+2095 
-2110 QQLDFIIDTLL
+2110 
-2121 SEPTIVLDNT
+2121 
-2131 DDSGTKG
+2131 
-2138 DHLTNVNKPTFL
+2138 
-2150 LGNIDAD
+2150 
-2157 ARYVTVEVQHGGTKE
+2157 
-2172 VLTAT
+2172 
-2177 KDATGNW
+2177 
-2184 SVTPTGTWADG
+2184 
-2195 DYTLTVRVEDE
+2195 
-2206 AGNEKHSASLTVTVD
+2206 
-2221 TQITIDV
+2221 
-2228 IELVN
+2228 
-2233 DNGIPG
+2233 
-2239 DNMTNDAHPQFRVT
+2239 
-2253 VPGDV
+2253 
-2258 NEVSLSID
+2258 
-2266 GGVTWVKATQSAT
+2266 
-2279 PGVWNYTWPGTVPD
+2279 
-2293 GDYTLNVKATDNAG
+2293 
-2307 NTVTETLH
+2307 
-2315 FTIDTTLSTPV
+2315 
-2326 IVLDSADDS
+2326 
-2335 GVHGDNMTNHTQ
+2335 
-2347 PTFAL
+2347 
-2352 QHIDDDAVRVTVSV
+2352 
-2366 EHGGVTTTFDAT
+2366 
-2378 KDAGGWTFTPT
+2378 FTPT

-2436 IPDDNLTNNVR
+2436 IPN
-2447 PHFQVTVPTDV
+2447 
-2458 NVVRLSIDGGKTWFN
+2458 
-2473 ATQSATPGVWDYIWP
+2473 
-2488 DDVADGGYTLTVEAT
+2488 
-2503 DEAGNKATQTL
+2503 
-2514 DFTIDTTLSVPTL
+2514 
-2527 SLDSADDSG
+2527 
-2536 IAGDNITNVKTPGF
+2536 
-2550 TLNNI
+2550 
-2555 DTDVSRV
+2555 
-2562 IVEVMHNGIKQEVP
+2562 
-2576 LVQTGGQWR
+2576 
-2585 FAPTSDWADGD
+2585 
-2596 YILTVKVEDRA
+2596 
-2607 GNVKQSAPLTVT
+2607 
-2619 VDTHIAIDRIELVND
+2619 
-2634 SGIPGDNLTNEARPH
+2634 
-2649 FQVTV
+2649 
-2654 PADVNGVRLS
+2654 
-2664 IDGGKTWF
+2664 
-2672 DATQSATSGVWDYTW
+2672 
-2687 LTNVANGP
+2687 
-2695 HTLMVEASDKA
+2695 
-2706 GNKTT
+2706 
-2711 QKLDF
+2711 
-2716 TIDTILS
+2716 
-2723 EPTITLDSAD
+2723 
-2733 DSAAGDNI
+2733 
-2741 TNVKMP
+2741 
-2747 GFTLGNIDAD
+2747 
-2757 VTKVVVTVAHDG
+2757 
-2769 KNQQIEL
+2769 
-2776 IKNGGVWR
+2776 
-2784 FTPGAAWTDGDYT
+2784 
-2797 LTVKVEDKAG
+2797 
-2807 NTNYSAPLTVTIDT
+2807 
-2821 QTSIDRI
+2821 
-2828 ELLND
+2828 
-2833 TGIVGDNLTNE
+2833 
-2844 ARPQFHITVPT
+2844 
-2855 DVNSV
+2855 
-2860 QLSLDGGINWVNAT
+2860 
-2874 LTSDGVWEYIWPT
+2874 
-2887 DLVEN
+2887 
-2892 TYTLTVKATDVAG
+2892 
-2905 NTATETLNFIIDTT
+2905 
-2919 LSTPT
+2919 
-2924 ITLDSADDSGTAN
+2924 
-2937 DNKTNV
+2937 
-2943 KTPGFIIGG
+2943 
-2952 IDSDVTQVVVQVMRD
+2952 
-2967 GHSEEVELTQT
+2967 
-2978 NGQWRFVPGSAWTDG
+2978 
-2993 DYTLTVT
+2993 
-3000 VKDEAGN
+3000 
-3007 IRHSAPLT
+3007 
-3015 VTIDTQITI
+3015 
-3024 DHIELVNDSGIPDDN
+3024 DN

-3171 VLTATKGATG
+3171 VLTATKDATGNWSVTPTGTWADGDYTLTVRVEDEAGNEKHSASLTVTVDTQITIDAIELVNDNGIPGDNMTNDAHPQFRVTVPGDVNEVSLSIDGGVTWVKATQSATPGVWNYTWPGTVPDGDYTLNVKATDNAGNTVTETLHFTIDTTLSTPVIVLDSADDTGIQGDNMTNRTQPTFNLQHIDDDAVRVTVSVEHGGVTTTFDATKGVGGWTFTPPTSWGAGDYTLSVSVEDKAGNTSHSASLTVTVDTQIAINNIELVNDSGIPDDNLTNNVRPQFQVKVPTDVNEVRLSIDGGKTWFNATQSATPGVWDYTWLADVGEGKHTLTVEATDKAGNQTTQKLDFIIDTLLSEPTIVLDSTDDSGTKGDNLTNANKPTFLLGNIDADARYVTVEVQHGSTKEVLTATKGATG

-3201 VEDDAGNVKYSAPLT
+3201 VEDEAGNVKYSAPLT

-3223 TIDVIELVNDNG
+3223 TIDAIELVNDNG

-3322 PTIAMDSRDD
+3322 PTITMDSRDD

-3353 DADAHSVILRITQGG
+3353 DSDAQSVILRITQGG

-3407 VRQSTPLVVTVDT
+3407 VRQSTPLIVTVDT

-3465 GANWVSATQGI
+3465 GANWVSAAQGI

-3490 GKHTL
+3490 GKHIL

-3617 DTQIAIDRIE
+3617 DTQIAIDHIE

-3689 EGQHTLTVEVTDG
+3689 EGQHTLIVEVTDG
-3702 AGNKMTETLNFTIDI
+3702 AGNKMTGTLDFTIDI

-3745 PVFVLGSI
+3745 PIFVLGSI

-3846 RPVFDIHQVDSDVTR
+3846 RPVFDIRQVDSDVTR

-3957 VVQVRVT
+3957 VIQVRVT

-3996 LRVEATDEAGNIAN
+3996 LRVEATDQAGNIAN

-4183 GSALPDGQHTLL
+4183 GSALPDGKHTLL

-4309 RIEIDT
+4309 QIEIDT

-4528 DNITSVTTPRF
+4528 DNITSVTKPRF

-4552 IRINGVSYS
+4552 IRINGVSYP

-4617 ASDTGNS
+4617 ASDTGSS

-4659 VLKQTITVG
+4659 VLKHTITVG

-4724 DQHEATSLRPEFK
+4724 DQYEATSLRPEFK
-4737 GFAEAFST
+4737 GLAEAFST

-4825 FTTNNKTPTLIGSTL
+4825 FTTNNKTPTLVGNTL
-4840 PNTIVSIYVDGVKV
+4840 PNAIVSIYVDGVKV

-4968 GNYELTFK
+4968 GNYVLTFK

-5076 KAGNSQQKEILIEH
+5076 KAGNSQQKDILIEH

-5298 DDLITNHNKP
+5298 DDLITSHNKP

-5381 IDNPAMVAGSDNGI
+5381 IDNPVMMAGSDNGI

-5407 TFSIF
+5407 AFSIY

-5537 NEKGHWQMPVN
+5537 NDKGHWQMPVN

-5578 VDTHIKVFTSELD
+5578 VDTHIQVFTSELD

-5596 SKTEWWSNS
+5596 SKTDWWSNS
-5605 DLITM
+5605 STITM
-5610 RGTGEIGA
+5610 RGMGEIGA

-5626 VTLATAVVAAT
+5626 VTLATAVVAAN
-5637 GRWELSTDKLP
+5637 GQWELSTDQLP
-5648 EGTYDI
+5648 EGKYDI
-5654 SLVIEDSAGNRWEDV
+5654 TLSIEDNAGNRKEEV
-5669 REIFIDRTPPN
+5669 HEIFIDRTPPN

-5707 ITDSE
+5707 ITDSN

-5755 DIMKEVPVISL
+5755 DIMKETPVISL

-5779 TRDKQPT
+5779 TRDNQPT

-5867 GEDNGASDSDN
+5867 GEGNGASDSDN
-5878 VTNHTQPKF
+5878 VTNHNHTQPKF

-5932 NYTLSVTV
+5932 TYTMSVTV
-5940 VDRAGNSQQSASL
+5940 VDRAGNSLQSASL
-5953 AVTVDSTVTVTA
+5953 EVTVDSTVTVTA

-5998 TEPSAAEESVVKVT
+5998 TVPSAAEESVVKET

-6045 VNVSIMF
+6045 VNVSVMF

-6089 NDFLIKEKTFS
+6089 DDFLIKEKTFS

-6108 VNAMNVRGKTEDDIN
+6108 VNAMNARGKTEDDIN

>member
-155 VQNSSKQI
+155 VQNSSKQM
-163 EEMLQNF
+163 EEMLQEF

-417 NKNETTDSIITDTIA
+417 NKNETTDSIITDTIP

-540 TNDSGIVGDNVTN
+540 TDDSGIVGDNVTN

-575 TGEEVIFKAN
+575 TGEEVVFKAN
-585 DKGEWT
+585 DQGEWT

-627 IAPVPPTVSLED
+627 IAPLPPTVSLED

-961 LYIDGALIAEVR
+961 LYVDGALIAEVR

-1033 DSGISDDNL
+1033 DSGIADDNL

-1066 AMSDTQI
+1066 AASDTQI

-1113 AIFDFTIDTT
+1113 AVFDFTIDTT

-1176 IELSHLNGSWLFIP
+1176 IELSHLNGSWLFTP

-1330 DSADDTGI
+1330 NSADDTGV

-1383 GWTFTPPTSW
+1383 GWTFTPPALW

-1431 LVNDSGIPDDNLTN
+1431 LVNDSGIPNDNLTN
-1445 NVRPHFQVTVPT
+1445 NVRPQFQVTVPT

-1476 QSATPGVWDYIWP
+1476 QGATPGAWDYIWP

-1501 EATDEAGNKA
+1501 EATDKAGNQT
-1511 TQTLD
+1511 TQELD

-1592 WADGDYILTV
+1592 WGDGDYILTV

-1715 DFTIDTILSEP
+1715 DFIIDTLLSEP
-1726 TITLDSADDSAAGD
+1726 TIILDSADDSAAGD

-2007 NIRHSAPLTVTIDT
+2007 NIRHSAPLKVTVDT
-2021 QITIDHIELVN
+2021 QIGIDNIELVN
-2032 DSGIPDDNLT
+2032 DSGIPNDNLT
-2042 NNVRPHFQ
+2042 NNVRPQFQ

-2081 WDYTWLADVGEGKH
+2081 WDYTWLTDVANGSH
-2095 TLTVEATDKAGNKTT
+2095 TLTVEATDAAGNKAT
-2110 QQLDFIIDTLL
+2110 QNLEFNIDTLL
-2121 SEPTIVLDNT
+2121 SEPTIALDST

-2138 DHLTNVNKPTFL
+2138 DNLTNVNKPTFI

-2177 KDATGNW
+2177 KGATGIW
-2184 SVTPTGTWADG
+2184 SVTPTGMWADG
-2195 DYTLTVRVEDE
+2195 SHTLTVRVEDE
-2206 AGNEKHSASLTVTVD
+2206 AGNVKYSVPLTITVD
-2221 TQITIDV
+2221 TQITIDD

-2233 DNGIPG
+2233 DSGTKG
-2239 DNMTNDAHPQFRVT
+2239 DNLTNDANPHFRIT

-2266 GGVTWVKATQSAT
+2266 GGVTWVKAMQSST
-2279 PGVWNYTWPGTVPD
+2279 SGVWNYTWPKTLAD
-2293 GDYTLNVKATDNAG
+2293 DDYTLTVKATDNAG
-2307 NTVTETLH
+2307 NTVTRTLD

-2326 IVLDSADDS
+2326 IVLDSADDT
-2335 GVHGDNMTNHTQ
+2335 GVQGDNMTNRTQ
-2347 PTFAL
+2347 PTFNL

-2366 EHGGVTTTFDAT
+2366 EHGGVTTTFDVT
-2378 KDAGGWTFTPT
+2378 KDAGGWTFTPPT
-2389 GAWADGDYTL
+2389 SWGAGDYTL

-2447 PHFQVTVPTDV
+2447 PQFQVKVPTDV
-2458 NVVRLSIDGGKTWFN
+2458 NEVRLSIDGGKTWFN
-2473 ATQSATPGVWDYIWP
+2473 ATQS
-2488 DDVADGGYTLTVEAT
+2488 
-2503 DEAGNKATQTL
+2503 
-2514 DFTIDTTLSVPTL
+2514 S
-2527 SLDSADDSG
+2527 
-2536 IAGDNITNVKTPGF
+2536 
-2550 TLNNI
+2550 
-2555 DTDVSRV
+2555 
-2562 IVEVMHNGIKQEVP
+2562 
-2576 LVQTGGQWR
+2576 
-2585 FAPTSDWADGD
+2585 
-2596 YILTVKVEDRA
+2596 
-2607 GNVKQSAPLTVT
+2607 
-2619 VDTHIAIDRIELVND
+2619 
-2634 SGIPGDNLTNEARPH
+2634 
-2649 FQVTV
+2649 
-2654 PADVNGVRLS
+2654 
-2664 IDGGKTWF
+2664 
-2672 DATQSATSGVWDYTW
+2672 
-2687 LTNVANGP
+2687 
-2695 HTLMVEASDKA
+2695 
-2706 GNKTT
+2706 
-2711 QKLDF
+2711 
-2716 TIDTILS
+2716 
-2723 EPTITLDSAD
+2723 
-2733 DSAAGDNI
+2733 
-2741 TNVKMP
+2741 
-2747 GFTLGNIDAD
+2747 
-2757 VTKVVVTVAHDG
+2757 
-2769 KNQQIEL
+2769 
-2776 IKNGGVWR
+2776 
-2784 FTPGAAWTDGDYT
+2784 
-2797 LTVKVEDKAG
+2797 
-2807 NTNYSAPLTVTIDT
+2807 
-2821 QTSIDRI
+2821 
-2828 ELLND
+2828 
-2833 TGIVGDNLTNE
+2833 
-2844 ARPQFHITVPT
+2844 
-2855 DVNSV
+2855 
-2860 QLSLDGGINWVNAT
+2860 
-2874 LTSDGVWEYIWPT
+2874 
-2887 DLVEN
+2887 
-2892 TYTLTVKATDVAG
+2892 
-2905 NTATETLNFIIDTT
+2905 
-2919 LSTPT
+2919 
-2924 ITLDSADDSGTAN
+2924 
-2937 DNKTNV
+2937 
-2943 KTPGFIIGG
+2943 
-2952 IDSDVTQVVVQVMRD
+2952 
-2967 GHSEEVELTQT
+2967 
-2978 NGQWRFVPGSAWTDG
+2978 
-2993 DYTLTVT
+2993 
-3000 VKDEAGN
+3000 
-3007 IRHSAPLT
+3007 
-3015 VTIDTQITI
+3015 
-3024 DHIELVNDSGIPDDN
+3024 
-3039 LTNNVRPHF
+3039 
-3048 QVTVPTDVNV
+3048 
-3058 VRLSIDGGKT
+3058 
-3068 WFNATQSATPGVWDY
+3068 TPGVWDY

-3098 EATDKAGNKTTQQ
+3098 EATDKAGNQTTQK

-3116 DTLLSEPTIVLDNT
+3116 DTLLSEPTIALDST

-3135 KGDNLTNVNK
+3135 KGDNLTSVNK
-3145 PTFLLGNIDADA
+3145 PTFILGNIDADA

-3187 TGTWADGDYTLTVR
+3187 TGMWADGSHTLTVR

-3216 VTVDTQI
+3216 VTVDTHI
-3223 TIDVIELVNDNG
+3223 AIDDIELVNDNG

-3305 NKTTQTLDFT
+3305 NQTTQTLDFT

-3396 LTVEVTDNAGN
+3396 LTVEVQDNAGN
-3407 VRQSTPLVVTVDT
+3407 VRQSTPLIVTVDT

-3465 GANWVSATQGI
+3465 GANWVSAAQGI

-3810 SAPLKVTIDGT
+3810 SAPLKVTIDGS

-3835 GTVGDRLTNHD
+3835 GTVGDRLTKHD
-3846 RPVFDIHQVDSDVTR
+3846 RPVFDIRQVDSDVTR

-3907 GNVKESAPFEV
+3907 GNVKESAPLEV

-3957 VVQVRVT
+3957 VIQVRVT

-3985 SPNTLVDGTYT
+3985 TPNTLVDGTYT
-3996 LRVEATDEAGNIAN
+3996 LRVEATDQAGNIAN

-4309 RIEIDT
+4309 KIEIDT

-4360 GVNWTPISKN
+4360 GVNWTPVSKN
-4370 AAGQWEFTAG
+4370 AAGQWQFTAG
-4380 SALPDGHYTLHV
+4380 SALSDGHYTLHV

-4503 FTIDTIVSDPS
+4503 FTIDTVVSDPR

-4528 DNITSVTTPRF
+4528 DNITSVTKPRF

-4552 IRINGVSYS
+4552 IRINGVSYP

-4617 ASDTGNS
+4617 A
-4624 NSDNLTNKQNP
+4624 
-4635 KFEGTAEPN
+4635 
-4644 AKLVITIV
+4644 
-4652 DDKSGRE
+4652 
-4659 VLKQTITVG
+4659 
-4668 ADGNWSVTPNILP
+4668 
-4681 DGMYTINV
+4681 
-4689 VATDVAGNTAQT
+4689 
-4701 QERFTID
+4701 
-4708 TVTIDP
+4708 
-4714 TIRLSDPSID
+4714 
-4724 DQHEATSLRPEFK
+4724 
-4737 GFAEAFST
+4737 
-4745 IMIQWD
+4745 
-4751 GKVVGSANANAN
+4751 
-4763 GEWSWTPPSVLAP
+4763 
-4776 GSYVVSIVAKDKAG
+4776 
-4790 NESSQVDFPVV
+4790 
-4801 IPVIDVTPPTIKLS
+4801 
-4815 EESDSGALGD
+4815 
-4825 FTTNNKTPTLIGSTL
+4825 
-4840 PNTIVSIYVDGVKV
+4840 
-4854 GEATADTAGRY
+4854 
-4865 TFQLSEMK
+4865 
-4873 DGHYVVQVGIV
+4873 
-4884 NPRDNSELRSTA
+4884 
-4896 VDVTIDTEVAELVW
+4896 
-4910 NISGM
+4910 
-4915 HEGGYIN
+4915 
-4922 TVTPEIGGTSEPNSK
+4922 
-4937 ITIFV
+4937 
-4942 NGVEKAIAY
+4942 
-4951 TTGAGHWGVV
+4951 
-4961 LPALGND
+4961 
-4968 GNYELTFK
+4968 
-4976 VEDVAG
+4976 
-4982 NIREFGP
+4982 
-4989 QNVIL
+4989 
-4994 DTVISP
+4994 
-5000 LTVVLREADDS
+5000 
-5011 GKVGDW
+5011 
-5017 ITNKSHVTIDGTAEA
+5017 
-5032 GSTLTIRNPQGVV
+5032 
-5045 IATLVVGN
+5045 
-5053 DGRWSAEL
+5053 
-5061 DLREGSNAFVVVSED
+5061 
-5076 KAGNSQQKEILIEH
+5076 
-5090 DTQIEISDISLSRDT
+5090 
-5105 NSGDKYDLITNNKS
+5105 
-5119 PVLVAM
+5119 
-5125 TDPGATVQ
+5125 
-5133 VYINGVLQGTVEA
+5133 
-5146 SSSGNISYTMP
+5146 
-5157 ANSADGEYQVQFVA
+5157 
-5171 TDTAGNRVESA
+5171 
-5182 ITTVTIDSQIAV
+5182 
-5194 FDIDEDSLPAL
+5194 
-5205 SNNRALSVSGV
+5205 
-5216 GEAGSQVSIFV
+5216 
-5227 DGKLVNVVMVEA
+5227 
-5239 DGTWRAPILLQDD
+5239 
-5252 GTFNIHFSITD
+5252 
-5263 VAGNTEV
+5263 
-5270 SKDYSVDVDSST
+5270 
-5282 DFPTLNLEDA
+5282 
-5292 SNSGSL
+5292 
-5298 DDLITNHNKP
+5298 
-5308 VLVGTAE
+5308 
-5315 AGATIH
+5315 
-5321 IYVDEK
+5321 
-5327 IVANVLVLEDGTW
+5327 
-5340 SYQFDNALKD
+5340 
-5350 GEYSIRVV
+5350 
-5358 AEDPAGNT
+5358 
-5366 AESPRLLVTIDTSTF
+5366 
-5381 IDNPAMVAGSDNGI
+5381 
-5395 FSNDSITSQTRP
+5395 
-5407 TFSIF
+5407 
-5412 GEMNQSVQIFI
+5412 
-5423 DGVLVDTITVTDRNQ
+5423 
-5438 VYRPESPL
+5438 
-5446 GDGSHSIYYV
+5446 
-5456 ITDKAGNTATSKT
+5456 
-5469 LNFTIDTF
+5469 
-5477 NTTPVAIDSIG
+5477 
-5488 GQTLAEMTGSDGKIY
+5488 
-5503 ITDTTRNLL
+5503 
-5512 FSGSAEPNSKI
+5512 
-5523 EIIINGLNVGEVWV
+5523 
-5537 NEKGHWQMPVN
+5537 
-5548 PLYFTEGQLDI
+5548 
-5559 TVKSTDRAGNVN
+5559 
-5571 QEKYSIW
+5571 
-5578 VDTHIKVFTSELD
+5578 
-5591 DNKSS
+5591 
-5596 SKTEWWSNS
+5596 
-5605 DLITM
+5605 
-5610 RGTGEIGA
+5610 
-5618 TVSLIVAG
+5618 
-5626 VTLATAVVAAT
+5626 
-5637 GRWELSTDKLP
+5637 
-5648 EGTYDI
+5648 
-5654 SLVIEDSAGNRWEDV
+5654 
-5669 REIFIDRTPPN
+5669 
-5680 APVVTYSDIVNDL
+5680 
-5693 IIMQGTAEAKSQLI
+5693 
-5707 ITDSE
+5707 
-5712 GNTYTLTVPDNGKWS
+5712 
-5727 MAIPYPSEGKFTI
+5727 
-5740 TSVDAIG
+5740 
-5747 NRSDDVPL
+5747 
-5755 DIMKEVPVISL
+5755 
-5766 SPDSDSGT
+5766 
-5774 VGDNI
+5774 
-5779 TRDKQPT
+5779 
-5786 FIIGNLES
+5786 
-5794 DVVVVQVDING
+5794 
-5805 TVYNAE
+5805 
-5811 KNADGVWFFTP
+5811 
-5822 GTPLADGSYT
+5822 
-5832 ISVIAS
+5832 
-5838 DAAGNQKNS
+5838 
-5847 LPITVTIDSTLTVPE
+5847 
-5862 IALAA
+5862 
-5867 GEDNGASDSDN
+5867 
-5878 VTNHTQPKF
+5878 
-5887 TLQHIDADVT
+5887 
-5897 GVTVNVTH
+5897 
-5905 NGVTDIYQA
+5905 
-5914 TQGADGW
+5914 
-5921 TFTPPAAWNDG
+5921 
-5932 NYTLSVTV
+5932 
-5940 VDRAGNSQQSASL
+5940 
-5953 AVTVDSTVTVTA
+5953 
-5965 DSQHD
+5965 
-5970 DASDDATATAVTP
+5970 
-5983 PESETVNAESATHLR
+5983 
-5998 TEPSAAEESVVKVT
+5998 
-6012 AYSITLLNA
+6012 
-6021 DSGDEI
+6021 
-6027 DRSISQTPSFEIS
+6027 
-6040 VPENI
+6040 
-6045 VNVSIMF
+6045 
-6052 EGEEFTLPI
+6052 
-6061 TNQKAIFEVPLSL
+6061 
-6074 EDGEYTMDV
+6074 
-6083 KFIDKD
+6083 
-6089 NDFLIKEKTFS
+6089 
-6100 VDHSSADI
+6100 
-6108 VNAMNVRGKTEDDIN
+6108 
-6123 DSPSTSSVGH
+6123 
-6133 NNNGAIDV
+6133 
-6141 FAVNEVTLPVDN
+6141 
-6153 QEEHA
+6153 

>member
-2121 SEPTIVLDNT
+2121 SEPTIVLDST

-2422 QIAINNIELVNDSG
+2422 QIAINN
-2436 IPDDNLTNNVR
+2436 
-2447 PHFQVTVPTDV
+2447 
-2458 NVVRLSIDGGKTWFN
+2458 
-2473 ATQSATPGVWDYIWP
+2473 
-2488 DDVADGGYTLTVEAT
+2488 
-2503 DEAGNKATQTL
+2503 
-2514 DFTIDTTLSVPTL
+2514 
-2527 SLDSADDSG
+2527 
-2536 IAGDNITNVKTPGF
+2536 
-2550 TLNNI
+2550 
-2555 DTDVSRV
+2555 
-2562 IVEVMHNGIKQEVP
+2562 
-2576 LVQTGGQWR
+2576 
-2585 FAPTSDWADGD
+2585 
-2596 YILTVKVEDRA
+2596 
-2607 GNVKQSAPLTVT
+2607 
-2619 VDTHIAIDRIELVND
+2619 
-2634 SGIPGDNLTNEARPH
+2634 
-2649 FQVTV
+2649 
-2654 PADVNGVRLS
+2654 
-2664 IDGGKTWF
+2664 
-2672 DATQSATSGVWDYTW
+2672 
-2687 LTNVANGP
+2687 
-2695 HTLMVEASDKA
+2695 
-2706 GNKTT
+2706 
-2711 QKLDF
+2711 
-2716 TIDTILS
+2716 
-2723 EPTITLDSAD
+2723 
-2733 DSAAGDNI
+2733 
-2741 TNVKMP
+2741 
-2747 GFTLGNIDAD
+2747 
-2757 VTKVVVTVAHDG
+2757 
-2769 KNQQIEL
+2769 
-2776 IKNGGVWR
+2776 
-2784 FTPGAAWTDGDYT
+2784 
-2797 LTVKVEDKAG
+2797 
-2807 NTNYSAPLTVTIDT
+2807 
-2821 QTSIDRI
+2821 
-2828 ELLND
+2828 
-2833 TGIVGDNLTNE
+2833 
-2844 ARPQFHITVPT
+2844 
-2855 DVNSV
+2855 
-2860 QLSLDGGINWVNAT
+2860 
-2874 LTSDGVWEYIWPT
+2874 
-2887 DLVEN
+2887 
-2892 TYTLTVKATDVAG
+2892 
-2905 NTATETLNFIIDTT
+2905 
-2919 LSTPT
+2919 
-2924 ITLDSADDSGTAN
+2924 
-2937 DNKTNV
+2937 
-2943 KTPGFIIGG
+2943 
-2952 IDSDVTQVVVQVMRD
+2952 
-2967 GHSEEVELTQT
+2967 
-2978 NGQWRFVPGSAWTDG
+2978 
-2993 DYTLTVT
+2993 
-3000 VKDEAGN
+3000 
-3007 IRHSAPLT
+3007 
-3015 VTIDTQITI
+3015 
-3024 DHIELVNDSGIPDDN
+3024 IELVNDSGIPDDN

-4552 IRINGVSYS
+4552 IRINGVSYP

-5794 DVVVVQVDING
+5794 DVVVVQGDING

>member
-2121 SEPTIVLDNT
+2121 SEPTIVLDST

-2422 QIAINNIELVNDSG
+2422 QIAINN
-2436 IPDDNLTNNVR
+2436 
-2447 PHFQVTVPTDV
+2447 
-2458 NVVRLSIDGGKTWFN
+2458 
-2473 ATQSATPGVWDYIWP
+2473 
-2488 DDVADGGYTLTVEAT
+2488 
-2503 DEAGNKATQTL
+2503 
-2514 DFTIDTTLSVPTL
+2514 
-2527 SLDSADDSG
+2527 
-2536 IAGDNITNVKTPGF
+2536 
-2550 TLNNI
+2550 
-2555 DTDVSRV
+2555 
-2562 IVEVMHNGIKQEVP
+2562 
-2576 LVQTGGQWR
+2576 
-2585 FAPTSDWADGD
+2585 
-2596 YILTVKVEDRA
+2596 
-2607 GNVKQSAPLTVT
+2607 
-2619 VDTHIAIDRIELVND
+2619 
-2634 SGIPGDNLTNEARPH
+2634 
-2649 FQVTV
+2649 
-2654 PADVNGVRLS
+2654 
-2664 IDGGKTWF
+2664 
-2672 DATQSATSGVWDYTW
+2672 
-2687 LTNVANGP
+2687 
-2695 HTLMVEASDKA
+2695 
-2706 GNKTT
+2706 
-2711 QKLDF
+2711 
-2716 TIDTILS
+2716 
-2723 EPTITLDSAD
+2723 
-2733 DSAAGDNI
+2733 
-2741 TNVKMP
+2741 
-2747 GFTLGNIDAD
+2747 
-2757 VTKVVVTVAHDG
+2757 
-2769 KNQQIEL
+2769 
-2776 IKNGGVWR
+2776 
-2784 FTPGAAWTDGDYT
+2784 
-2797 LTVKVEDKAG
+2797 
-2807 NTNYSAPLTVTIDT
+2807 
-2821 QTSIDRI
+2821 
-2828 ELLND
+2828 
-2833 TGIVGDNLTNE
+2833 
-2844 ARPQFHITVPT
+2844 
-2855 DVNSV
+2855 
-2860 QLSLDGGINWVNAT
+2860 
-2874 LTSDGVWEYIWPT
+2874 
-2887 DLVEN
+2887 
-2892 TYTLTVKATDVAG
+2892 
-2905 NTATETLNFIIDTT
+2905 
-2919 LSTPT
+2919 
-2924 ITLDSADDSGTAN
+2924 
-2937 DNKTNV
+2937 
-2943 KTPGFIIGG
+2943 
-2952 IDSDVTQVVVQVMRD
+2952 
-2967 GHSEEVELTQT
+2967 
-2978 NGQWRFVPGSAWTDG
+2978 
-2993 DYTLTVT
+2993 
-3000 VKDEAGN
+3000 
-3007 IRHSAPLT
+3007 
-3015 VTIDTQITI
+3015 
-3024 DHIELVNDSGIPDDN
+3024 IELVNDSGIPDDN

-4552 IRINGVSYS
+4552 IRINGVSYP

-5358 AEDPAGNT
+5358 AEDPVGNT

>member
-417 NKNETTDSIITDTIA
+417 NKNETTDSIITDTIP

-639 YVVLP
+639 FVVLP

-1033 DSGISDDNL
+1033 DSGIADDNL

-1113 AIFDFTIDTT
+1113 AVFDFTIDTT

-1176 IELSHLNGSWLFIP
+1176 IELSHLNGSWLFTP

-1211 TNYSA
+1211 TSYSA

-1330 DSADDTGI
+1330 NSADDTGV

-1383 GWTFTPPTSW
+1383 GWSFTPTGAW

-1431 LVNDSGIPDDNLTN
+1431 LVNDSGIPNDNLTN

-1476 QSATPGVWDYIWP
+1476 QSATPGAWDYIWP

-1501 EATDEAGNKA
+1501 EATDKAGNKT
-1511 TQTLD
+1511 TQELD

-2121 SEPTIVLDNT
+2121 SEPTIVLDST

-2326 IVLDSADDS
+2326 IVLDSADDT
-2335 GVHGDNMTNHTQ
+2335 GIQGDNMTNRTQ
-2347 PTFAL
+2347 PTFNL

-2378 KDAGGWTFTPT
+2378 KGVGGWTFTPPT
-2389 GAWADGDYTL
+2389 SWGAGDYTL

-2447 PHFQVTVPTDV
+2447 PHFQVKVPTDV
-2458 NVVRLSIDGGKTWFN
+2458 N
-2473 ATQSATPGVWDYIWP
+2473 
-2488 DDVADGGYTLTVEAT
+2488 E
-2503 DEAGNKATQTL
+2503 
-2514 DFTIDTTLSVPTL
+2514 
-2527 SLDSADDSG
+2527 
-2536 IAGDNITNVKTPGF
+2536 
-2550 TLNNI
+2550 
-2555 DTDVSRV
+2555 
-2562 IVEVMHNGIKQEVP
+2562 
-2576 LVQTGGQWR
+2576 
-2585 FAPTSDWADGD
+2585 
-2596 YILTVKVEDRA
+2596 
-2607 GNVKQSAPLTVT
+2607 
-2619 VDTHIAIDRIELVND
+2619 
-2634 SGIPGDNLTNEARPH
+2634 
-2649 FQVTV
+2649 
-2654 PADVNGVRLS
+2654 
-2664 IDGGKTWF
+2664 
-2672 DATQSATSGVWDYTW
+2672 
-2687 LTNVANGP
+2687 
-2695 HTLMVEASDKA
+2695 
-2706 GNKTT
+2706 
-2711 QKLDF
+2711 
-2716 TIDTILS
+2716 
-2723 EPTITLDSAD
+2723 
-2733 DSAAGDNI
+2733 
-2741 TNVKMP
+2741 
-2747 GFTLGNIDAD
+2747 
-2757 VTKVVVTVAHDG
+2757 
-2769 KNQQIEL
+2769 
-2776 IKNGGVWR
+2776 
-2784 FTPGAAWTDGDYT
+2784 
-2797 LTVKVEDKAG
+2797 
-2807 NTNYSAPLTVTIDT
+2807 
-2821 QTSIDRI
+2821 
-2828 ELLND
+2828 
-2833 TGIVGDNLTNE
+2833 
-2844 ARPQFHITVPT
+2844 
-2855 DVNSV
+2855 
-2860 QLSLDGGINWVNAT
+2860 
-2874 LTSDGVWEYIWPT
+2874 
-2887 DLVEN
+2887 
-2892 TYTLTVKATDVAG
+2892 
-2905 NTATETLNFIIDTT
+2905 
-2919 LSTPT
+2919 
-2924 ITLDSADDSGTAN
+2924 
-2937 DNKTNV
+2937 
-2943 KTPGFIIGG
+2943 
-2952 IDSDVTQVVVQVMRD
+2952 
-2967 GHSEEVELTQT
+2967 
-2978 NGQWRFVPGSAWTDG
+2978 
-2993 DYTLTVT
+2993 
-3000 VKDEAGN
+3000 
-3007 IRHSAPLT
+3007 
-3015 VTIDTQITI
+3015 
-3024 DHIELVNDSGIPDDN
+3024 
-3039 LTNNVRPHF
+3039 
-3048 QVTVPTDVNV
+3048 

-3098 EATDKAGNKTTQQ
+3098 EATDKAGNQTTQK

-3116 DTLLSEPTIVLDNT
+3116 DTLLSEPTIVLDST

-3135 KGDNLTNVNK
+3135 KGDNLTNANK
-3145 PTFLLGNIDADA
+3145 PTFILGNIDADA

-3277 AGIWD
+3277 AGTWD

-3322 PTIAMDSRDD
+3322 PTITMDSRDD

-3396 LTVEVTDNAGN
+3396 LTVEVQDNAGN
-3407 VRQSTPLVVTVDT
+3407 VRQSTPLIVTVDT

-3465 GANWVSATQGI
+3465 GANWVSAAQGI

-3617 DTQIAIDRIE
+3617 DTQIAIDHIE

-3717 TLLTPTIELAP
+3717 TLMTPTIELAP

-3846 RPVFDIHQVDSDVTR
+3846 RPVFDIRQVDSDVTR

-4019 NIQVPTIALDAGQDT
+4019 NIQVPTIALDAGQDN

-4264 GRDYTIENTGG
+4264 GRDYTIENTVG

-4528 DNITSVTTPRF
+4528 DNITSVTKPRF

-4552 IRINGVSYS
+4552 IRINGVSYP

-4689 VATDVAGNTAQT
+4689 VATDVAGNIAQT

-5578 VDTHIKVFTSELD
+5578 VDTHIQVFTSELD

-5596 SKTEWWSNS
+5596 SKTDWWSNS
-5605 DLITM
+5605 STITM
-5610 RGTGEIGA
+5610 RGMGEIGA

-5626 VTLATAVVAAT
+5626 VTLATAVVAAN
-5637 GRWELSTDKLP
+5637 GQWELSTDQLP
-5648 EGTYDI
+5648 EGKYDI
-5654 SLVIEDSAGNRWEDV
+5654 TLSIEDNAGNRKEEV
-5669 REIFIDRTPPN
+5669 HEIFIDRTPPN

-5707 ITDSE
+5707 ITDSN

-5998 TEPSAAEESVVKVT
+5998 TVPSAAEESVVKVT

>member
-118 KKQLDD
+118 KKQLDE

-155 VQNSSKQI
+155 VQNSSKQM
-163 EEMLQNF
+163 EEMLQEF

-449 NDNITNSTLPTFIGV
+449 NDSITNSTLPTFIGV

-540 TNDSGIVGDNVTN
+540 TDDSGIVGDNVTN

-598 VEGINNLT
+598 VEGVNNLT

-627 IAPVPPTVSLED
+627 VAPVPPTVSLED
-639 YVVLP
+639 FVVLP

-1033 DSGISDDNL
+1033 DSGIADDNL

-1113 AIFDFTIDTT
+1113 AVFDFTIDTT

-1176 IELSHLNGSWLFIP
+1176 IELSHLNGSWLFTP

-1383 GWTFTPPTSW
+1383 GWSFTPTGAW

-1431 LVNDSGIPDDNLTN
+1431 LVNDSGIPNDNLTN

-1476 QSATPGVWDYIWP
+1476 QSATPGAWDYIWP

-1501 EATDEAGNKA
+1501 EATDKAGNKT
-1511 TQTLD
+1511 TQELD

-1562 VIVEVM
+1562 VTVEVM

-1674 ATQSATS
+1674 ATQSATP

-1715 DFTIDTILSEP
+1715 DFIIDTMLSEP

-2021 QITIDHIELVN
+2021 QIAIDHIELVN

-2042 NNVRPHFQ
+2042 N
-2050 VTVPTDVNV
+2050 
-2059 VRLSI
+2059 
-2064 DGGKTW
+2064 
-2070 FNATQSATPGV
+2070 
-2081 WDYTWLADVGEGKH
+2081 
-2095 TLTVEATDKAGNKTT
+2095 EA
-2110 QQLDFIIDTLL
+2110 
-2121 SEPTIVLDNT
+2121 
-2131 DDSGTKG
+2131 
-2138 DHLTNVNKPTFL
+2138 
-2150 LGNIDAD
+2150 
-2157 ARYVTVEVQHGGTKE
+2157 
-2172 VLTAT
+2172 
-2177 KDATGNW
+2177 
-2184 SVTPTGTWADG
+2184 
-2195 DYTLTVRVEDE
+2195 
-2206 AGNEKHSASLTVTVD
+2206 
-2221 TQITIDV
+2221 
-2228 IELVN
+2228 
-2233 DNGIPG
+2233 
-2239 DNMTNDAHPQFRVT
+2239 
-2253 VPGDV
+2253 
-2258 NEVSLSID
+2258 
-2266 GGVTWVKATQSAT
+2266 
-2279 PGVWNYTWPGTVPD
+2279 
-2293 GDYTLNVKATDNAG
+2293 
-2307 NTVTETLH
+2307 
-2315 FTIDTTLSTPV
+2315 
-2326 IVLDSADDS
+2326 
-2335 GVHGDNMTNHTQ
+2335 
-2347 PTFAL
+2347 
-2352 QHIDDDAVRVTVSV
+2352 
-2366 EHGGVTTTFDAT
+2366 
-2378 KDAGGWTFTPT
+2378 
-2389 GAWADGDYTL
+2389 
-2399 SVSVEDKAGNTS
+2399 
-2411 HSASLTVTVDT
+2411 
-2422 QIAINNIELVNDSG
+2422 
-2436 IPDDNLTNNVR
+2436 
-2447 PHFQVTVPTDV
+2447 
-2458 NVVRLSIDGGKTWFN
+2458 
-2473 ATQSATPGVWDYIWP
+2473 
-2488 DDVADGGYTLTVEAT
+2488 
-2503 DEAGNKATQTL
+2503 
-2514 DFTIDTTLSVPTL
+2514 
-2527 SLDSADDSG
+2527 
-2536 IAGDNITNVKTPGF
+2536 
-2550 TLNNI
+2550 
-2555 DTDVSRV
+2555 
-2562 IVEVMHNGIKQEVP
+2562 
-2576 LVQTGGQWR
+2576 
-2585 FAPTSDWADGD
+2585 
-2596 YILTVKVEDRA
+2596 
-2607 GNVKQSAPLTVT
+2607 
-2619 VDTHIAIDRIELVND
+2619 
-2634 SGIPGDNLTNEARPH
+2634 
-2649 FQVTV
+2649 
-2654 PADVNGVRLS
+2654 
-2664 IDGGKTWF
+2664 
-2672 DATQSATSGVWDYTW
+2672 
-2687 LTNVANGP
+2687 
-2695 HTLMVEASDKA
+2695 
-2706 GNKTT
+2706 
-2711 QKLDF
+2711 
-2716 TIDTILS
+2716 
-2723 EPTITLDSAD
+2723 
-2733 DSAAGDNI
+2733 
-2741 TNVKMP
+2741 
-2747 GFTLGNIDAD
+2747 
-2757 VTKVVVTVAHDG
+2757 
-2769 KNQQIEL
+2769 
-2776 IKNGGVWR
+2776 
-2784 FTPGAAWTDGDYT
+2784 
-2797 LTVKVEDKAG
+2797 
-2807 NTNYSAPLTVTIDT
+2807 
-2821 QTSIDRI
+2821 
-2828 ELLND
+2828 
-2833 TGIVGDNLTNE
+2833 
-2844 ARPQFHITVPT
+2844 
-2855 DVNSV
+2855 
-2860 QLSLDGGINWVNAT
+2860 
-2874 LTSDGVWEYIWPT
+2874 
-2887 DLVEN
+2887 
-2892 TYTLTVKATDVAG
+2892 
-2905 NTATETLNFIIDTT
+2905 
-2919 LSTPT
+2919 
-2924 ITLDSADDSGTAN
+2924 
-2937 DNKTNV
+2937 
-2943 KTPGFIIGG
+2943 
-2952 IDSDVTQVVVQVMRD
+2952 
-2967 GHSEEVELTQT
+2967 
-2978 NGQWRFVPGSAWTDG
+2978 
-2993 DYTLTVT
+2993 
-3000 VKDEAGN
+3000 
-3007 IRHSAPLT
+3007 
-3015 VTIDTQITI
+3015 
-3024 DHIELVNDSGIPDDN
+3024 
-3039 LTNNVRPHF
+3039 RPHF

-3171 VLTATKGATG
+3171 VLTATKDATGNWSVTPTGTWADGDYTLTVRVEDEAGNEKHSASLTVTVDTQITIDAIELVNDNGIPGDNMTNDAHPQFRVTVPGDVNEVSLSIDGGVTWVKATQSATPGVWNYTWPGTVPDGDYTLNVKATDNAGNTVTETLHFTIDTTLSTPVIVLDSADDTGIQGDNMTNRTQPTFNLQHIDDDAVRVTVSVEHGGVTTTFDATKGVGGWTFTPPTSWGAGDYTLSVSVEDKAGNTSHSASLTVTVDTQIAINNIELVNDSGIPDDNLTNNVRPQFQVKVPTDVNEVRLSIDGGKTWFNATQSATPGVWDYTWLADVGEGKHTLTVEATDKAGNQTTQKLDFIIDTLLSEPTIVLDSTDDSGTKGDNLTNANKPTFLLGNIDADARYVTVEVQHGSTKEVLTATKGATG

-3201 VEDDAGNVKYSAPLT
+3201 VEDEAGNVKYSAPLT

-3223 TIDVIELVNDNG
+3223 TIDAIELVNDNG

-3322 PTIAMDSRDD
+3322 PTITMDSRDD

-3353 DADAHSVILRITQGG
+3353 DSDAQSVILRITQGG

-3407 VRQSTPLVVTVDT
+3407 VRQSTPLIVTVDT

-3465 GANWVSATQGI
+3465 GANWVSAAQGI

-3490 GKHTL
+3490 GKHIL

-3617 DTQIAIDRIE
+3617 DTQIAIDHIE

-3689 EGQHTLTVEVTDG
+3689 EGQHTLIVEVTDG
-3702 AGNKMTETLNFTIDI
+3702 AGNKMTGTLDFAIDI

-3745 PVFVLGSI
+3745 PIFVLGSI

-3846 RPVFDIHQVDSDVTR
+3846 RPVFDIRQVDSDVTR

-3957 VVQVRVT
+3957 VIQVRVT

-3996 LRVEATDEAGNIAN
+3996 LRVEATDQAGNIAN

-4183 GSALPDGQHTLL
+4183 GSALPDGKHTLL

-4309 RIEIDT
+4309 QIEIDT

-4528 DNITSVTTPRF
+4528 DNITSVTKPRF

-4552 IRINGVSYS
+4552 IRINGVSYP

-4617 ASDTGNS
+4617 ASDTGSS

-4659 VLKQTITVG
+4659 VLKHTITVG

-4724 DQHEATSLRPEFK
+4724 DQYEATSLRPEFK
-4737 GFAEAFST
+4737 GLAEAFST

-4825 FTTNNKTPTLIGSTL
+4825 FTTNNKTPTLVGNTL
-4840 PNTIVSIYVDGVKV
+4840 PNAIVSIYVDGVKV

-4968 GNYELTFK
+4968 GNYVLTFK

-5076 KAGNSQQKEILIEH
+5076 KAGNSQQKDILIEH

-5298 DDLITNHNKP
+5298 DDLITSHNKP

-5381 IDNPAMVAGSDNGI
+5381 IDNPVMMAGSDNGI

-5407 TFSIF
+5407 AFSIY

-5537 NEKGHWQMPVN
+5537 NDKGHWQMPVN

-5578 VDTHIKVFTSELD
+5578 VDTHIQVFTSELD

-5596 SKTEWWSNS
+5596 SKTDWWSNS
-5605 DLITM
+5605 STITM
-5610 RGTGEIGA
+5610 RGMGEIGA

-5626 VTLATAVVAAT
+5626 VTLATAVVAAN
-5637 GRWELSTDKLP
+5637 GQWELSTDQLP
-5648 EGTYDI
+5648 EGKYDI
-5654 SLVIEDSAGNRWEDV
+5654 TLSIEDNAGNRKEEV
-5669 REIFIDRTPPN
+5669 HEIFIDRTPPN

-5707 ITDSE
+5707 ITDSN

-5755 DIMKEVPVISL
+5755 DIMKETPVISL

-5779 TRDKQPT
+5779 TRDNQPT

-5867 GEDNGASDSDN
+5867 GEGNGASDSDN
-5878 VTNHTQPKF
+5878 VTNHNHTQPKF

-5932 NYTLSVTV
+5932 TYTLSVTV
-5940 VDRAGNSQQSASL
+5940 VDRAGNSLQSASL
-5953 AVTVDSTVTVTA
+5953 EVTVDSTVTVTA

-5998 TEPSAAEESVVKVT
+5998 TVPSAAEESVVKET

-6045 VNVSIMF
+6045 VNVSVMF

-6089 NDFLIKEKTFS
+6089 DDFLIKEKTFS

-6108 VNAMNVRGKTEDDIN
+6108 VNAMNARGKTEDDIN

>member
-417 NKNETTDSIITDTIA
+417 NKNETTDSIITDTIP

-961 LYIDGALIAEVR
+961 LYVDGALIAEVR

-1033 DSGISDDNL
+1033 DSGIADDNL
-1042 TNIVKPTLHLKDID
+1042 TNIVNPTLHLKDID

-1066 AMSDTQI
+1066 AASDTQI

-1113 AIFDFTIDTT
+1113 AVFDFTIDTT

-1176 IELSHLNGSWLFIP
+1176 IELSHLNGSWLFTP

-1211 TNYSA
+1211 TSYSA

-1383 GWTFTPPTSW
+1383 GWSFTPTGAW

-1431 LVNDSGIPDDNLTN
+1431 LVNDSGIPNDNLTN

-1501 EATDEAGNKA
+1501 EATDKAGNKT
-1511 TQTLD
+1511 TQELD

-1631 LVNDSGIPGDNL
+1631 LVNDSGIPDDNL

-2121 SEPTIVLDNT
+2121 SEPTIVLDST

-2138 DHLTNVNKPTFL
+2138 DNLTNVNKPTFL

-2177 KDATGNW
+2177 KGATGNW

-2326 IVLDSADDS
+2326 IVLDSADDT
-2335 GVHGDNMTNHTQ
+2335 GIQGDNMTNRTQ
-2347 PTFAL
+2347 PTFNL

-2378 KDAGGWTFTPT
+2378 KDAGGWTFTPPT
-2389 GAWADGDYTL
+2389 SWGAGDYTL

-2447 PHFQVTVPTDV
+2447 PHFQVKVPTDV
-2458 NVVRLSIDGGKTWFN
+2458 N
-2473 ATQSATPGVWDYIWP
+2473 
-2488 DDVADGGYTLTVEAT
+2488 E
-2503 DEAGNKATQTL
+2503 
-2514 DFTIDTTLSVPTL
+2514 
-2527 SLDSADDSG
+2527 
-2536 IAGDNITNVKTPGF
+2536 
-2550 TLNNI
+2550 
-2555 DTDVSRV
+2555 
-2562 IVEVMHNGIKQEVP
+2562 
-2576 LVQTGGQWR
+2576 
-2585 FAPTSDWADGD
+2585 
-2596 YILTVKVEDRA
+2596 
-2607 GNVKQSAPLTVT
+2607 
-2619 VDTHIAIDRIELVND
+2619 
-2634 SGIPGDNLTNEARPH
+2634 
-2649 FQVTV
+2649 
-2654 PADVNGVRLS
+2654 
-2664 IDGGKTWF
+2664 
-2672 DATQSATSGVWDYTW
+2672 
-2687 LTNVANGP
+2687 
-2695 HTLMVEASDKA
+2695 
-2706 GNKTT
+2706 
-2711 QKLDF
+2711 
-2716 TIDTILS
+2716 
-2723 EPTITLDSAD
+2723 
-2733 DSAAGDNI
+2733 
-2741 TNVKMP
+2741 
-2747 GFTLGNIDAD
+2747 
-2757 VTKVVVTVAHDG
+2757 
-2769 KNQQIEL
+2769 
-2776 IKNGGVWR
+2776 
-2784 FTPGAAWTDGDYT
+2784 
-2797 LTVKVEDKAG
+2797 
-2807 NTNYSAPLTVTIDT
+2807 
-2821 QTSIDRI
+2821 
-2828 ELLND
+2828 
-2833 TGIVGDNLTNE
+2833 
-2844 ARPQFHITVPT
+2844 
-2855 DVNSV
+2855 
-2860 QLSLDGGINWVNAT
+2860 
-2874 LTSDGVWEYIWPT
+2874 
-2887 DLVEN
+2887 
-2892 TYTLTVKATDVAG
+2892 
-2905 NTATETLNFIIDTT
+2905 
-2919 LSTPT
+2919 
-2924 ITLDSADDSGTAN
+2924 
-2937 DNKTNV
+2937 
-2943 KTPGFIIGG
+2943 
-2952 IDSDVTQVVVQVMRD
+2952 
-2967 GHSEEVELTQT
+2967 
-2978 NGQWRFVPGSAWTDG
+2978 
-2993 DYTLTVT
+2993 
-3000 VKDEAGN
+3000 
-3007 IRHSAPLT
+3007 
-3015 VTIDTQITI
+3015 
-3024 DHIELVNDSGIPDDN
+3024 
-3039 LTNNVRPHF
+3039 
-3048 QVTVPTDVNV
+3048 

-3098 EATDKAGNKTTQQ
+3098 EATDKAGNQTTQK

-3116 DTLLSEPTIVLDNT
+3116 DTMLSEPTIVLDST

-3135 KGDNLTNVNK
+3135 KGDNLTNANK
-3145 PTFLLGNIDADA
+3145 PTFILGNIDADA

-3277 AGIWD
+3277 AGTWD

-3353 DADAHSVILRITQGG
+3353 DSDAQSVILRITQGG

-3407 VRQSTPLVVTVDT
+3407 VRQSTPLIVTVDT

-3617 DTQIAIDRIE
+3617 DTQIAIDHIE

-3689 EGQHTLTVEVTDG
+3689 EGQHTLIVEVTDG
-3702 AGNKMTETLNFTIDI
+3702 AGNKMTGTLDFTIDI

-3846 RPVFDIHQVDSDVTR
+3846 RPVFDIRQIDSDVTR

-3907 GNVKESAPFEV
+3907 GNVKESAPLEV

-4257 HIVVHID
+4257 HIVVHLD
-4264 GRDYTIENTGG
+4264 GRDYTIENKGG

-4309 RIEIDT
+4309 KIEIDT

-4370 AAGQWEFTAG
+4370 AAGQWQFTAG

-4443 SAREP
+4443 SAREQ

-4528 DNITSVTTPRF
+4528 DNITSVTKPRF

-4552 IRINGVSYS
+4552 IRINGVSYP

-4617 ASDTGNS
+4617 ASDTGSS

-4659 VLKQTITVG
+4659 VLKHTITVG

-4724 DQHEATSLRPEFK
+4724 DQYEATSLRPEFK
-4737 GFAEAFST
+4737 GLAEAFST

-5076 KAGNSQQKEILIEH
+5076 KAGNSQQKDILIEH

-5239 DGTWRAPILLQDD
+5239 DGSWRAPILLQDD

-5263 VAGNTEV
+5263 VAGNTQV
-5270 SKDYSVDVDSST
+5270 SKNYSVDVDSST

-5578 VDTHIKVFTSELD
+5578 VDTHIQVFTSELD

-5596 SKTEWWSNS
+5596 SKTDWWSNS
-5605 DLITM
+5605 STITM
-5610 RGTGEIGA
+5610 RGMGEIGA

-5626 VTLATAVVAAT
+5626 VTLATAVVAAN
-5637 GRWELSTDKLP
+5637 GQWELSTDQLP
-5648 EGTYDI
+5648 EGKYDI
-5654 SLVIEDSAGNRWEDV
+5654 TLSIEDHAGNRKEEV
-5669 REIFIDRTPPN
+5669 HEIFIDRTPPN

-5707 ITDSE
+5707 ITDSN

-5867 GEDNGASDSDN
+5867 GEDNGVSDSDN

-5905 NGVTDIYQA
+5905 NGVTDTYQA

-5932 NYTLSVTV
+5932 TYTLSVTV

-5970 DASDDATATAVTP
+5970 DASDDATPTAVTP
-5983 PESETVNAESATHLR
+5983 PESETVNAESDTHLR
-5998 TEPSAAEESVVKVT
+5998 TVPSAAEESVVKET

-6021 DSGDEI
+6021 NSGDEI

-6045 VNVSIMF
+6045 VNVSVMF

-6089 NDFLIKEKTFS
+6089 DDFLIKEKTFS

-6108 VNAMNVRGKTEDDIN
+6108 VNAMNARGKTEDDIN

>member
-189 NTQAKATQ
+189 NTQAKAPQ

-417 NKNETTDSIITDTIA
+417 NKNETTDSIITDTIP

-540 TNDSGIVGDNVTN
+540 TDDSGIVGDNVTN

-598 VEGINNLT
+598 VEGVNNLT

-627 IAPVPPTVSLED
+627 VAPVPPTVSLED
-639 YVVLP
+639 FVVLP

-1033 DSGISDDNL
+1033 DSGIADDNL

-1113 AIFDFTIDTT
+1113 AVFDFTIDTT

-1383 GWTFTPPTSW
+1383 GWSFTPTGAW

-1476 QSATPGVWDYIWP
+1476 QSATPGAWDYIWP

-1501 EATDEAGNKA
+1501 EATDKAGNKT
-1511 TQTLD
+1511 TQELD

-1694 GPHTLMVEASDKAGN
+1694 GPHTLMVEATDKAGN

-1715 DFTIDTILSEP
+1715 DFIIDTLLSEP

-2021 QITIDHIELVN
+2021 QIAIDHIELVN
-2032 DSGIPDDNLT
+2032 DSGIPN
-2042 NNVRPHFQ
+2042 
-2050 VTVPTDVNV
+2050 
-2059 VRLSI
+2059 
-2064 DGGKTW
+2064 
-2070 FNATQSATPGV
+2070 
-2081 WDYTWLADVGEGKH
+2081 
-2095 TLTVEATDKAGNKTT
+2095 
-2110 QQLDFIIDTLL
+2110 
-2121 SEPTIVLDNT
+2121 
-2131 DDSGTKG
+2131 
-2138 DHLTNVNKPTFL
+2138 
-2150 LGNIDAD
+2150 
-2157 ARYVTVEVQHGGTKE
+2157 
-2172 VLTAT
+2172 
-2177 KDATGNW
+2177 
-2184 SVTPTGTWADG
+2184 
-2195 DYTLTVRVEDE
+2195 
-2206 AGNEKHSASLTVTVD
+2206 
-2221 TQITIDV
+2221 
-2228 IELVN
+2228 
-2233 DNGIPG
+2233 
-2239 DNMTNDAHPQFRVT
+2239 
-2253 VPGDV
+2253 
-2258 NEVSLSID
+2258 
-2266 GGVTWVKATQSAT
+2266 
-2279 PGVWNYTWPGTVPD
+2279 
-2293 GDYTLNVKATDNAG
+2293 
-2307 NTVTETLH
+2307 
-2315 FTIDTTLSTPV
+2315 
-2326 IVLDSADDS
+2326 
-2335 GVHGDNMTNHTQ
+2335 
-2347 PTFAL
+2347 
-2352 QHIDDDAVRVTVSV
+2352 
-2366 EHGGVTTTFDAT
+2366 
-2378 KDAGGWTFTPT
+2378 
-2389 GAWADGDYTL
+2389 
-2399 SVSVEDKAGNTS
+2399 
-2411 HSASLTVTVDT
+2411 
-2422 QIAINNIELVNDSG
+2422 
-2436 IPDDNLTNNVR
+2436 
-2447 PHFQVTVPTDV
+2447 
-2458 NVVRLSIDGGKTWFN
+2458 
-2473 ATQSATPGVWDYIWP
+2473 
-2488 DDVADGGYTLTVEAT
+2488 
-2503 DEAGNKATQTL
+2503 
-2514 DFTIDTTLSVPTL
+2514 
-2527 SLDSADDSG
+2527 
-2536 IAGDNITNVKTPGF
+2536 
-2550 TLNNI
+2550 
-2555 DTDVSRV
+2555 
-2562 IVEVMHNGIKQEVP
+2562 
-2576 LVQTGGQWR
+2576 
-2585 FAPTSDWADGD
+2585 
-2596 YILTVKVEDRA
+2596 
-2607 GNVKQSAPLTVT
+2607 
-2619 VDTHIAIDRIELVND
+2619 
-2634 SGIPGDNLTNEARPH
+2634 
-2649 FQVTV
+2649 
-2654 PADVNGVRLS
+2654 
-2664 IDGGKTWF
+2664 
-2672 DATQSATSGVWDYTW
+2672 
-2687 LTNVANGP
+2687 
-2695 HTLMVEASDKA
+2695 
-2706 GNKTT
+2706 
-2711 QKLDF
+2711 
-2716 TIDTILS
+2716 
-2723 EPTITLDSAD
+2723 
-2733 DSAAGDNI
+2733 
-2741 TNVKMP
+2741 
-2747 GFTLGNIDAD
+2747 
-2757 VTKVVVTVAHDG
+2757 
-2769 KNQQIEL
+2769 
-2776 IKNGGVWR
+2776 
-2784 FTPGAAWTDGDYT
+2784 
-2797 LTVKVEDKAG
+2797 
-2807 NTNYSAPLTVTIDT
+2807 
-2821 QTSIDRI
+2821 
-2828 ELLND
+2828 
-2833 TGIVGDNLTNE
+2833 
-2844 ARPQFHITVPT
+2844 
-2855 DVNSV
+2855 
-2860 QLSLDGGINWVNAT
+2860 
-2874 LTSDGVWEYIWPT
+2874 
-2887 DLVEN
+2887 
-2892 TYTLTVKATDVAG
+2892 
-2905 NTATETLNFIIDTT
+2905 
-2919 LSTPT
+2919 
-2924 ITLDSADDSGTAN
+2924 
-2937 DNKTNV
+2937 
-2943 KTPGFIIGG
+2943 
-2952 IDSDVTQVVVQVMRD
+2952 
-2967 GHSEEVELTQT
+2967 
-2978 NGQWRFVPGSAWTDG
+2978 
-2993 DYTLTVT
+2993 
-3000 VKDEAGN
+3000 
-3007 IRHSAPLT
+3007 
-3015 VTIDTQITI
+3015 
-3024 DHIELVNDSGIPDDN
+3024 DN

-3157 RYVTVEVQHGGTKE
+3157 RYVTVEVQHGGTKEVLTATKDATGNWSVTPTGTWADGDYTLTVRVEDEAGNEKHSASLTVTVDTQITIDAIELVNDNGIPGDNMTNDAHPQFRVTVPGDVNEVSLSIDGGVTWVKATQSATPGVWNYTWPGTVPDGDYTLNVKATDNAGNTVTETLHFTIDTTLSVPVIVLNSADDTGVQGDNMTNSTQPTFALQHIDDDAVRVTVSVEHGGVTTTFDATKGVGGWSFTPTGAWADGDYTLSVSVEDKAGNTSHSASLTVTVDTQIAINNIELVNDSGIPDDNLTNNVRPHFQVKVPTDVNEVRLSIDGGKTWFNATQSATPGVWDYTWLADVGEGKHTLTVEATDKAGNQTTQKLDFIIDTMLSEPTIVLDSTDDSGTKGDNLTNANKPTFILGNIDADARYVTVEVQYGGTKE

-3322 PTIAMDSRDD
+3322 PTITMDSRDD

-3353 DADAHSVILRITQGG
+3353 DSDAQSVILRITQGG

-3407 VRQSTPLVVTVDT
+3407 VRQSTPLIVTVDT

-3465 GANWVSATQGI
+3465 GANWVSAAQGI

-3617 DTQIAIDRIE
+3617 DTQIAIDHIE

-3717 TLLTPTIELAP
+3717 TLMTPTIELAP

-3846 RPVFDIHQVDSDVTR
+3846 RPVFDIRQVDSDVTR

-4552 IRINGVSYS
+4552 IRINGVSYP

-4825 FTTNNKTPTLIGSTL
+4825 FTTNNKTPTLVGNTL
-4840 PNTIVSIYVDGVKV
+4840 PNAIVSIYVDGVKV

-4968 GNYELTFK
+4968 GNYVLTFK

-5032 GSTLTIRNPQGVV
+5032 GSTLTIRSPQGVV

-5076 KAGNSQQKEILIEH
+5076 KAGNSQQKDILIEH

-5407 TFSIF
+5407 TFSIS

-5578 VDTHIKVFTSELD
+5578 VDTHIQVFTSELD

-5596 SKTEWWSNS
+5596 SKTDWWSNS
-5605 DLITM
+5605 STITM
-5610 RGTGEIGA
+5610 RGMGEIGA

-5626 VTLATAVVAAT
+5626 VTLATAVVAAN
-5637 GRWELSTDKLP
+5637 GQWELSTDQLP
-5648 EGTYDI
+5648 EGKYDI
-5654 SLVIEDSAGNRWEDV
+5654 TLSIEDNAGNRKEEV
-5669 REIFIDRTPPN
+5669 HEIFIDRTPPN

-5707 ITDSE
+5707 ITDSN

-5747 NRSDDVPL
+5747 NRSDDVSL

-5867 GEDNGASDSDN
+5867 GEDNGVSDSDN

-5905 NGVTDIYQA
+5905 NGVTDTYQA

-5932 NYTLSVTV
+5932 TYTLSVTV

-5998 TEPSAAEESVVKVT
+5998 TVPSAAEESVVKET

-6045 VNVSIMF
+6045 VNVSVMF

-6089 NDFLIKEKTFS
+6089 DDFLIKEKTFS

-6108 VNAMNVRGKTEDDIN
+6108 VNAMNARGKTEDDIN

>member
-155 VQNSSKQI
+155 VQNSSKQM
-163 EEMLQNF
+163 EEMLQEF

-417 NKNETTDSIITDTIA
+417 NKNETTDSIITDTIP

-710 GNKSSTVK
+710 GNKSSIVK

-1066 AMSDTQI
+1066 AASDTQI

-1113 AIFDFTIDTT
+1113 AVFDFTIDTT

-1176 IELSHLNGSWLFIP
+1176 IELSHLNGSWLFTP

-1211 TNYSA
+1211 TNYST

-1266 IDGGNSWVQATPGVA
+1266 IDGGHSWVQATPGVA

-1318 VDTTLSVPVIVL
+1318 VDSTLSVPVIVL
-1330 DSADDTGI
+1330 NNADDTGI
-1338 QGDNMTN
+1338 QGDNLTN
-1345 STQPTF
+1345 RTQPTF
-1351 ALQHIDDDAVRV
+1351 ALQQIDDDAVRV

-1383 GWTFTPPTSW
+1383 GWTFTPPALW

-1445 NVRPHFQVTVPT
+1445 NVRPQFQVTVPT

-1476 QSATPGVWDYIWP
+1476 QGATPGAWDYIWP

-1501 EATDEAGNKA
+1501 EATDKAGNQT
-1511 TQTLD
+1511 TQELD

-1592 WADGDYILTV
+1592 WGDGDYILTV

-1694 GPHTLMVEASDKAGN
+1694 GPHTLMVEATDKAGN
-1709 KTTQKL
+1709 QTTQKL
-1715 DFTIDTILSEP
+1715 DFIIDTLLSEP

-2021 QITIDHIELVN
+2021 QIAIDHIELVN

-2042 NNVRPHFQ
+2042 NNVRPQFQ

-2081 WDYTWLADVGEGKH
+2081 WDYTWLTDVANGSH
-2095 TLTVEATDKAGNKTT
+2095 TLTVEATDAAGNKAT
-2110 QQLDFIIDTLL
+2110 QNLEFNIDTLL
-2121 SEPTIVLDNT
+2121 SEPTI
-2131 DDSGTKG
+2131 
-2138 DHLTNVNKPTFL
+2138 
-2150 LGNIDAD
+2150 A
-2157 ARYVTVEVQHGGTKE
+2157 
-2172 VLTAT
+2172 
-2177 KDATGNW
+2177 
-2184 SVTPTGTWADG
+2184 
-2195 DYTLTVRVEDE
+2195 
-2206 AGNEKHSASLTVTVD
+2206 
-2221 TQITIDV
+2221 
-2228 IELVN
+2228 
-2233 DNGIPG
+2233 
-2239 DNMTNDAHPQFRVT
+2239 
-2253 VPGDV
+2253 
-2258 NEVSLSID
+2258 
-2266 GGVTWVKATQSAT
+2266 
-2279 PGVWNYTWPGTVPD
+2279 
-2293 GDYTLNVKATDNAG
+2293 
-2307 NTVTETLH
+2307 
-2315 FTIDTTLSTPV
+2315 
-2326 IVLDSADDS
+2326 LDS
-2335 GVHGDNMTNHTQ
+2335 
-2347 PTFAL
+2347 
-2352 QHIDDDAVRVTVSV
+2352 
-2366 EHGGVTTTFDAT
+2366 
-2378 KDAGGWTFTPT
+2378 
-2389 GAWADGDYTL
+2389 
-2399 SVSVEDKAGNTS
+2399 
-2411 HSASLTVTVDT
+2411 
-2422 QIAINNIELVNDSG
+2422 
-2436 IPDDNLTNNVR
+2436 
-2447 PHFQVTVPTDV
+2447 
-2458 NVVRLSIDGGKTWFN
+2458 
-2473 ATQSATPGVWDYIWP
+2473 
-2488 DDVADGGYTLTVEAT
+2488 
-2503 DEAGNKATQTL
+2503 
-2514 DFTIDTTLSVPTL
+2514 
-2527 SLDSADDSG
+2527 
-2536 IAGDNITNVKTPGF
+2536 
-2550 TLNNI
+2550 
-2555 DTDVSRV
+2555 
-2562 IVEVMHNGIKQEVP
+2562 
-2576 LVQTGGQWR
+2576 
-2585 FAPTSDWADGD
+2585 
-2596 YILTVKVEDRA
+2596 
-2607 GNVKQSAPLTVT
+2607 
-2619 VDTHIAIDRIELVND
+2619 
-2634 SGIPGDNLTNEARPH
+2634 
-2649 FQVTV
+2649 
-2654 PADVNGVRLS
+2654 
-2664 IDGGKTWF
+2664 
-2672 DATQSATSGVWDYTW
+2672 
-2687 LTNVANGP
+2687 
-2695 HTLMVEASDKA
+2695 
-2706 GNKTT
+2706 
-2711 QKLDF
+2711 
-2716 TIDTILS
+2716 
-2723 EPTITLDSAD
+2723 
-2733 DSAAGDNI
+2733 
-2741 TNVKMP
+2741 
-2747 GFTLGNIDAD
+2747 
-2757 VTKVVVTVAHDG
+2757 
-2769 KNQQIEL
+2769 
-2776 IKNGGVWR
+2776 
-2784 FTPGAAWTDGDYT
+2784 
-2797 LTVKVEDKAG
+2797 
-2807 NTNYSAPLTVTIDT
+2807 
-2821 QTSIDRI
+2821 
-2828 ELLND
+2828 
-2833 TGIVGDNLTNE
+2833 
-2844 ARPQFHITVPT
+2844 
-2855 DVNSV
+2855 
-2860 QLSLDGGINWVNAT
+2860 
-2874 LTSDGVWEYIWPT
+2874 
-2887 DLVEN
+2887 
-2892 TYTLTVKATDVAG
+2892 
-2905 NTATETLNFIIDTT
+2905 
-2919 LSTPT
+2919 
-2924 ITLDSADDSGTAN
+2924 
-2937 DNKTNV
+2937 
-2943 KTPGFIIGG
+2943 
-2952 IDSDVTQVVVQVMRD
+2952 
-2967 GHSEEVELTQT
+2967 
-2978 NGQWRFVPGSAWTDG
+2978 
-2993 DYTLTVT
+2993 
-3000 VKDEAGN
+3000 
-3007 IRHSAPLT
+3007 
-3015 VTIDTQITI
+3015 
-3024 DHIELVNDSGIPDDN
+3024 
-3039 LTNNVRPHF
+3039 
-3048 QVTVPTDVNV
+3048 
-3058 VRLSIDGGKT
+3058 
-3068 WFNATQSATPGVWDY
+3068 
-3083 TWLADVGEGKHTLTV
+3083 
-3098 EATDKAGNKTTQQ
+3098 
-3111 LDFII
+3111 
-3116 DTLLSEPTIVLDNT
+3116 T

-3145 PTFLLGNIDADA
+3145 PTFILGNIDADA

-3187 TGTWADGDYTLTVR
+3187 TGMWADGSHTLTVR

-3216 VTVDTQI
+3216 VTVDTHI
-3223 TIDVIELVNDNG
+3223 AIDDIELVNDNG

-3305 NKTTQTLDFT
+3305 NQTTQTLDFT

-3396 LTVEVTDNAGN
+3396 LTVEVQDNAGN
-3407 VRQSTPLVVTVDT
+3407 VRQSTPLIVTVDT

-3465 GANWVSATQGI
+3465 GANWVSAAQGI

-3810 SAPLKVTIDGT
+3810 SAPLKVTIDGS

-3835 GTVGDRLTNHD
+3835 GTVGDRLTKHD
-3846 RPVFDIHQVDSDVTR
+3846 RPVFDIRQVDSDVTR

-3907 GNVKESAPFEV
+3907 GNVKESAPLEV

-3957 VVQVRVT
+3957 VIQVRVT

-3985 SPNTLVDGTYT
+3985 TPNTLVDGTYT
-3996 LRVEATDEAGNIAN
+3996 LRVEATDQAGNIAN

-4309 RIEIDT
+4309 KIEIDT

-4360 GVNWTPISKN
+4360 GVNWTPVSKN
-4370 AAGQWEFTAG
+4370 AAGQWQFTAG
-4380 SALPDGHYTLHV
+4380 SALSDGHYTLHV

-4483 YKIEIVAEDIAGNK
+4483 YKIEIVAEDIAGNR

-4503 FTIDTIVSDPS
+4503 FTIDTVVSDPR

-4528 DNITSVTTPRF
+4528 DNITSVTKPRF

-4552 IRINGVSYS
+4552 IRINGVSYP

-4617 ASDTGNS
+4617 ASDTGSS

-4659 VLKQTITVG
+4659 VLKHTITVG

-4724 DQHEATSLRPEFK
+4724 DQYEATSLRPEFK
-4737 GFAEAFST
+4737 GLAEAFST

-4825 FTTNNKTPTLIGSTL
+4825 FTTNNKTPTLVGNTL
-4840 PNTIVSIYVDGVKV
+4840 PNAIVSIYVDGVKV

-5381 IDNPAMVAGSDNGI
+5381 IDNPVMMAGSDNGI

-5407 TFSIF
+5407 AFSIY

-5469 LNFTIDTF
+5469 LNFTIDTL

-5537 NEKGHWQMPVN
+5537 NDKGHWQMPVN

-5578 VDTHIKVFTSELD
+5578 VDTHIQVFTSELD

-5596 SKTEWWSNS
+5596 SKTDWWSNS
-5605 DLITM
+5605 STITM
-5610 RGTGEIGA
+5610 RGMGEIGA

-5626 VTLATAVVAAT
+5626 VTLATAVVAAN
-5637 GRWELSTDKLP
+5637 GQWELSTDQLP
-5648 EGTYDI
+5648 EGKYDI
-5654 SLVIEDSAGNRWEDV
+5654 TLSIEDNAGNRKEEV
-5669 REIFIDRTPPN
+5669 HEIFIDRTPPN

-5707 ITDSE
+5707 ITDSN

-5779 TRDKQPT
+5779 TRDNQPT

-5794 DVVVVQVDING
+5794 DVVIVQVDING

-5878 VTNHTQPKF
+5878 VTNHNHTQPKF

-5932 NYTLSVTV
+5932 TYTLSVTV
-5940 VDRAGNSQQSASL
+5940 VDRAGNSLQSASL
-5953 AVTVDSTVTVTA
+5953 EVTVDSTVTVTA

-5998 TEPSAAEESVVKVT
+5998 TVPSAAEESVVKET

-6045 VNVSIMF
+6045 VNVSVMF

-6089 NDFLIKEKTFS
+6089 DDFLIKEKTFS

-6108 VNAMNVRGKTEDDIN
+6108 VNAMNARGKTEDDIN

>member
-118 KKQLDD
+118 KKQLDE

-155 VQNSSKQI
+155 VQNSSKQM
-163 EEMLQNF
+163 EEMLQEF

-449 NDNITNSTLPTFIGV
+449 NDSITNSTLPTFIGV

-540 TNDSGIVGDNVTN
+540 TDDSGIVGDNVTN

-598 VEGINNLT
+598 VEGVNNLT

-627 IAPVPPTVSLED
+627 VAPVPPTVSLED
-639 YVVLP
+639 FVVLP

-1033 DSGISDDNL
+1033 DSGIADDNL

-1113 AIFDFTIDTT
+1113 AVFDFTIDTT

-1176 IELSHLNGSWLFIP
+1176 IELSHLNGSWLFTP

-1383 GWTFTPPTSW
+1383 GWSFTPTGAW

-1431 LVNDSGIPDDNLTN
+1431 LVNDSGIPNDNLTN

-1476 QSATPGVWDYIWP
+1476 QSATPGAWDYIWP

-1501 EATDEAGNKA
+1501 EATDKAGNKT
-1511 TQTLD
+1511 TQELD

-1562 VIVEVM
+1562 VTVEVM

-1674 ATQSATS
+1674 ATQSATP

-1715 DFTIDTILSEP
+1715 DFIIDTMLSEP

-2021 QITIDHIELVN
+2021 QIAIDHIELVN

-2042 NNVRPHFQ
+2042 N
-2050 VTVPTDVNV
+2050 
-2059 VRLSI
+2059 
-2064 DGGKTW
+2064 
-2070 FNATQSATPGV
+2070 
-2081 WDYTWLADVGEGKH
+2081 
-2095 TLTVEATDKAGNKTT
+2095 EA
-2110 QQLDFIIDTLL
+2110 
-2121 SEPTIVLDNT
+2121 
-2131 DDSGTKG
+2131 
-2138 DHLTNVNKPTFL
+2138 
-2150 LGNIDAD
+2150 
-2157 ARYVTVEVQHGGTKE
+2157 
-2172 VLTAT
+2172 
-2177 KDATGNW
+2177 
-2184 SVTPTGTWADG
+2184 
-2195 DYTLTVRVEDE
+2195 
-2206 AGNEKHSASLTVTVD
+2206 
-2221 TQITIDV
+2221 
-2228 IELVN
+2228 
-2233 DNGIPG
+2233 
-2239 DNMTNDAHPQFRVT
+2239 
-2253 VPGDV
+2253 
-2258 NEVSLSID
+2258 
-2266 GGVTWVKATQSAT
+2266 
-2279 PGVWNYTWPGTVPD
+2279 
-2293 GDYTLNVKATDNAG
+2293 
-2307 NTVTETLH
+2307 
-2315 FTIDTTLSTPV
+2315 
-2326 IVLDSADDS
+2326 
-2335 GVHGDNMTNHTQ
+2335 
-2347 PTFAL
+2347 
-2352 QHIDDDAVRVTVSV
+2352 
-2366 EHGGVTTTFDAT
+2366 
-2378 KDAGGWTFTPT
+2378 
-2389 GAWADGDYTL
+2389 
-2399 SVSVEDKAGNTS
+2399 
-2411 HSASLTVTVDT
+2411 
-2422 QIAINNIELVNDSG
+2422 
-2436 IPDDNLTNNVR
+2436 
-2447 PHFQVTVPTDV
+2447 
-2458 NVVRLSIDGGKTWFN
+2458 
-2473 ATQSATPGVWDYIWP
+2473 
-2488 DDVADGGYTLTVEAT
+2488 
-2503 DEAGNKATQTL
+2503 
-2514 DFTIDTTLSVPTL
+2514 
-2527 SLDSADDSG
+2527 
-2536 IAGDNITNVKTPGF
+2536 
-2550 TLNNI
+2550 
-2555 DTDVSRV
+2555 
-2562 IVEVMHNGIKQEVP
+2562 
-2576 LVQTGGQWR
+2576 
-2585 FAPTSDWADGD
+2585 
-2596 YILTVKVEDRA
+2596 
-2607 GNVKQSAPLTVT
+2607 
-2619 VDTHIAIDRIELVND
+2619 
-2634 SGIPGDNLTNEARPH
+2634 
-2649 FQVTV
+2649 
-2654 PADVNGVRLS
+2654 
-2664 IDGGKTWF
+2664 
-2672 DATQSATSGVWDYTW
+2672 
-2687 LTNVANGP
+2687 
-2695 HTLMVEASDKA
+2695 
-2706 GNKTT
+2706 
-2711 QKLDF
+2711 
-2716 TIDTILS
+2716 
-2723 EPTITLDSAD
+2723 
-2733 DSAAGDNI
+2733 
-2741 TNVKMP
+2741 
-2747 GFTLGNIDAD
+2747 
-2757 VTKVVVTVAHDG
+2757 
-2769 KNQQIEL
+2769 
-2776 IKNGGVWR
+2776 
-2784 FTPGAAWTDGDYT
+2784 
-2797 LTVKVEDKAG
+2797 
-2807 NTNYSAPLTVTIDT
+2807 
-2821 QTSIDRI
+2821 
-2828 ELLND
+2828 
-2833 TGIVGDNLTNE
+2833 
-2844 ARPQFHITVPT
+2844 
-2855 DVNSV
+2855 
-2860 QLSLDGGINWVNAT
+2860 
-2874 LTSDGVWEYIWPT
+2874 
-2887 DLVEN
+2887 
-2892 TYTLTVKATDVAG
+2892 
-2905 NTATETLNFIIDTT
+2905 
-2919 LSTPT
+2919 
-2924 ITLDSADDSGTAN
+2924 
-2937 DNKTNV
+2937 
-2943 KTPGFIIGG
+2943 
-2952 IDSDVTQVVVQVMRD
+2952 
-2967 GHSEEVELTQT
+2967 
-2978 NGQWRFVPGSAWTDG
+2978 
-2993 DYTLTVT
+2993 
-3000 VKDEAGN
+3000 
-3007 IRHSAPLT
+3007 
-3015 VTIDTQITI
+3015 
-3024 DHIELVNDSGIPDDN
+3024 
-3039 LTNNVRPHF
+3039 RPHF

-3171 VLTATKGATG
+3171 VLTATKDATGNWSVTPTGTWADGDYTLTVRVEDEAGNEKHSASLTVTVDTQITIDAIELVNDNGIPGDNMTNDAHPQFRVTVPGDVNEVSLSIDGGVTWVKATQSATPGVWNYTWPGTVPDGDYTLNVKATDNAGNTVTETLHFTIDTTLSTPVIVLDSADDTGIQGDNMTNRTQPTFNLQHIDDDAVRVTVSVEHGGVTTTFDATKGVGGWTFTPPTSWGAGDYTLSVSVEDKAGNTSHSASLTVTVDTQIAINNIELVNDSGIPDDNLTNNVRPQFQVKVPTDVNEVRLSIDGGKTWFNATQSATPGVWDYTWLADVGEGKHTLTVEATDKAGNQTTQKLDFIIDTLLSEPTIVLDSTDDSGTKGDNLTNANKPTFLLGNIDADARYVTVEVQHGSTKEVLTATKGATG

-3201 VEDDAGNVKYSAPLT
+3201 VEDEAGNVKYSAPLT

-3223 TIDVIELVNDNG
+3223 TIDAIELVNDNG

-3315 IDTRLST
+3315 INTRLST
-3322 PTIAMDSRDD
+3322 PTITMDSRDD

-3353 DADAHSVILRITQGG
+3353 DSDAQSVILRITQGG

-3407 VRQSTPLVVTVDT
+3407 VRQSTPLIVTVDT

-3465 GANWVSATQGI
+3465 GANWVSAAQGI

-3490 GKHTL
+3490 GKHIL

-3617 DTQIAIDRIE
+3617 DTQIAIDHIE

-3689 EGQHTLTVEVTDG
+3689 EGQHTLIVEVTDG
-3702 AGNKMTETLNFTIDI
+3702 AGNKMTGTLDFTIDI

-3745 PVFVLGSI
+3745 PIFVLGSI

-3846 RPVFDIHQVDSDVTR
+3846 RPVFDIRQVDSDVTR

-3957 VVQVRVT
+3957 VIQVRVT

-3996 LRVEATDEAGNIAN
+3996 LRVEATDQAGNIAN

-4183 GSALPDGQHTLL
+4183 GSALPDGKHTLL

-4309 RIEIDT
+4309 QIEIDT

-4528 DNITSVTTPRF
+4528 DNITSVTKPRF

-4552 IRINGVSYS
+4552 IRINGVSYP

-4617 ASDTGNS
+4617 ASDTGSS

-4659 VLKQTITVG
+4659 VLKHTITVG

-4724 DQHEATSLRPEFK
+4724 DQYEATSLRPEFK
-4737 GFAEAFST
+4737 GLAEAFST

-4825 FTTNNKTPTLIGSTL
+4825 FTTNNKTPTLVGNTL
-4840 PNTIVSIYVDGVKV
+4840 PNAIVSIYVDGVKV

-4968 GNYELTFK
+4968 GNYVLTFK

-5076 KAGNSQQKEILIEH
+5076 KAGNSQQKDILIEH

-5298 DDLITNHNKP
+5298 DDLITSHNKP

-5381 IDNPAMVAGSDNGI
+5381 IDNPVMMAGSDNGI

-5407 TFSIF
+5407 AFSIY

-5537 NEKGHWQMPVN
+5537 NDKGHWQMPVN

-5578 VDTHIKVFTSELD
+5578 VDTHIQVFTSELD

-5596 SKTEWWSNS
+5596 SKTDWWSNS
-5605 DLITM
+5605 STITM
-5610 RGTGEIGA
+5610 RGMGEIGA

-5626 VTLATAVVAAT
+5626 VTLATAVVAAN
-5637 GRWELSTDKLP
+5637 GQWELSTDQLP
-5648 EGTYDI
+5648 EGKYDI
-5654 SLVIEDSAGNRWEDV
+5654 TLSIEDNAGNRKEEV
-5669 REIFIDRTPPN
+5669 HEIFIDRTPPN

-5707 ITDSE
+5707 ITDSN

-5755 DIMKEVPVISL
+5755 DIMKETPVISL

-5779 TRDKQPT
+5779 TRDNQPT

-5867 GEDNGASDSDN
+5867 GEGNGASDSDN
-5878 VTNHTQPKF
+5878 VTNHNHTQPKF

-5932 NYTLSVTV
+5932 TYTMSVTV
-5940 VDRAGNSQQSASL
+5940 VDRAGNSLQSASL
-5953 AVTVDSTVTVTA
+5953 EVTVDSTVTVTA

-5998 TEPSAAEESVVKVT
+5998 TVPSAAEESVVKET

-6045 VNVSIMF
+6045 VNVSVMF

-6089 NDFLIKEKTFS
+6089 DDFLIKEKTFS

-6108 VNAMNVRGKTEDDIN
+6108 VNAMNARGKTEDDIN

>member
-449 NDNITNSTLPTFIGV
+449 NDSITNSTLPTFIGV

-540 TNDSGIVGDNVTN
+540 TDDSGIVGDNVTN

-639 YVVLP
+639 FVVLP

-1033 DSGISDDNL
+1033 DSGIADDNL

-1066 AMSDTQI
+1066 AASDTQI

-1113 AIFDFTIDTT
+1113 AVFDFTIDTT

-1383 GWTFTPPTSW
+1383 GWSFTPTGAW

-1476 QSATPGVWDYIWP
+1476 QSATPGAWDYIWP

-1501 EATDEAGNKA
+1501 EATDKAGNKT
-1511 TQTLD
+1511 TQELD

-1631 LVNDSGIPGDNL
+1631 LVNDSGIPDDNL

-1694 GPHTLMVEASDKAGN
+1694 GPHTLMVEATDKAGN

-1794 GDYTLT
+1794 GNYTLT

-2021 QITIDHIELVN
+2021 QI
-2032 DSGIPDDNLT
+2032 
-2042 NNVRPHFQ
+2042 
-2050 VTVPTDVNV
+2050 
-2059 VRLSI
+2059 
-2064 DGGKTW
+2064 
-2070 FNATQSATPGV
+2070 A
-2081 WDYTWLADVGEGKH
+2081 
-2095 TLTVEATDKAGNKTT
+2095 
-2110 QQLDFIIDTLL
+2110 
-2121 SEPTIVLDNT
+2121 
-2131 DDSGTKG
+2131 
-2138 DHLTNVNKPTFL
+2138 
-2150 LGNIDAD
+2150 
-2157 ARYVTVEVQHGGTKE
+2157 
-2172 VLTAT
+2172 
-2177 KDATGNW
+2177 
-2184 SVTPTGTWADG
+2184 
-2195 DYTLTVRVEDE
+2195 
-2206 AGNEKHSASLTVTVD
+2206 
-2221 TQITIDV
+2221 
-2228 IELVN
+2228 
-2233 DNGIPG
+2233 
-2239 DNMTNDAHPQFRVT
+2239 
-2253 VPGDV
+2253 
-2258 NEVSLSID
+2258 
-2266 GGVTWVKATQSAT
+2266 
-2279 PGVWNYTWPGTVPD
+2279 
-2293 GDYTLNVKATDNAG
+2293 
-2307 NTVTETLH
+2307 
-2315 FTIDTTLSTPV
+2315 
-2326 IVLDSADDS
+2326 
-2335 GVHGDNMTNHTQ
+2335 
-2347 PTFAL
+2347 
-2352 QHIDDDAVRVTVSV
+2352 
-2366 EHGGVTTTFDAT
+2366 
-2378 KDAGGWTFTPT
+2378 
-2389 GAWADGDYTL
+2389 
-2399 SVSVEDKAGNTS
+2399 
-2411 HSASLTVTVDT
+2411 
-2422 QIAINNIELVNDSG
+2422 
-2436 IPDDNLTNNVR
+2436 
-2447 PHFQVTVPTDV
+2447 
-2458 NVVRLSIDGGKTWFN
+2458 
-2473 ATQSATPGVWDYIWP
+2473 
-2488 DDVADGGYTLTVEAT
+2488 
-2503 DEAGNKATQTL
+2503 
-2514 DFTIDTTLSVPTL
+2514 
-2527 SLDSADDSG
+2527 
-2536 IAGDNITNVKTPGF
+2536 
-2550 TLNNI
+2550 
-2555 DTDVSRV
+2555 
-2562 IVEVMHNGIKQEVP
+2562 
-2576 LVQTGGQWR
+2576 
-2585 FAPTSDWADGD
+2585 
-2596 YILTVKVEDRA
+2596 
-2607 GNVKQSAPLTVT
+2607 
-2619 VDTHIAIDRIELVND
+2619 
-2634 SGIPGDNLTNEARPH
+2634 
-2649 FQVTV
+2649 
-2654 PADVNGVRLS
+2654 
-2664 IDGGKTWF
+2664 
-2672 DATQSATSGVWDYTW
+2672 
-2687 LTNVANGP
+2687 
-2695 HTLMVEASDKA
+2695 
-2706 GNKTT
+2706 
-2711 QKLDF
+2711 
-2716 TIDTILS
+2716 
-2723 EPTITLDSAD
+2723 
-2733 DSAAGDNI
+2733 
-2741 TNVKMP
+2741 
-2747 GFTLGNIDAD
+2747 
-2757 VTKVVVTVAHDG
+2757 
-2769 KNQQIEL
+2769 
-2776 IKNGGVWR
+2776 
-2784 FTPGAAWTDGDYT
+2784 
-2797 LTVKVEDKAG
+2797 
-2807 NTNYSAPLTVTIDT
+2807 
-2821 QTSIDRI
+2821 
-2828 ELLND
+2828 
-2833 TGIVGDNLTNE
+2833 
-2844 ARPQFHITVPT
+2844 
-2855 DVNSV
+2855 
-2860 QLSLDGGINWVNAT
+2860 
-2874 LTSDGVWEYIWPT
+2874 
-2887 DLVEN
+2887 
-2892 TYTLTVKATDVAG
+2892 
-2905 NTATETLNFIIDTT
+2905 
-2919 LSTPT
+2919 
-2924 ITLDSADDSGTAN
+2924 
-2937 DNKTNV
+2937 
-2943 KTPGFIIGG
+2943 
-2952 IDSDVTQVVVQVMRD
+2952 
-2967 GHSEEVELTQT
+2967 
-2978 NGQWRFVPGSAWTDG
+2978 
-2993 DYTLTVT
+2993 
-3000 VKDEAGN
+3000 
-3007 IRHSAPLT
+3007 
-3015 VTIDTQITI
+3015 I

-3171 VLTATKGATG
+3171 VLTATKDATGNWSVTPTGTWADGDYTLTVRVEDEAGNEKHSASLTVTVDTQITIDAIELVNDNGIPGDNMTNDAHPQFRVTVPGDVNEVSLSIDGGVTWVKATQSATPGVWNYTWPGTVPDGDYTLNVKATDNAGNTVTETLHFTIDTTLSVPVIVLNSADDTGVQGDNMTNSTQPTFALQHIDDDAVRVTVSVEHGGVTTTFDATKGVGGWSFTPTGAWADGDYTLSVSVEDKAGNTSHSASLTVTVDTQIAINNIELVNDSGIPDDNLTNNVRPHFQVKVPTDVNEVRLSIDGGKTWFNATQSATPGVWDYTWLADVGEGKHTLTVEATDKAGNQTTQKLDFIIDTMLSEPTIVLDSTDDSGTKGDNLTNANKPTFILGNIDADARYVTVEVQYGGTKEVLTATKGATG

-3187 TGTWADGDYTLTVR
+3187 TGTWADGDYMLTVR

-3322 PTIAMDSRDD
+3322 PTITMDSRDD

-3353 DADAHSVILRITQGG
+3353 DSDAQSVILRITQGG

-3407 VRQSTPLVVTVDT
+3407 VRQSTPLIVTVDT

-3465 GANWVSATQGI
+3465 GANWVSAAQGI

-3617 DTQIAIDRIE
+3617 DTQIAIDHIE

-3717 TLLTPTIELAP
+3717 TLMTPTIELAP

-3846 RPVFDIHQVDSDVTR
+3846 RPVFDIRQVDSDVTR

-4309 RIEIDT
+4309 KIEIDT

-4370 AAGQWEFTAG
+4370 AAGQREFTAG

-4528 DNITSVTTPRF
+4528 DNITSVTKPRF

-4552 IRINGVSYS
+4552 IRINGVSYP

-4896 VDVTIDTEVAELVW
+4896 VDLTIDTEVAELVW

-5298 DDLITNHNKP
+5298 DDLITSHNKP

-5381 IDNPAMVAGSDNGI
+5381 IDNPVMMAGSDNGI

-5578 VDTHIKVFTSELD
+5578 VDTHIQVFTSELD

-5596 SKTEWWSNS
+5596 SKTDWWSNS
-5605 DLITM
+5605 STITM
-5610 RGTGEIGA
+5610 RGMGEIGA

-5626 VTLATAVVAAT
+5626 VTLATAVVAAN
-5637 GRWELSTDKLP
+5637 GQWELSTDQLP
-5648 EGTYDI
+5648 EGKYDI
-5654 SLVIEDSAGNRWEDV
+5654 TLSIEDNAGNRKEEV
-5669 REIFIDRTPPN
+5669 HEIFIDRTPPN

-5707 ITDSE
+5707 ITDSN

-5998 TEPSAAEESVVKVT
+5998 TVPSAAEESVVKET

-6045 VNVSIMF
+6045 VNVSVMF

-6089 NDFLIKEKTFS
+6089 DDFLIKEKTFS

-6108 VNAMNVRGKTEDDIN
+6108 VNAMNARGKTEDDIN

>member
-2121 SEPTIVLDNT
+2121 SEPTIVLDST

-2422 QIAINNIELVNDSG
+2422 QIAINN
-2436 IPDDNLTNNVR
+2436 
-2447 PHFQVTVPTDV
+2447 
-2458 NVVRLSIDGGKTWFN
+2458 
-2473 ATQSATPGVWDYIWP
+2473 
-2488 DDVADGGYTLTVEAT
+2488 
-2503 DEAGNKATQTL
+2503 
-2514 DFTIDTTLSVPTL
+2514 
-2527 SLDSADDSG
+2527 
-2536 IAGDNITNVKTPGF
+2536 
-2550 TLNNI
+2550 
-2555 DTDVSRV
+2555 
-2562 IVEVMHNGIKQEVP
+2562 
-2576 LVQTGGQWR
+2576 
-2585 FAPTSDWADGD
+2585 
-2596 YILTVKVEDRA
+2596 
-2607 GNVKQSAPLTVT
+2607 
-2619 VDTHIAIDRIELVND
+2619 
-2634 SGIPGDNLTNEARPH
+2634 
-2649 FQVTV
+2649 
-2654 PADVNGVRLS
+2654 
-2664 IDGGKTWF
+2664 
-2672 DATQSATSGVWDYTW
+2672 
-2687 LTNVANGP
+2687 
-2695 HTLMVEASDKA
+2695 
-2706 GNKTT
+2706 
-2711 QKLDF
+2711 
-2716 TIDTILS
+2716 
-2723 EPTITLDSAD
+2723 
-2733 DSAAGDNI
+2733 
-2741 TNVKMP
+2741 
-2747 GFTLGNIDAD
+2747 
-2757 VTKVVVTVAHDG
+2757 
-2769 KNQQIEL
+2769 
-2776 IKNGGVWR
+2776 
-2784 FTPGAAWTDGDYT
+2784 
-2797 LTVKVEDKAG
+2797 
-2807 NTNYSAPLTVTIDT
+2807 
-2821 QTSIDRI
+2821 
-2828 ELLND
+2828 
-2833 TGIVGDNLTNE
+2833 
-2844 ARPQFHITVPT
+2844 
-2855 DVNSV
+2855 
-2860 QLSLDGGINWVNAT
+2860 
-2874 LTSDGVWEYIWPT
+2874 
-2887 DLVEN
+2887 
-2892 TYTLTVKATDVAG
+2892 
-2905 NTATETLNFIIDTT
+2905 
-2919 LSTPT
+2919 
-2924 ITLDSADDSGTAN
+2924 
-2937 DNKTNV
+2937 
-2943 KTPGFIIGG
+2943 
-2952 IDSDVTQVVVQVMRD
+2952 
-2967 GHSEEVELTQT
+2967 
-2978 NGQWRFVPGSAWTDG
+2978 
-2993 DYTLTVT
+2993 
-3000 VKDEAGN
+3000 
-3007 IRHSAPLT
+3007 
-3015 VTIDTQITI
+3015 
-3024 DHIELVNDSGIPDDN
+3024 IELVNDSGIPDDN

-4034 GANTADN
+4034 GANTSDN

-4552 IRINGVSYS
+4552 IRINGVSYP

>member
-417 NKNETTDSIITDTIA
+417 NKNETTDSIITDTIP

-639 YVVLP
+639 FVVLP

-1033 DSGISDDNL
+1033 DSGIADDNL

-1113 AIFDFTIDTT
+1113 AVFDFTIDTT

-1176 IELSHLNGSWLFIP
+1176 IELSHLNGSWLFTP

-1211 TNYSA
+1211 TSYSA

-1330 DSADDTGI
+1330 NSADDTGV

-1345 STQPTF
+1345 RTQPTF

-1476 QSATPGVWDYIWP
+1476 QSATPGAWDYIWP

-1501 EATDEAGNKA
+1501 EATDKAGNKT
-1511 TQTLD
+1511 TQELD

-1715 DFTIDTILSEP
+1715 DFIIDTLLSEP

-2021 QITIDHIELVN
+2021 QIAIDHIELVN

-2121 SEPTIVLDNT
+2121 SEPTIVLDST

-2138 DHLTNVNKPTFL
+2138 DNLTNVNKPTFL

-2315 FTIDTTLSTPV
+2315 FTIDTTLSVPV
-2326 IVLDSADDS
+2326 IVLNSADDT
-2335 GVHGDNMTNHTQ
+2335 GVQGDNMTNSTQ

-2378 KDAGGWTFTPT
+2378 KGVGGWSFTPT

-2447 PHFQVTVPTDV
+2447 PHFQVKVPTDV
-2458 NVVRLSIDGGKTWFN
+2458 N
-2473 ATQSATPGVWDYIWP
+2473 
-2488 DDVADGGYTLTVEAT
+2488 E
-2503 DEAGNKATQTL
+2503 
-2514 DFTIDTTLSVPTL
+2514 
-2527 SLDSADDSG
+2527 
-2536 IAGDNITNVKTPGF
+2536 
-2550 TLNNI
+2550 
-2555 DTDVSRV
+2555 
-2562 IVEVMHNGIKQEVP
+2562 
-2576 LVQTGGQWR
+2576 
-2585 FAPTSDWADGD
+2585 
-2596 YILTVKVEDRA
+2596 
-2607 GNVKQSAPLTVT
+2607 
-2619 VDTHIAIDRIELVND
+2619 
-2634 SGIPGDNLTNEARPH
+2634 
-2649 FQVTV
+2649 
-2654 PADVNGVRLS
+2654 
-2664 IDGGKTWF
+2664 
-2672 DATQSATSGVWDYTW
+2672 
-2687 LTNVANGP
+2687 
-2695 HTLMVEASDKA
+2695 
-2706 GNKTT
+2706 
-2711 QKLDF
+2711 
-2716 TIDTILS
+2716 
-2723 EPTITLDSAD
+2723 
-2733 DSAAGDNI
+2733 
-2741 TNVKMP
+2741 
-2747 GFTLGNIDAD
+2747 
-2757 VTKVVVTVAHDG
+2757 
-2769 KNQQIEL
+2769 
-2776 IKNGGVWR
+2776 
-2784 FTPGAAWTDGDYT
+2784 
-2797 LTVKVEDKAG
+2797 
-2807 NTNYSAPLTVTIDT
+2807 
-2821 QTSIDRI
+2821 
-2828 ELLND
+2828 
-2833 TGIVGDNLTNE
+2833 
-2844 ARPQFHITVPT
+2844 
-2855 DVNSV
+2855 
-2860 QLSLDGGINWVNAT
+2860 
-2874 LTSDGVWEYIWPT
+2874 
-2887 DLVEN
+2887 
-2892 TYTLTVKATDVAG
+2892 
-2905 NTATETLNFIIDTT
+2905 
-2919 LSTPT
+2919 
-2924 ITLDSADDSGTAN
+2924 
-2937 DNKTNV
+2937 
-2943 KTPGFIIGG
+2943 
-2952 IDSDVTQVVVQVMRD
+2952 
-2967 GHSEEVELTQT
+2967 
-2978 NGQWRFVPGSAWTDG
+2978 
-2993 DYTLTVT
+2993 
-3000 VKDEAGN
+3000 
-3007 IRHSAPLT
+3007 
-3015 VTIDTQITI
+3015 
-3024 DHIELVNDSGIPDDN
+3024 
-3039 LTNNVRPHF
+3039 
-3048 QVTVPTDVNV
+3048 

-3098 EATDKAGNKTTQQ
+3098 EATDKAGNQTTQK

-3116 DTLLSEPTIVLDNT
+3116 DTMLSEPTIVLDST

-3135 KGDNLTNVNK
+3135 KGDNLTNANK
-3145 PTFLLGNIDADA
+3145 PTFILGNIDADA
-3157 RYVTVEVQHGGTKE
+3157 RYVTVEVQYGGTKE

-3322 PTIAMDSRDD
+3322 PTITMDSRDD

-3353 DADAHSVILRITQGG
+3353 DSDAQSVILRITQGG

-3407 VRQSTPLVVTVDT
+3407 VRQSTPLIVTVDT

-3465 GANWVSATQGI
+3465 GANWVSAAQGI

-3617 DTQIAIDRIE
+3617 DTQIAIDHIE

-3717 TLLTPTIELAP
+3717 TLMTPTIELAP

-3846 RPVFDIHQVDSDVTR
+3846 RPVFDIRQVDSDVTR

-4309 RIEIDT
+4309 KIEIDT

-4528 DNITSVTTPRF
+4528 DNITSVTKPRF

-4552 IRINGVSYS
+4552 IRINGVSYP

-4825 FTTNNKTPTLIGSTL
+4825 FTTNNKTPTLVGNTL
-4840 PNTIVSIYVDGVKV
+4840 PNAIVSIYVDGVKV

-4968 GNYELTFK
+4968 GNYVLTFK

-5032 GSTLTIRNPQGVV
+5032 GSTLTIRSPQGVV

-5076 KAGNSQQKEILIEH
+5076 KAGNSQQKDILIEH

-5340 SYQFDNALKD
+5340 SYQFDNVLKD

-5407 TFSIF
+5407 TFSIS

-5578 VDTHIKVFTSELD
+5578 VDTHIQVFTSELD

-5596 SKTEWWSNS
+5596 SKTDWWSNS
-5605 DLITM
+5605 STITM
-5610 RGTGEIGA
+5610 RGMGEIGA

-5626 VTLATAVVAAT
+5626 VTLATAVVAAN
-5637 GRWELSTDKLP
+5637 GQWELSTDQLP
-5648 EGTYDI
+5648 EGKYDI
-5654 SLVIEDSAGNRWEDV
+5654 TLSIEDNAGNRKEEV
-5669 REIFIDRTPPN
+5669 HEIFIDRTPPN

-5707 ITDSE
+5707 ITDSN

-5747 NRSDDVPL
+5747 NRSDDVSL

-5867 GEDNGASDSDN
+5867 GEDNGVSDSDN

-5905 NGVTDIYQA
+5905 NGVTDTYQA

-5932 NYTLSVTV
+5932 TYTLSVTV

-5998 TEPSAAEESVVKVT
+5998 TVPSAAEESVVKET

-6108 VNAMNVRGKTEDDIN
+6108 VNAMNARGKTEDDIN

>member
-39 ITTPRGSVIIVNG
+39 ITTPHGSVIIVNG

-189 NTQAKATQ
+189 NTQAKVTQ

-540 TNDSGIVGDNVTN
+540 TDDSGIVGDNVTN

-598 VEGINNLT
+598 VEGVNNLT

-627 IAPVPPTVSLED
+627 VAPVPPTVSLED
-639 YVVLP
+639 FVVLP

-1033 DSGISDDNL
+1033 DSGIADDNL

-1113 AIFDFTIDTT
+1113 AVFDFTIDTT

-1368 HGGVTTTFDATKGTG
+1368 HGGVTTTFDATKGVG
-1383 GWTFTPPTSW
+1383 GWSFTPTGAW

-1431 LVNDSGIPDDNLTN
+1431 LVNDSGIPNDNLTN

-1476 QSATPGVWDYIWP
+1476 QSATPGAWDYIWP

-1501 EATDEAGNKA
+1501 EATDKAGNKT
-1511 TQTLD
+1511 TQELD

-2121 SEPTIVLDNT
+2121 SEPTIVLDST

-2138 DHLTNVNKPTFL
+2138 DNLTNVNKPTFL

-2233 DNGIPG
+2233 GNGIPG

-2315 FTIDTTLSTPV
+2315 FTIDTTLSVPV
-2326 IVLDSADDS
+2326 IVLNSADDT
-2335 GVHGDNMTNHTQ
+2335 GVQGDNMTNSTQ

-2378 KDAGGWTFTPT
+2378 KGVGGWSFTPT

-2447 PHFQVTVPTDV
+2447 PHFQVKVPTDV
-2458 NVVRLSIDGGKTWFN
+2458 N
-2473 ATQSATPGVWDYIWP
+2473 
-2488 DDVADGGYTLTVEAT
+2488 E
-2503 DEAGNKATQTL
+2503 
-2514 DFTIDTTLSVPTL
+2514 
-2527 SLDSADDSG
+2527 
-2536 IAGDNITNVKTPGF
+2536 
-2550 TLNNI
+2550 
-2555 DTDVSRV
+2555 
-2562 IVEVMHNGIKQEVP
+2562 
-2576 LVQTGGQWR
+2576 
-2585 FAPTSDWADGD
+2585 
-2596 YILTVKVEDRA
+2596 
-2607 GNVKQSAPLTVT
+2607 
-2619 VDTHIAIDRIELVND
+2619 
-2634 SGIPGDNLTNEARPH
+2634 
-2649 FQVTV
+2649 
-2654 PADVNGVRLS
+2654 
-2664 IDGGKTWF
+2664 
-2672 DATQSATSGVWDYTW
+2672 
-2687 LTNVANGP
+2687 
-2695 HTLMVEASDKA
+2695 
-2706 GNKTT
+2706 
-2711 QKLDF
+2711 
-2716 TIDTILS
+2716 
-2723 EPTITLDSAD
+2723 
-2733 DSAAGDNI
+2733 
-2741 TNVKMP
+2741 
-2747 GFTLGNIDAD
+2747 
-2757 VTKVVVTVAHDG
+2757 
-2769 KNQQIEL
+2769 
-2776 IKNGGVWR
+2776 
-2784 FTPGAAWTDGDYT
+2784 
-2797 LTVKVEDKAG
+2797 
-2807 NTNYSAPLTVTIDT
+2807 
-2821 QTSIDRI
+2821 
-2828 ELLND
+2828 
-2833 TGIVGDNLTNE
+2833 
-2844 ARPQFHITVPT
+2844 
-2855 DVNSV
+2855 
-2860 QLSLDGGINWVNAT
+2860 
-2874 LTSDGVWEYIWPT
+2874 
-2887 DLVEN
+2887 
-2892 TYTLTVKATDVAG
+2892 
-2905 NTATETLNFIIDTT
+2905 
-2919 LSTPT
+2919 
-2924 ITLDSADDSGTAN
+2924 
-2937 DNKTNV
+2937 
-2943 KTPGFIIGG
+2943 
-2952 IDSDVTQVVVQVMRD
+2952 
-2967 GHSEEVELTQT
+2967 
-2978 NGQWRFVPGSAWTDG
+2978 
-2993 DYTLTVT
+2993 
-3000 VKDEAGN
+3000 
-3007 IRHSAPLT
+3007 
-3015 VTIDTQITI
+3015 
-3024 DHIELVNDSGIPDDN
+3024 
-3039 LTNNVRPHF
+3039 
-3048 QVTVPTDVNV
+3048 

-3098 EATDKAGNKTTQQ
+3098 EATDKAGNQTTQK

-3116 DTLLSEPTIVLDNT
+3116 DTMLSEPTIVLDST

-3135 KGDNLTNVNK
+3135 KGDNLTNANK
-3145 PTFLLGNIDADA
+3145 PTFILGNIDADA
-3157 RYVTVEVQHGGTKE
+3157 RYVTVEVQYGGTKE

-3322 PTIAMDSRDD
+3322 PTITMDSRDD

-3353 DADAHSVILRITQGG
+3353 DSDAQSVILRITQGG

-3407 VRQSTPLVVTVDT
+3407 VRQSTPLIVTVDT

-3465 GANWVSATQGI
+3465 GANWVSAAQGI

-3617 DTQIAIDRIE
+3617 DTQIAIDHIE

-3717 TLLTPTIELAP
+3717 TLMTPTIELAP

-3846 RPVFDIHQVDSDVTR
+3846 RPVFDIRQVDSDVTR

-4309 RIEIDT
+4309 KIEIDT

-4528 DNITSVTTPRF
+4528 DNITSVTKPRF

-4552 IRINGVSYS
+4552 IRINGVSYP

-4896 VDVTIDTEVAELVW
+4896 VDLTIDTEVAELVW

-5282 DFPTLNLEDA
+5282 DFPTLNLEDE

-5298 DDLITNHNKP
+5298 DDLITSHNKP

-5381 IDNPAMVAGSDNGI
+5381 IDNPVMMAGSDNGI

-5407 TFSIF
+5407 AFSIY

-5469 LNFTIDTF
+5469 LNFTIDTL

-5537 NEKGHWQMPVN
+5537 NDKGHWQMPVN

-5578 VDTHIKVFTSELD
+5578 VDTHIQVFTSELD

-5596 SKTEWWSNS
+5596 SKTDWWSNS
-5605 DLITM
+5605 STITM
-5610 RGTGEIGA
+5610 RGMGEIGA

-5626 VTLATAVVAAT
+5626 VTLATAVVAAN
-5637 GRWELSTDKLP
+5637 GQWELSTDQLP
-5648 EGTYDI
+5648 EGKYDI
-5654 SLVIEDSAGNRWEDV
+5654 TLSIEDNAGNRKEEV
-5669 REIFIDRTPPN
+5669 HEIFIDRTPPN

-5707 ITDSE
+5707 ITDSN

-5932 NYTLSVTV
+5932 TYTLSVTV

-5965 DSQHD
+5965 DSQHN

-5998 TEPSAAEESVVKVT
+5998 TVPSVAEESVVKET

-6045 VNVSIMF
+6045 VNVSVMF

-6089 NDFLIKEKTFS
+6089 DDFLIKEKTFS

-6108 VNAMNVRGKTEDDIN
+6108 VNAMNARGKAEDDIN

>member
-2121 SEPTIVLDNT
+2121 SEPTIVLDST

-2422 QIAINNIELVNDSG
+2422 QIAINN
-2436 IPDDNLTNNVR
+2436 
-2447 PHFQVTVPTDV
+2447 
-2458 NVVRLSIDGGKTWFN
+2458 
-2473 ATQSATPGVWDYIWP
+2473 
-2488 DDVADGGYTLTVEAT
+2488 
-2503 DEAGNKATQTL
+2503 
-2514 DFTIDTTLSVPTL
+2514 
-2527 SLDSADDSG
+2527 
-2536 IAGDNITNVKTPGF
+2536 
-2550 TLNNI
+2550 
-2555 DTDVSRV
+2555 
-2562 IVEVMHNGIKQEVP
+2562 
-2576 LVQTGGQWR
+2576 
-2585 FAPTSDWADGD
+2585 
-2596 YILTVKVEDRA
+2596 
-2607 GNVKQSAPLTVT
+2607 
-2619 VDTHIAIDRIELVND
+2619 
-2634 SGIPGDNLTNEARPH
+2634 
-2649 FQVTV
+2649 
-2654 PADVNGVRLS
+2654 
-2664 IDGGKTWF
+2664 
-2672 DATQSATSGVWDYTW
+2672 
-2687 LTNVANGP
+2687 
-2695 HTLMVEASDKA
+2695 
-2706 GNKTT
+2706 
-2711 QKLDF
+2711 
-2716 TIDTILS
+2716 
-2723 EPTITLDSAD
+2723 
-2733 DSAAGDNI
+2733 
-2741 TNVKMP
+2741 
-2747 GFTLGNIDAD
+2747 
-2757 VTKVVVTVAHDG
+2757 
-2769 KNQQIEL
+2769 
-2776 IKNGGVWR
+2776 
-2784 FTPGAAWTDGDYT
+2784 
-2797 LTVKVEDKAG
+2797 
-2807 NTNYSAPLTVTIDT
+2807 
-2821 QTSIDRI
+2821 
-2828 ELLND
+2828 
-2833 TGIVGDNLTNE
+2833 
-2844 ARPQFHITVPT
+2844 
-2855 DVNSV
+2855 
-2860 QLSLDGGINWVNAT
+2860 
-2874 LTSDGVWEYIWPT
+2874 
-2887 DLVEN
+2887 
-2892 TYTLTVKATDVAG
+2892 
-2905 NTATETLNFIIDTT
+2905 
-2919 LSTPT
+2919 
-2924 ITLDSADDSGTAN
+2924 
-2937 DNKTNV
+2937 
-2943 KTPGFIIGG
+2943 
-2952 IDSDVTQVVVQVMRD
+2952 
-2967 GHSEEVELTQT
+2967 
-2978 NGQWRFVPGSAWTDG
+2978 
-2993 DYTLTVT
+2993 
-3000 VKDEAGN
+3000 
-3007 IRHSAPLT
+3007 
-3015 VTIDTQITI
+3015 
-3024 DHIELVNDSGIPDDN
+3024 IELVNDSGIPDDN

-4552 IRINGVSYS
+4552 IRINGVSYP

-5381 IDNPAMVAGSDNGI
+5381 IDNPAMVASSDNGI

>member
-155 VQNSSKQI
+155 VQNSSKQM
-163 EEMLQNF
+163 EEMLQEF

-417 NKNETTDSIITDTIA
+417 NKNETTDSIITDTIP

-710 GNKSSTVK
+710 GNKSSIVK

-1066 AMSDTQI
+1066 AASDTQI

-1113 AIFDFTIDTT
+1113 AVFDFTIDTT

-1176 IELSHLNGSWLFIP
+1176 IELSHLNGSWLFTP

-1211 TNYSA
+1211 TNYST

-1266 IDGGNSWVQATPGVA
+1266 IDGGHSWVQATPGVA

-1289 TDLADGQYTL
+1289 TDLADCQYTL

-1318 VDTTLSVPVIVL
+1318 VDSTLSVPVIVL
-1330 DSADDTGI
+1330 NNADDTGI
-1338 QGDNMTN
+1338 QGDNLTN
-1345 STQPTF
+1345 RTQPTF
-1351 ALQHIDDDAVRV
+1351 ALQQIDDDAVRV

-1383 GWTFTPPTSW
+1383 GWTFTPPALW

-1476 QSATPGVWDYIWP
+1476 QGATPGAWDYIWP

-1501 EATDEAGNKA
+1501 EATDKAGNQT
-1511 TQTLD
+1511 TQELD

-1592 WADGDYILTV
+1592 WGDGDYILTV

-1694 GPHTLMVEASDKAGN
+1694 GPHTLMVEATDKAGN
-1709 KTTQKL
+1709 QTTQKL
-1715 DFTIDTILSEP
+1715 DFIIDTLLSEP

-2021 QITIDHIELVN
+2021 QIAIDHIELVN

-2042 NNVRPHFQ
+2042 NNVRPQFQ

-2081 WDYTWLADVGEGKH
+2081 WDYTWLTDVANGSH
-2095 TLTVEATDKAGNKTT
+2095 TLTVEATDAAGNKAT
-2110 QQLDFIIDTLL
+2110 QNLEFNIDTLL
-2121 SEPTIVLDNT
+2121 SEPTIALDST

-2138 DHLTNVNKPTFL
+2138 DNLTNVNKPTFI

-2177 KDATGNW
+2177 KGATGIW
-2184 SVTPTGTWADG
+2184 SVTPTGMWADG
-2195 DYTLTVRVEDE
+2195 SHTLTVRVEDD
-2206 AGNEKHSASLTVTVD
+2206 AGNVKYSAPLTITVD
-2221 TQITIDV
+2221 TQITIDD

-2233 DNGIPG
+2233 DSGTKG
-2239 DNMTNDAHPQFRVT
+2239 DNLTNDANPHFRIT

-2266 GGVTWVKATQSAT
+2266 GGVTWVKAMQSST
-2279 PGVWNYTWPGTVPD
+2279 SGVWNYTWPKTLAD
-2293 GDYTLNVKATDNAG
+2293 DDYTLTVKATDNAG
-2307 NTVTETLH
+2307 NTVTRTLD

-2326 IVLDSADDS
+2326 IVLDSADDT
-2335 GVHGDNMTNHTQ
+2335 GVQGDNMTNRTQ
-2347 PTFAL
+2347 PTFNL

-2366 EHGGVTTTFDAT
+2366 EHGGVTTTFDVT
-2378 KDAGGWTFTPT
+2378 KDAGGWTFTPPT
-2389 GAWADGDYTL
+2389 SWGAGDYTL

-2447 PHFQVTVPTDV
+2447 PQFQVKVPTDV
-2458 NVVRLSIDGGKTWFN
+2458 N
-2473 ATQSATPGVWDYIWP
+2473 
-2488 DDVADGGYTLTVEAT
+2488 E
-2503 DEAGNKATQTL
+2503 
-2514 DFTIDTTLSVPTL
+2514 
-2527 SLDSADDSG
+2527 
-2536 IAGDNITNVKTPGF
+2536 
-2550 TLNNI
+2550 
-2555 DTDVSRV
+2555 
-2562 IVEVMHNGIKQEVP
+2562 
-2576 LVQTGGQWR
+2576 
-2585 FAPTSDWADGD
+2585 
-2596 YILTVKVEDRA
+2596 
-2607 GNVKQSAPLTVT
+2607 
-2619 VDTHIAIDRIELVND
+2619 
-2634 SGIPGDNLTNEARPH
+2634 
-2649 FQVTV
+2649 
-2654 PADVNGVRLS
+2654 
-2664 IDGGKTWF
+2664 
-2672 DATQSATSGVWDYTW
+2672 
-2687 LTNVANGP
+2687 
-2695 HTLMVEASDKA
+2695 
-2706 GNKTT
+2706 
-2711 QKLDF
+2711 
-2716 TIDTILS
+2716 
-2723 EPTITLDSAD
+2723 
-2733 DSAAGDNI
+2733 
-2741 TNVKMP
+2741 
-2747 GFTLGNIDAD
+2747 
-2757 VTKVVVTVAHDG
+2757 
-2769 KNQQIEL
+2769 
-2776 IKNGGVWR
+2776 
-2784 FTPGAAWTDGDYT
+2784 
-2797 LTVKVEDKAG
+2797 
-2807 NTNYSAPLTVTIDT
+2807 
-2821 QTSIDRI
+2821 
-2828 ELLND
+2828 
-2833 TGIVGDNLTNE
+2833 
-2844 ARPQFHITVPT
+2844 
-2855 DVNSV
+2855 
-2860 QLSLDGGINWVNAT
+2860 
-2874 LTSDGVWEYIWPT
+2874 
-2887 DLVEN
+2887 
-2892 TYTLTVKATDVAG
+2892 
-2905 NTATETLNFIIDTT
+2905 
-2919 LSTPT
+2919 
-2924 ITLDSADDSGTAN
+2924 
-2937 DNKTNV
+2937 
-2943 KTPGFIIGG
+2943 
-2952 IDSDVTQVVVQVMRD
+2952 
-2967 GHSEEVELTQT
+2967 
-2978 NGQWRFVPGSAWTDG
+2978 
-2993 DYTLTVT
+2993 
-3000 VKDEAGN
+3000 
-3007 IRHSAPLT
+3007 
-3015 VTIDTQITI
+3015 
-3024 DHIELVNDSGIPDDN
+3024 
-3039 LTNNVRPHF
+3039 
-3048 QVTVPTDVNV
+3048 

-3098 EATDKAGNKTTQQ
+3098 EATDKAGNQTTQK

-3116 DTLLSEPTIVLDNT
+3116 DTLLSEPTIALDST

-3135 KGDNLTNVNK
+3135 KGDNLTSVNK
-3145 PTFLLGNIDADA
+3145 PTFILGNIDADA

-3187 TGTWADGDYTLTVR
+3187 TGMWADGSHTLTVR

-3216 VTVDTQI
+3216 VTVDTHI
-3223 TIDVIELVNDNG
+3223 AIDDIELVNDNG

-3305 NKTTQTLDFT
+3305 NQTTQTLDFT

-3396 LTVEVTDNAGN
+3396 LTVEVQDNAGN
-3407 VRQSTPLVVTVDT
+3407 VRQSTPLIVTVDT

-3465 GANWVSATQGI
+3465 GANWVSAAQGI

-3810 SAPLKVTIDGT
+3810 SAPLKVTIDGS

-3835 GTVGDRLTNHD
+3835 GTVGDRLTKHD
-3846 RPVFDIHQVDSDVTR
+3846 RPVFDIRQVDSDVTR

-3907 GNVKESAPFEV
+3907 GNVKESAPLEV

-3957 VVQVRVT
+3957 VIQVRVT

-3985 SPNTLVDGTYT
+3985 TPNTLVDGTYT
-3996 LRVEATDEAGNIAN
+3996 LRVEATDQAGNIAN

-4309 RIEIDT
+4309 KIEIDT

-4360 GVNWTPISKN
+4360 GVNWTPVSKN
-4370 AAGQWEFTAG
+4370 AAGQWQFTAG
-4380 SALPDGHYTLHV
+4380 SALSDGHYTLHV

-4483 YKIEIVAEDIAGNK
+4483 YKIEIVAEDIAGNR

-4503 FTIDTIVSDPS
+4503 FTIDTVVSDPR

-4528 DNITSVTTPRF
+4528 DNITSVTKPRF

-4552 IRINGVSYS
+4552 IRINGVSYP

-4617 ASDTGNS
+4617 ASDTGSS

-4659 VLKQTITVG
+4659 VLKHTITVG

-4724 DQHEATSLRPEFK
+4724 DQYEATSLRPEFK
-4737 GFAEAFST
+4737 GLAEAFST

-4825 FTTNNKTPTLIGSTL
+4825 FTTNNKTPTLVGNTL
-4840 PNTIVSIYVDGVKV
+4840 PNAIVSIYVDGVKV

-5381 IDNPAMVAGSDNGI
+5381 IDNPVMMAGSDNGI

-5407 TFSIF
+5407 AFSIY

-5469 LNFTIDTF
+5469 LNFTIDTL

-5537 NEKGHWQMPVN
+5537 NDKGHWQMPVN

-5578 VDTHIKVFTSELD
+5578 VDTHIQVFTSELD

-5596 SKTEWWSNS
+5596 SKTDWWSNS
-5605 DLITM
+5605 STITM
-5610 RGTGEIGA
+5610 RGMGEIGA

-5626 VTLATAVVAAT
+5626 VTLATAVVAAN
-5637 GRWELSTDKLP
+5637 GQWELSTDQLP
-5648 EGTYDI
+5648 EGKYDI
-5654 SLVIEDSAGNRWEDV
+5654 TLSIEDNAGNRKEEV
-5669 REIFIDRTPPN
+5669 HEIFIDRTPPN

-5707 ITDSE
+5707 ITDSN

-5779 TRDKQPT
+5779 TRDNQPT

-5794 DVVVVQVDING
+5794 DVVIVQVDING

-5878 VTNHTQPKF
+5878 VTNHNHTQPKF

-5932 NYTLSVTV
+5932 TYTLSVTV
-5940 VDRAGNSQQSASL
+5940 VDRAGNSLQSASL
-5953 AVTVDSTVTVTA
+5953 EVTVDSTVTVTA

-5998 TEPSAAEESVVKVT
+5998 TVPSAAEESVVKET

-6045 VNVSIMF
+6045 VNVSVMF

-6089 NDFLIKEKTFS
+6089 DDFLIKEKTFS

-6108 VNAMNVRGKTEDDIN
+6108 VNAMNARGKTEDDIN

>member
-417 NKNETTDSIITDTIA
+417 NKNETTDSIITDTIP

-1066 AMSDTQI
+1066 AASDTQI

-1113 AIFDFTIDTT
+1113 AVFDFTIDTT

-1330 DSADDTGI
+1330 NSADDTGV

-1383 GWTFTPPTSW
+1383 GWS
-1393 ADGDYTLSVSV
+1393 
-1404 EDKAGNTSHS
+1404 
-1414 ASLTVTVDTQI
+1414 
-1425 AINNIE
+1425 
-1431 LVNDSGIPDDNLTN
+1431 
-1445 NVRPHFQVTVPT
+1445 
-1457 DVNVVR
+1457 
-1463 LSIDGGKTWFNAT
+1463 
-1476 QSATPGVWDYIWP
+1476 
-1489 DDVADGGYTLTV
+1489 
-1501 EATDEAGNKA
+1501 
-1511 TQTLD
+1511 
-1516 FTIDTTL
+1516 
-1523 SVPTLSL
+1523 
-1530 DSADDSGIAGD
+1530 
-1541 NITNVKTPGFTL
+1541 
-1553 NNIDTDVSR
+1553 
-1562 VIVEVM
+1562 
-1568 HNGIKQEVPLVQT
+1568 
-1581 GGQWRFAPTSD
+1581 
-1592 WADGDYILTV
+1592 
-1602 KVEDRAGNVKQSAP
+1602 
-1616 LTVTVDTH
+1616 
-1624 IAIDRIE
+1624 
-1631 LVNDSGIPGDNL
+1631 
-1643 TNEARPHFQVT
+1643 
-1654 VPADVNGVRLSI
+1654 
-1666 DGGKTWFD
+1666 
-1674 ATQSATS
+1674 
-1681 GVWDYTWLTNVAN
+1681 
-1694 GPHTLMVEASDKAGN
+1694 
-1709 KTTQKL
+1709 
-1715 DFTIDTILSEP
+1715 
-1726 TITLDSADDSAAGD
+1726 
-1740 NITNVKMP
+1740 
-1748 GFTLGNI
+1748 
-1755 DADVTKVVVTVAH
+1755 
-1768 DGKNQQIELI
+1768 
-1778 KNGGV
+1778 
-1783 WRFTPGAAWTD
+1783 
-1794 GDYTLT
+1794 
-1800 VKVEDKAGNTN
+1800 
-1811 YSAPLTV
+1811 
-1818 TIDTQTS
+1818 
-1825 IDRIELLNDTG
+1825 
-1836 IVGDNLTNE
+1836 
-1845 ARPQFHITVPTDVN
+1845 
-1859 SVQLSLDGGI
+1859 
-1869 NWVNATLTSDGVWE
+1869 
-1883 YIWPTDL
+1883 
-1890 VENTYTLTVKATD
+1890 
-1903 VAGNTATETLNFI
+1903 
-1916 IDTTLST
+1916 
-1923 PTITL
+1923 
-1928 DSADDSGTA
+1928 
-1937 NDNKT
+1937 
-1942 NVKTPGFIIGGIDSD
+1942 
-1957 VTQVV
+1957 
-1962 VQVMRDGHSEEVE
+1962 
-1975 LTQTN
+1975 
-1980 GQWRFVPGSAWTDG
+1980 
-1994 DYTLT
+1994 
-1999 VTVKDEAG
+1999 
-2007 NIRHSAPLTVTIDT
+2007 
-2021 QITIDHIELVN
+2021 
-2032 DSGIPDDNLT
+2032 
-2042 NNVRPHFQ
+2042 
-2050 VTVPTDVNV
+2050 
-2059 VRLSI
+2059 
-2064 DGGKTW
+2064 
-2070 FNATQSATPGV
+2070 
-2081 WDYTWLADVGEGKH
+2081 
-2095 TLTVEATDKAGNKTT
+2095 
-2110 QQLDFIIDTLL
+2110 
-2121 SEPTIVLDNT
+2121 
-2131 DDSGTKG
+2131 
-2138 DHLTNVNKPTFL
+2138 
-2150 LGNIDAD
+2150 
-2157 ARYVTVEVQHGGTKE
+2157 
-2172 VLTAT
+2172 
-2177 KDATGNW
+2177 
-2184 SVTPTGTWADG
+2184 
-2195 DYTLTVRVEDE
+2195 
-2206 AGNEKHSASLTVTVD
+2206 
-2221 TQITIDV
+2221 
-2228 IELVN
+2228 
-2233 DNGIPG
+2233 
-2239 DNMTNDAHPQFRVT
+2239 
-2253 VPGDV
+2253 
-2258 NEVSLSID
+2258 
-2266 GGVTWVKATQSAT
+2266 
-2279 PGVWNYTWPGTVPD
+2279 
-2293 GDYTLNVKATDNAG
+2293 
-2307 NTVTETLH
+2307 
-2315 FTIDTTLSTPV
+2315 
-2326 IVLDSADDS
+2326 
-2335 GVHGDNMTNHTQ
+2335 
-2347 PTFAL
+2347 
-2352 QHIDDDAVRVTVSV
+2352 
-2366 EHGGVTTTFDAT
+2366 
-2378 KDAGGWTFTPT
+2378 FTPT

-2436 IPDDNLTNNVR
+2436 IPNDNLTNNVR

-2458 NVVRLSIDGGKTWFN
+2458 N
-2473 ATQSATPGVWDYIWP
+2473 
-2488 DDVADGGYTLTVEAT
+2488 E
-2503 DEAGNKATQTL
+2503 
-2514 DFTIDTTLSVPTL
+2514 
-2527 SLDSADDSG
+2527 
-2536 IAGDNITNVKTPGF
+2536 
-2550 TLNNI
+2550 
-2555 DTDVSRV
+2555 
-2562 IVEVMHNGIKQEVP
+2562 
-2576 LVQTGGQWR
+2576 
-2585 FAPTSDWADGD
+2585 
-2596 YILTVKVEDRA
+2596 
-2607 GNVKQSAPLTVT
+2607 
-2619 VDTHIAIDRIELVND
+2619 
-2634 SGIPGDNLTNEARPH
+2634 
-2649 FQVTV
+2649 
-2654 PADVNGVRLS
+2654 
-2664 IDGGKTWF
+2664 
-2672 DATQSATSGVWDYTW
+2672 
-2687 LTNVANGP
+2687 
-2695 HTLMVEASDKA
+2695 
-2706 GNKTT
+2706 
-2711 QKLDF
+2711 
-2716 TIDTILS
+2716 
-2723 EPTITLDSAD
+2723 
-2733 DSAAGDNI
+2733 
-2741 TNVKMP
+2741 
-2747 GFTLGNIDAD
+2747 
-2757 VTKVVVTVAHDG
+2757 
-2769 KNQQIEL
+2769 
-2776 IKNGGVWR
+2776 
-2784 FTPGAAWTDGDYT
+2784 
-2797 LTVKVEDKAG
+2797 
-2807 NTNYSAPLTVTIDT
+2807 
-2821 QTSIDRI
+2821 
-2828 ELLND
+2828 
-2833 TGIVGDNLTNE
+2833 
-2844 ARPQFHITVPT
+2844 
-2855 DVNSV
+2855 
-2860 QLSLDGGINWVNAT
+2860 
-2874 LTSDGVWEYIWPT
+2874 
-2887 DLVEN
+2887 
-2892 TYTLTVKATDVAG
+2892 
-2905 NTATETLNFIIDTT
+2905 
-2919 LSTPT
+2919 
-2924 ITLDSADDSGTAN
+2924 
-2937 DNKTNV
+2937 
-2943 KTPGFIIGG
+2943 
-2952 IDSDVTQVVVQVMRD
+2952 
-2967 GHSEEVELTQT
+2967 
-2978 NGQWRFVPGSAWTDG
+2978 
-2993 DYTLTVT
+2993 
-3000 VKDEAGN
+3000 
-3007 IRHSAPLT
+3007 
-3015 VTIDTQITI
+3015 
-3024 DHIELVNDSGIPDDN
+3024 
-3039 LTNNVRPHF
+3039 
-3048 QVTVPTDVNV
+3048 

-3098 EATDKAGNKTTQQ
+3098 EATDKAGNQTTQK

-3116 DTLLSEPTIVLDNT
+3116 DTMLSEPTIVLDST

-3135 KGDNLTNVNK
+3135 KGDNLTNANK
-3145 PTFLLGNIDADA
+3145 PTFILGNIDADA
-3157 RYVTVEVQHGGTKE
+3157 RYVTVEVQYGGTKE

-3187 TGTWADGDYTLTVR
+3187 TGTWADGDYMLTVR

-3322 PTIAMDSRDD
+3322 PTITMDSRDD

-3353 DADAHSVILRITQGG
+3353 DSDAQSVILRITQGG

-3407 VRQSTPLVVTVDT
+3407 VRQSTPLIVTVDT

-3465 GANWVSATQGI
+3465 GANWVSAAQGI

-3617 DTQIAIDRIE
+3617 DTQIAIDHIE

-3717 TLLTPTIELAP
+3717 TLMTPTIELAP

-3846 RPVFDIHQVDSDVTR
+3846 RPVFDIRQVDSDVTR

-4309 RIEIDT
+4309 KIEIDT

-4528 DNITSVTTPRF
+4528 DNITSVTKPRF

-4552 IRINGVSYS
+4552 IRINGVSYP

-4751 GKVVGSANANAN
+4751 GKVIGSANANAN

-4968 GNYELTFK
+4968 GNYVLTFK

-5032 GSTLTIRNPQGVV
+5032 GSTLTIRSPQGVV

-5076 KAGNSQQKEILIEH
+5076 KAGNSQQKDILIEH

-5407 TFSIF
+5407 TFSIS

-5469 LNFTIDTF
+5469 LKFTIDTF

-5578 VDTHIKVFTSELD
+5578 VDTHIQVFTSELD

-5596 SKTEWWSNS
+5596 SKTDWWSNS
-5605 DLITM
+5605 STITM
-5610 RGTGEIGA
+5610 RGMGEIGA

-5626 VTLATAVVAAT
+5626 VTLATAVVAAN
-5637 GRWELSTDKLP
+5637 GQWELSTDQLP
-5648 EGTYDI
+5648 EGKYDI
-5654 SLVIEDSAGNRWEDV
+5654 TLSIEDNAGNRKEEV
-5669 REIFIDRTPPN
+5669 HEIFIDRTPPN

-5707 ITDSE
+5707 ITDSN

-5867 GEDNGASDSDN
+5867 GEDNGVSDSDN

-5905 NGVTDIYQA
+5905 NGVTDTYQA

-5932 NYTLSVTV
+5932 TYTLSVTV

-5998 TEPSAAEESVVKVT
+5998 TVPSAAEESVVKET

-6108 VNAMNVRGKTEDDIN
+6108 VNAMNARGKTEDDIN

>member
-1 MGNKSIQ
+1 IQ

-39 ITTPRGSVIIVNG
+39 ITTPHGSVIIVNG

-540 TNDSGIVGDNVTN
+540 TDDSGIVGDNVTN

-598 VEGINNLT
+598 VEGVNNLT

-627 IAPVPPTVSLED
+627 VAPVPPTVSLED
-639 YVVLP
+639 FVVLP

-686 WNYQFSNKFLQGAYD
+686 WNYQFSNKFLQGSYD

-1033 DSGISDDNL
+1033 DSGIADDNL

-1113 AIFDFTIDTT
+1113 AVFDFTIDTT

-1176 IELSHLNGSWLFIP
+1176 IELSHLNGSWLFTP

-1211 TNYSA
+1211 TSYSA

-1383 GWTFTPPTSW
+1383 GWSFTPTGAW

-1431 LVNDSGIPDDNLTN
+1431 LVNDSGIPNDNLTN

-1476 QSATPGVWDYIWP
+1476 QSATPGAWDYIWP

-1501 EATDEAGNKA
+1501 EATDKAGNKT
-1511 TQTLD
+1511 TQELD

-2121 SEPTIVLDNT
+2121 SEPTIVLDST

-2315 FTIDTTLSTPV
+2315 FTIDTTLSVPV
-2326 IVLDSADDS
+2326 IVLNSADDT
-2335 GVHGDNMTNHTQ
+2335 GVQGDNMTNSTQ

-2378 KDAGGWTFTPT
+2378 KGVGGWSFTPT

-2447 PHFQVTVPTDV
+2447 PHFQVKVPTDV
-2458 NVVRLSIDGGKTWFN
+2458 N
-2473 ATQSATPGVWDYIWP
+2473 
-2488 DDVADGGYTLTVEAT
+2488 E
-2503 DEAGNKATQTL
+2503 
-2514 DFTIDTTLSVPTL
+2514 
-2527 SLDSADDSG
+2527 
-2536 IAGDNITNVKTPGF
+2536 
-2550 TLNNI
+2550 
-2555 DTDVSRV
+2555 
-2562 IVEVMHNGIKQEVP
+2562 
-2576 LVQTGGQWR
+2576 
-2585 FAPTSDWADGD
+2585 
-2596 YILTVKVEDRA
+2596 
-2607 GNVKQSAPLTVT
+2607 
-2619 VDTHIAIDRIELVND
+2619 
-2634 SGIPGDNLTNEARPH
+2634 
-2649 FQVTV
+2649 
-2654 PADVNGVRLS
+2654 
-2664 IDGGKTWF
+2664 
-2672 DATQSATSGVWDYTW
+2672 
-2687 LTNVANGP
+2687 
-2695 HTLMVEASDKA
+2695 
-2706 GNKTT
+2706 
-2711 QKLDF
+2711 
-2716 TIDTILS
+2716 
-2723 EPTITLDSAD
+2723 
-2733 DSAAGDNI
+2733 
-2741 TNVKMP
+2741 
-2747 GFTLGNIDAD
+2747 
-2757 VTKVVVTVAHDG
+2757 
-2769 KNQQIEL
+2769 
-2776 IKNGGVWR
+2776 
-2784 FTPGAAWTDGDYT
+2784 
-2797 LTVKVEDKAG
+2797 
-2807 NTNYSAPLTVTIDT
+2807 
-2821 QTSIDRI
+2821 
-2828 ELLND
+2828 
-2833 TGIVGDNLTNE
+2833 
-2844 ARPQFHITVPT
+2844 
-2855 DVNSV
+2855 
-2860 QLSLDGGINWVNAT
+2860 
-2874 LTSDGVWEYIWPT
+2874 
-2887 DLVEN
+2887 
-2892 TYTLTVKATDVAG
+2892 
-2905 NTATETLNFIIDTT
+2905 
-2919 LSTPT
+2919 
-2924 ITLDSADDSGTAN
+2924 
-2937 DNKTNV
+2937 
-2943 KTPGFIIGG
+2943 
-2952 IDSDVTQVVVQVMRD
+2952 
-2967 GHSEEVELTQT
+2967 
-2978 NGQWRFVPGSAWTDG
+2978 
-2993 DYTLTVT
+2993 
-3000 VKDEAGN
+3000 
-3007 IRHSAPLT
+3007 
-3015 VTIDTQITI
+3015 
-3024 DHIELVNDSGIPDDN
+3024 
-3039 LTNNVRPHF
+3039 
-3048 QVTVPTDVNV
+3048 

-3098 EATDKAGNKTTQQ
+3098 EATDKAGNQTTQK

-3116 DTLLSEPTIVLDNT
+3116 DTMLSEPTIVLDST

-3135 KGDNLTNVNK
+3135 KGDNLTNANK
-3145 PTFLLGNIDADA
+3145 PTFILGNIDADA
-3157 RYVTVEVQHGGTKE
+3157 RYVTVEVQYGGTKE

-3396 LTVEVTDNAGN
+3396 LTVEVQDNAGN

-3524 ALDSTDDTGTPGD
+3524 ELDSTDDTGTPGD

-3717 TLLTPTIELAP
+3717 TLMTPTIELAP

-3846 RPVFDIHQVDSDVTR
+3846 RPVFDIRQVDSDVTR

-4309 RIEIDT
+4309 KIEIDT

-4528 DNITSVTTPRF
+4528 DNITSVTKPRF

-4552 IRINGVSYS
+4552 IRINGVSYP

-4825 FTTNNKTPTLIGSTL
+4825 FTTNNKTPTLVGNTL
-4840 PNTIVSIYVDGVKV
+4840 PNAIVSIYVDGVKV

-4968 GNYELTFK
+4968 GNYVLTFK

-5032 GSTLTIRNPQGVV
+5032 GSTLTIRSPQGVV

-5076 KAGNSQQKEILIEH
+5076 KAGNSQQKDILIEH

-5407 TFSIF
+5407 TFSIS

-5578 VDTHIKVFTSELD
+5578 VDTHIQVFTSELD

-5596 SKTEWWSNS
+5596 SKTDWWSNS
-5605 DLITM
+5605 STITM
-5610 RGTGEIGA
+5610 RGMGEIGA

-5626 VTLATAVVAAT
+5626 VTLATAVVAAN
-5637 GRWELSTDKLP
+5637 GQWELSTDQLP
-5648 EGTYDI
+5648 EGKYDI
-5654 SLVIEDSAGNRWEDV
+5654 TLSIEDNAGNRKEEV
-5669 REIFIDRTPPN
+5669 HEIFIDRTPPN

-5707 ITDSE
+5707 ITDSN

-5822 GTPLADGSYT
+5822 GTPLTDGSYT

-5932 NYTLSVTV
+5932 TYTLSVTV

-5998 TEPSAAEESVVKVT
+5998 TVPSAAEESVVKET

-6045 VNVSIMF
+6045 VNVSVMF

>member
-39 ITTPRGSVIIVNG
+39 ITTPHGSVIIVNG

-540 TNDSGIVGDNVTN
+540 TDDSGIVGDNVTN

-598 VEGINNLT
+598 VEGVNNLT

-627 IAPVPPTVSLED
+627 VAPVPPTVSLED
-639 YVVLP
+639 FVVLP

-1033 DSGISDDNL
+1033 DSGIADDNL

-1113 AIFDFTIDTT
+1113 AVFDFTIDTT

-1383 GWTFTPPTSW
+1383 GWSFTPTGAW

-1431 LVNDSGIPDDNLTN
+1431 LVNDSGIPNDNLTN

-1476 QSATPGVWDYIWP
+1476 QSATPGAWDYIWP

-1501 EATDEAGNKA
+1501 EATDKAGNKT
-1511 TQTLD
+1511 TQELD

-1624 IAIDRIE
+1624 IVIDRIE

-2121 SEPTIVLDNT
+2121 SEPTIVLDST

-2138 DHLTNVNKPTFL
+2138 DNLTNVNKPTFL

-2315 FTIDTTLSTPV
+2315 FTIDTTLSVPV
-2326 IVLDSADDS
+2326 IVLNSADDT
-2335 GVHGDNMTNHTQ
+2335 GVQGDNMTNSTQ

-2378 KDAGGWTFTPT
+2378 KGTGGWSFTPT

-2436 IPDDNLTNNVR
+2436 IPN
-2447 PHFQVTVPTDV
+2447 
-2458 NVVRLSIDGGKTWFN
+2458 
-2473 ATQSATPGVWDYIWP
+2473 
-2488 DDVADGGYTLTVEAT
+2488 
-2503 DEAGNKATQTL
+2503 
-2514 DFTIDTTLSVPTL
+2514 
-2527 SLDSADDSG
+2527 
-2536 IAGDNITNVKTPGF
+2536 
-2550 TLNNI
+2550 
-2555 DTDVSRV
+2555 
-2562 IVEVMHNGIKQEVP
+2562 
-2576 LVQTGGQWR
+2576 
-2585 FAPTSDWADGD
+2585 
-2596 YILTVKVEDRA
+2596 
-2607 GNVKQSAPLTVT
+2607 
-2619 VDTHIAIDRIELVND
+2619 
-2634 SGIPGDNLTNEARPH
+2634 
-2649 FQVTV
+2649 
-2654 PADVNGVRLS
+2654 
-2664 IDGGKTWF
+2664 
-2672 DATQSATSGVWDYTW
+2672 
-2687 LTNVANGP
+2687 
-2695 HTLMVEASDKA
+2695 
-2706 GNKTT
+2706 
-2711 QKLDF
+2711 
-2716 TIDTILS
+2716 
-2723 EPTITLDSAD
+2723 
-2733 DSAAGDNI
+2733 
-2741 TNVKMP
+2741 
-2747 GFTLGNIDAD
+2747 
-2757 VTKVVVTVAHDG
+2757 
-2769 KNQQIEL
+2769 
-2776 IKNGGVWR
+2776 
-2784 FTPGAAWTDGDYT
+2784 
-2797 LTVKVEDKAG
+2797 
-2807 NTNYSAPLTVTIDT
+2807 
-2821 QTSIDRI
+2821 
-2828 ELLND
+2828 
-2833 TGIVGDNLTNE
+2833 
-2844 ARPQFHITVPT
+2844 
-2855 DVNSV
+2855 
-2860 QLSLDGGINWVNAT
+2860 
-2874 LTSDGVWEYIWPT
+2874 
-2887 DLVEN
+2887 
-2892 TYTLTVKATDVAG
+2892 
-2905 NTATETLNFIIDTT
+2905 
-2919 LSTPT
+2919 
-2924 ITLDSADDSGTAN
+2924 
-2937 DNKTNV
+2937 
-2943 KTPGFIIGG
+2943 
-2952 IDSDVTQVVVQVMRD
+2952 
-2967 GHSEEVELTQT
+2967 
-2978 NGQWRFVPGSAWTDG
+2978 
-2993 DYTLTVT
+2993 
-3000 VKDEAGN
+3000 
-3007 IRHSAPLT
+3007 
-3015 VTIDTQITI
+3015 
-3024 DHIELVNDSGIPDDN
+3024 DN

-3098 EATDKAGNKTTQQ
+3098 EATDKAGNQTTQK

-3116 DTLLSEPTIVLDNT
+3116 DTMLSEPTIVLDST

-3135 KGDNLTNVNK
+3135 KGDNLTNANK
-3145 PTFLLGNIDADA
+3145 PTFILGNIDADA
-3157 RYVTVEVQHGGTKE
+3157 RYVTVEVQYGGTKE

-3322 PTIAMDSRDD
+3322 PTITMDSRDD

-3353 DADAHSVILRITQGG
+3353 DSDAQSVILRITQGG

-3407 VRQSTPLVVTVDT
+3407 VRQSTPLIVTVDT

-3465 GANWVSATQGI
+3465 GANWVSAAQGI

-3617 DTQIAIDRIE
+3617 DTQIAIDHIE

-3717 TLLTPTIELAP
+3717 TLMTPTIELAP

-3846 RPVFDIHQVDSDVTR
+3846 RPVFDIRQVDSDVTR

-4309 RIEIDT
+4309 KIEIDT

-4528 DNITSVTTPRF
+4528 DNITSVTKPRF

-4552 IRINGVSYS
+4552 IRINGVSYP

-4896 VDVTIDTEVAELVW
+4896 VDLTIDTEVAELVW

-5298 DDLITNHNKP
+5298 DDLITSHNKP

-5381 IDNPAMVAGSDNGI
+5381 IDNPVMMAGSDNGI

-5407 TFSIF
+5407 AFSIY

-5469 LNFTIDTF
+5469 LNFTIDTL

-5537 NEKGHWQMPVN
+5537 NDKGHWQMPVN

-5578 VDTHIKVFTSELD
+5578 VDTHIQVFTSELD

-5596 SKTEWWSNS
+5596 SKTDWWSNS
-5605 DLITM
+5605 STITM
-5610 RGTGEIGA
+5610 RGMGEIGA

-5626 VTLATAVVAAT
+5626 VTLATAVVAAN
-5637 GRWELSTDKLP
+5637 GQWELSTDQLP
-5648 EGTYDI
+5648 EGKYDI
-5654 SLVIEDSAGNRWEDV
+5654 TLSIEDNAGNRKEEV
-5669 REIFIDRTPPN
+5669 HEIFIDRTPPN

-5707 ITDSE
+5707 ITDSN

-5932 NYTLSVTV
+5932 TYTLSVTV

-5965 DSQHD
+5965 DSQHN

-5998 TEPSAAEESVVKVT
+5998 TVPSVAEESVVKET

-6045 VNVSIMF
+6045 VNVSVMF

-6089 NDFLIKEKTFS
+6089 DDFLIKEKTFS

-6108 VNAMNVRGKTEDDIN
+6108 VNAMNARGKAEDDIN

>member
-525 TIDTRIS
+525 TIDIRIS

-1338 QGDNMTN
+1338 KGDNMTN

-2121 SEPTIVLDNT
+2121 SEPTIVLDST

-2422 QIAINNIELVNDSG
+2422 QIAINN
-2436 IPDDNLTNNVR
+2436 
-2447 PHFQVTVPTDV
+2447 
-2458 NVVRLSIDGGKTWFN
+2458 
-2473 ATQSATPGVWDYIWP
+2473 
-2488 DDVADGGYTLTVEAT
+2488 
-2503 DEAGNKATQTL
+2503 
-2514 DFTIDTTLSVPTL
+2514 
-2527 SLDSADDSG
+2527 
-2536 IAGDNITNVKTPGF
+2536 
-2550 TLNNI
+2550 
-2555 DTDVSRV
+2555 
-2562 IVEVMHNGIKQEVP
+2562 
-2576 LVQTGGQWR
+2576 
-2585 FAPTSDWADGD
+2585 
-2596 YILTVKVEDRA
+2596 
-2607 GNVKQSAPLTVT
+2607 
-2619 VDTHIAIDRIELVND
+2619 
-2634 SGIPGDNLTNEARPH
+2634 
-2649 FQVTV
+2649 
-2654 PADVNGVRLS
+2654 
-2664 IDGGKTWF
+2664 
-2672 DATQSATSGVWDYTW
+2672 
-2687 LTNVANGP
+2687 
-2695 HTLMVEASDKA
+2695 
-2706 GNKTT
+2706 
-2711 QKLDF
+2711 
-2716 TIDTILS
+2716 
-2723 EPTITLDSAD
+2723 
-2733 DSAAGDNI
+2733 
-2741 TNVKMP
+2741 
-2747 GFTLGNIDAD
+2747 
-2757 VTKVVVTVAHDG
+2757 
-2769 KNQQIEL
+2769 
-2776 IKNGGVWR
+2776 
-2784 FTPGAAWTDGDYT
+2784 
-2797 LTVKVEDKAG
+2797 
-2807 NTNYSAPLTVTIDT
+2807 
-2821 QTSIDRI
+2821 
-2828 ELLND
+2828 
-2833 TGIVGDNLTNE
+2833 
-2844 ARPQFHITVPT
+2844 
-2855 DVNSV
+2855 
-2860 QLSLDGGINWVNAT
+2860 
-2874 LTSDGVWEYIWPT
+2874 
-2887 DLVEN
+2887 
-2892 TYTLTVKATDVAG
+2892 
-2905 NTATETLNFIIDTT
+2905 
-2919 LSTPT
+2919 
-2924 ITLDSADDSGTAN
+2924 
-2937 DNKTNV
+2937 
-2943 KTPGFIIGG
+2943 
-2952 IDSDVTQVVVQVMRD
+2952 
-2967 GHSEEVELTQT
+2967 
-2978 NGQWRFVPGSAWTDG
+2978 
-2993 DYTLTVT
+2993 
-3000 VKDEAGN
+3000 
-3007 IRHSAPLT
+3007 
-3015 VTIDTQITI
+3015 
-3024 DHIELVNDSGIPDDN
+3024 IELVNDSGIPDDN

-4552 IRINGVSYS
+4552 IRINGVSYP

>member
-1476 QSATPGVWDYIWP
+1476 QSATPGVWDY
-1489 DDVADGGYTLTV
+1489 
-1501 EATDEAGNKA
+1501 
-1511 TQTLD
+1511 
-1516 FTIDTTL
+1516 
-1523 SVPTLSL
+1523 
-1530 DSADDSGIAGD
+1530 
-1541 NITNVKTPGFTL
+1541 
-1553 NNIDTDVSR
+1553 
-1562 VIVEVM
+1562 
-1568 HNGIKQEVPLVQT
+1568 
-1581 GGQWRFAPTSD
+1581 
-1592 WADGDYILTV
+1592 
-1602 KVEDRAGNVKQSAP
+1602 
-1616 LTVTVDTH
+1616 
-1624 IAIDRIE
+1624 
-1631 LVNDSGIPGDNL
+1631 
-1643 TNEARPHFQVT
+1643 
-1654 VPADVNGVRLSI
+1654 
-1666 DGGKTWFD
+1666 
-1674 ATQSATS
+1674 
-1681 GVWDYTWLTNVAN
+1681 
-1694 GPHTLMVEASDKAGN
+1694 
-1709 KTTQKL
+1709 
-1715 DFTIDTILSEP
+1715 
-1726 TITLDSADDSAAGD
+1726 
-1740 NITNVKMP
+1740 
-1748 GFTLGNI
+1748 
-1755 DADVTKVVVTVAH
+1755 
-1768 DGKNQQIELI
+1768 
-1778 KNGGV
+1778 
-1783 WRFTPGAAWTD
+1783 
-1794 GDYTLT
+1794 
-1800 VKVEDKAGNTN
+1800 
-1811 YSAPLTV
+1811 
-1818 TIDTQTS
+1818 
-1825 IDRIELLNDTG
+1825 
-1836 IVGDNLTNE
+1836 
-1845 ARPQFHITVPTDVN
+1845 
-1859 SVQLSLDGGI
+1859 
-1869 NWVNATLTSDGVWE
+1869 
-1883 YIWPTDL
+1883 
-1890 VENTYTLTVKATD
+1890 
-1903 VAGNTATETLNFI
+1903 
-1916 IDTTLST
+1916 
-1923 PTITL
+1923 
-1928 DSADDSGTA
+1928 
-1937 NDNKT
+1937 
-1942 NVKTPGFIIGGIDSD
+1942 
-1957 VTQVV
+1957 
-1962 VQVMRDGHSEEVE
+1962 
-1975 LTQTN
+1975 
-1980 GQWRFVPGSAWTDG
+1980 
-1994 DYTLT
+1994 
-1999 VTVKDEAG
+1999 
-2007 NIRHSAPLTVTIDT
+2007 
-2021 QITIDHIELVN
+2021 
-2032 DSGIPDDNLT
+2032 
-2042 NNVRPHFQ
+2042 
-2050 VTVPTDVNV
+2050 
-2059 VRLSI
+2059 
-2064 DGGKTW
+2064 
-2070 FNATQSATPGV
+2070 
-2081 WDYTWLADVGEGKH
+2081 TWLADVGEGKH

-2121 SEPTIVLDNT
+2121 SEPTIVLDST

-2422 QIAINNIELVNDSG
+2422 QIAINN
-2436 IPDDNLTNNVR
+2436 
-2447 PHFQVTVPTDV
+2447 
-2458 NVVRLSIDGGKTWFN
+2458 
-2473 ATQSATPGVWDYIWP
+2473 
-2488 DDVADGGYTLTVEAT
+2488 
-2503 DEAGNKATQTL
+2503 
-2514 DFTIDTTLSVPTL
+2514 
-2527 SLDSADDSG
+2527 
-2536 IAGDNITNVKTPGF
+2536 
-2550 TLNNI
+2550 
-2555 DTDVSRV
+2555 
-2562 IVEVMHNGIKQEVP
+2562 
-2576 LVQTGGQWR
+2576 
-2585 FAPTSDWADGD
+2585 
-2596 YILTVKVEDRA
+2596 
-2607 GNVKQSAPLTVT
+2607 
-2619 VDTHIAIDRIELVND
+2619 
-2634 SGIPGDNLTNEARPH
+2634 
-2649 FQVTV
+2649 
-2654 PADVNGVRLS
+2654 
-2664 IDGGKTWF
+2664 
-2672 DATQSATSGVWDYTW
+2672 
-2687 LTNVANGP
+2687 
-2695 HTLMVEASDKA
+2695 
-2706 GNKTT
+2706 
-2711 QKLDF
+2711 
-2716 TIDTILS
+2716 
-2723 EPTITLDSAD
+2723 
-2733 DSAAGDNI
+2733 
-2741 TNVKMP
+2741 
-2747 GFTLGNIDAD
+2747 
-2757 VTKVVVTVAHDG
+2757 
-2769 KNQQIEL
+2769 
-2776 IKNGGVWR
+2776 
-2784 FTPGAAWTDGDYT
+2784 
-2797 LTVKVEDKAG
+2797 
-2807 NTNYSAPLTVTIDT
+2807 
-2821 QTSIDRI
+2821 
-2828 ELLND
+2828 
-2833 TGIVGDNLTNE
+2833 
-2844 ARPQFHITVPT
+2844 
-2855 DVNSV
+2855 
-2860 QLSLDGGINWVNAT
+2860 
-2874 LTSDGVWEYIWPT
+2874 
-2887 DLVEN
+2887 
-2892 TYTLTVKATDVAG
+2892 
-2905 NTATETLNFIIDTT
+2905 
-2919 LSTPT
+2919 
-2924 ITLDSADDSGTAN
+2924 
-2937 DNKTNV
+2937 
-2943 KTPGFIIGG
+2943 
-2952 IDSDVTQVVVQVMRD
+2952 
-2967 GHSEEVELTQT
+2967 
-2978 NGQWRFVPGSAWTDG
+2978 
-2993 DYTLTVT
+2993 
-3000 VKDEAGN
+3000 
-3007 IRHSAPLT
+3007 
-3015 VTIDTQITI
+3015 
-3024 DHIELVNDSGIPDDN
+3024 IELVNDSGIPDDN

-4552 IRINGVSYS
+4552 IRINGVSYP

-5905 NGVTDIYQA
+5905 NGVIDIYQA

>member
-39 ITTPRGSVIIVNG
+39 ITTPHGSVIIVNG

-118 KKQLDD
+118 KKQLDE

-449 NDNITNSTLPTFIGV
+449 NDNITNSTLPTFSGV

-540 TNDSGIVGDNVTN
+540 TDDSGIVGDNVTN

-627 IAPVPPTVSLED
+627 VAPVPPTVSLED
-639 YVVLP
+639 FVVLP

-1066 AMSDTQI
+1066 AASDTQI

-1113 AIFDFTIDTT
+1113 AVFDFTIDTT

-1176 IELSHLNGSWLFIP
+1176 IELSHLNGSWLFTP

-1330 DSADDTGI
+1330 NSADDTGV

-1368 HGGVTTTFDATKGTG
+1368 HGGVTTTFDATKGVG
-1383 GWTFTPPTSW
+1383 GWSFTPTGAW

-1445 NVRPHFQVTVPT
+1445 NVRPQFQVKVPT
-1457 DVNVVR
+1457 DVNEVR

-1476 QSATPGVWDYIWP
+1476 QSATPGVWDYTWP

-1501 EATDEAGNKA
+1501 EATDEAGNKT

-1562 VIVEVM
+1562 VTVEVM

-1674 ATQSATS
+1674 ATQSATP

-1715 DFTIDTILSEP
+1715 DFIIDTMLSEP
-1726 TITLDSADDSAAGD
+1726 TITLDSVDDSAAGD

-1794 GDYTLT
+1794 GNYTLT

-2021 QITIDHIELVN
+2021 QIAIDHIELVN

-2138 DHLTNVNKPTFL
+2138 DNLTNVNKPTFL

-2326 IVLDSADDS
+2326 IVLDSADDT
-2335 GVHGDNMTNHTQ
+2335 GIQGDNMTNRTQ
-2347 PTFAL
+2347 PTFNL

-2378 KDAGGWTFTPT
+2378 KGVGGWTFTPPT
-2389 GAWADGDYTL
+2389 SWGAGDYTL

-2447 PHFQVTVPTDV
+2447 PQFQVKVPTDV
-2458 NVVRLSIDGGKTWFN
+2458 N
-2473 ATQSATPGVWDYIWP
+2473 
-2488 DDVADGGYTLTVEAT
+2488 E
-2503 DEAGNKATQTL
+2503 
-2514 DFTIDTTLSVPTL
+2514 
-2527 SLDSADDSG
+2527 
-2536 IAGDNITNVKTPGF
+2536 
-2550 TLNNI
+2550 
-2555 DTDVSRV
+2555 
-2562 IVEVMHNGIKQEVP
+2562 
-2576 LVQTGGQWR
+2576 
-2585 FAPTSDWADGD
+2585 
-2596 YILTVKVEDRA
+2596 
-2607 GNVKQSAPLTVT
+2607 
-2619 VDTHIAIDRIELVND
+2619 
-2634 SGIPGDNLTNEARPH
+2634 
-2649 FQVTV
+2649 
-2654 PADVNGVRLS
+2654 
-2664 IDGGKTWF
+2664 
-2672 DATQSATSGVWDYTW
+2672 
-2687 LTNVANGP
+2687 
-2695 HTLMVEASDKA
+2695 
-2706 GNKTT
+2706 
-2711 QKLDF
+2711 
-2716 TIDTILS
+2716 
-2723 EPTITLDSAD
+2723 
-2733 DSAAGDNI
+2733 
-2741 TNVKMP
+2741 
-2747 GFTLGNIDAD
+2747 
-2757 VTKVVVTVAHDG
+2757 
-2769 KNQQIEL
+2769 
-2776 IKNGGVWR
+2776 
-2784 FTPGAAWTDGDYT
+2784 
-2797 LTVKVEDKAG
+2797 
-2807 NTNYSAPLTVTIDT
+2807 
-2821 QTSIDRI
+2821 
-2828 ELLND
+2828 
-2833 TGIVGDNLTNE
+2833 
-2844 ARPQFHITVPT
+2844 
-2855 DVNSV
+2855 
-2860 QLSLDGGINWVNAT
+2860 
-2874 LTSDGVWEYIWPT
+2874 
-2887 DLVEN
+2887 
-2892 TYTLTVKATDVAG
+2892 
-2905 NTATETLNFIIDTT
+2905 
-2919 LSTPT
+2919 
-2924 ITLDSADDSGTAN
+2924 
-2937 DNKTNV
+2937 
-2943 KTPGFIIGG
+2943 
-2952 IDSDVTQVVVQVMRD
+2952 
-2967 GHSEEVELTQT
+2967 
-2978 NGQWRFVPGSAWTDG
+2978 
-2993 DYTLTVT
+2993 
-3000 VKDEAGN
+3000 
-3007 IRHSAPLT
+3007 
-3015 VTIDTQITI
+3015 
-3024 DHIELVNDSGIPDDN
+3024 
-3039 LTNNVRPHF
+3039 
-3048 QVTVPTDVNV
+3048 

-3098 EATDKAGNKTTQQ
+3098 EATDKAGNQTTQK

-3130 DDSGT
+3130 DDSGI
-3135 KGDNLTNVNK
+3135 KGDNLTNANK

-3157 RYVTVEVQHGGTKE
+3157 RYVTIEVQHGSTKE

-3201 VEDDAGNVKYSAPLT
+3201 VEDEAGNVKYSAPLT

-3322 PTIAMDSRDD
+3322 PTITMDSRDD

-3353 DADAHSVILRITQGG
+3353 DSDAQSVILRITQGG

-3407 VRQSTPLVVTVDT
+3407 VRQSTPLIVTVDT

-3465 GANWVSATQGI
+3465 GANWVSAAQGI

-3490 GKHTL
+3490 GKHIL
-3495 TVMVTDRAGNTA
+3495 TVMVIDRAGNTA

-3617 DTQIAIDRIE
+3617 DTQIAIDHIE

-3689 EGQHTLTVEVTDG
+3689 EGQHTLIVEVTDG
-3702 AGNKMTETLNFTIDI
+3702 AGNKMTGTLDFTIDI

-3846 RPVFDIHQVDSDVTR
+3846 RPVFDIRQVDSDVTR

-3907 GNVKESAPFEV
+3907 GNVKESAPLEV

-3957 VVQVRVT
+3957 VIQVRVT

-4183 GSALPDGQHTLL
+4183 GSALPDGKHTLL

-4309 RIEIDT
+4309 QIEIDT

-4403 STLGFTVDTQ
+4403 SKLGFTVDTQ

-4528 DNITSVTTPRF
+4528 DNITSVTKPRF

-4552 IRINGVSYS
+4552 IRINGVSYP

-4617 ASDTGNS
+4617 VSDTGSS

-4659 VLKQTITVG
+4659 VLKHTITVG

-4724 DQHEATSLRPEFK
+4724 DQYEATSLRPEFK
-4737 GFAEAFST
+4737 GLAEAFST

-4825 FTTNNKTPTLIGSTL
+4825 FTTNNKTPTLVGNTL
-4840 PNTIVSIYVDGVKV
+4840 PNAIVSIYVDGVKV

-4968 GNYELTFK
+4968 GNYVLTFK

-5076 KAGNSQQKEILIEH
+5076 KAGNSQQKDILIEH

-5298 DDLITNHNKP
+5298 DDLITSHNKP

-5381 IDNPAMVAGSDNGI
+5381 IDNPVMMAGSDNGI

-5407 TFSIF
+5407 AFSIY

-5469 LNFTIDTF
+5469 LNFTIDTL

-5537 NEKGHWQMPVN
+5537 NDKGHWQMPVN

-5578 VDTHIKVFTSELD
+5578 VDTHIQVFTSELD

-5596 SKTEWWSNS
+5596 SKTDWWSNS
-5605 DLITM
+5605 STITM
-5610 RGTGEIGA
+5610 RGMGEIGA

-5626 VTLATAVVAAT
+5626 VTLATAVVAAN
-5637 GRWELSTDKLP
+5637 GQWELSTDQLP
-5648 EGTYDI
+5648 EGKYDI
-5654 SLVIEDSAGNRWEDV
+5654 TLSIEDNAGNRKEEV
-5669 REIFIDRTPPN
+5669 HEIFIDRTPPN

-5707 ITDSE
+5707 ITDSN

-5905 NGVTDIYQA
+5905 NGVTDTYQA

-5932 NYTLSVTV
+5932 TYTLSVTV

-5965 DSQHD
+5965 DSQHN

-5983 PESETVNAESATHLR
+5983 SESETVNAESDTHLR
-5998 TEPSAAEESVVKVT
+5998 TVPSAAEESVVKET

-6045 VNVSIMF
+6045 VNVSVMF

-6089 NDFLIKEKTFS
+6089 DDFLIKEKTFS

-6108 VNAMNVRGKTEDDIN
+6108 VNAMNARGKTEDDIN

>member
-449 NDNITNSTLPTFIGV
+449 NDSITNSTLPTFIGV

-540 TNDSGIVGDNVTN
+540 TDDSGIVGDNVTN

-639 YVVLP
+639 FVVLP

-1033 DSGISDDNL
+1033 DSGIADDNL

-1066 AMSDTQI
+1066 AASDTQI

-1113 AIFDFTIDTT
+1113 AVFDFTIDTT

-1383 GWTFTPPTSW
+1383 GWSFTPTGAW

-1476 QSATPGVWDYIWP
+1476 QSATPGAWDYIWP

-1501 EATDEAGNKA
+1501 EATDKAGNKT
-1511 TQTLD
+1511 TQELD

-1631 LVNDSGIPGDNL
+1631 LVNDSGIPDDNL

-1694 GPHTLMVEASDKAGN
+1694 GPHTLMVEATDKAGN
-1709 KTTQKL
+1709 KMTQKL

-1794 GDYTLT
+1794 GNYTLT

-2021 QITIDHIELVN
+2021 QI
-2032 DSGIPDDNLT
+2032 
-2042 NNVRPHFQ
+2042 
-2050 VTVPTDVNV
+2050 
-2059 VRLSI
+2059 
-2064 DGGKTW
+2064 
-2070 FNATQSATPGV
+2070 A
-2081 WDYTWLADVGEGKH
+2081 
-2095 TLTVEATDKAGNKTT
+2095 
-2110 QQLDFIIDTLL
+2110 
-2121 SEPTIVLDNT
+2121 
-2131 DDSGTKG
+2131 
-2138 DHLTNVNKPTFL
+2138 
-2150 LGNIDAD
+2150 
-2157 ARYVTVEVQHGGTKE
+2157 
-2172 VLTAT
+2172 
-2177 KDATGNW
+2177 
-2184 SVTPTGTWADG
+2184 
-2195 DYTLTVRVEDE
+2195 
-2206 AGNEKHSASLTVTVD
+2206 
-2221 TQITIDV
+2221 
-2228 IELVN
+2228 
-2233 DNGIPG
+2233 
-2239 DNMTNDAHPQFRVT
+2239 
-2253 VPGDV
+2253 
-2258 NEVSLSID
+2258 
-2266 GGVTWVKATQSAT
+2266 
-2279 PGVWNYTWPGTVPD
+2279 
-2293 GDYTLNVKATDNAG
+2293 
-2307 NTVTETLH
+2307 
-2315 FTIDTTLSTPV
+2315 
-2326 IVLDSADDS
+2326 
-2335 GVHGDNMTNHTQ
+2335 
-2347 PTFAL
+2347 
-2352 QHIDDDAVRVTVSV
+2352 
-2366 EHGGVTTTFDAT
+2366 
-2378 KDAGGWTFTPT
+2378 
-2389 GAWADGDYTL
+2389 
-2399 SVSVEDKAGNTS
+2399 
-2411 HSASLTVTVDT
+2411 
-2422 QIAINNIELVNDSG
+2422 
-2436 IPDDNLTNNVR
+2436 
-2447 PHFQVTVPTDV
+2447 
-2458 NVVRLSIDGGKTWFN
+2458 
-2473 ATQSATPGVWDYIWP
+2473 
-2488 DDVADGGYTLTVEAT
+2488 
-2503 DEAGNKATQTL
+2503 
-2514 DFTIDTTLSVPTL
+2514 
-2527 SLDSADDSG
+2527 
-2536 IAGDNITNVKTPGF
+2536 
-2550 TLNNI
+2550 
-2555 DTDVSRV
+2555 
-2562 IVEVMHNGIKQEVP
+2562 
-2576 LVQTGGQWR
+2576 
-2585 FAPTSDWADGD
+2585 
-2596 YILTVKVEDRA
+2596 
-2607 GNVKQSAPLTVT
+2607 
-2619 VDTHIAIDRIELVND
+2619 
-2634 SGIPGDNLTNEARPH
+2634 
-2649 FQVTV
+2649 
-2654 PADVNGVRLS
+2654 
-2664 IDGGKTWF
+2664 
-2672 DATQSATSGVWDYTW
+2672 
-2687 LTNVANGP
+2687 
-2695 HTLMVEASDKA
+2695 
-2706 GNKTT
+2706 
-2711 QKLDF
+2711 
-2716 TIDTILS
+2716 
-2723 EPTITLDSAD
+2723 
-2733 DSAAGDNI
+2733 
-2741 TNVKMP
+2741 
-2747 GFTLGNIDAD
+2747 
-2757 VTKVVVTVAHDG
+2757 
-2769 KNQQIEL
+2769 
-2776 IKNGGVWR
+2776 
-2784 FTPGAAWTDGDYT
+2784 
-2797 LTVKVEDKAG
+2797 
-2807 NTNYSAPLTVTIDT
+2807 
-2821 QTSIDRI
+2821 
-2828 ELLND
+2828 
-2833 TGIVGDNLTNE
+2833 
-2844 ARPQFHITVPT
+2844 
-2855 DVNSV
+2855 
-2860 QLSLDGGINWVNAT
+2860 
-2874 LTSDGVWEYIWPT
+2874 
-2887 DLVEN
+2887 
-2892 TYTLTVKATDVAG
+2892 
-2905 NTATETLNFIIDTT
+2905 
-2919 LSTPT
+2919 
-2924 ITLDSADDSGTAN
+2924 
-2937 DNKTNV
+2937 
-2943 KTPGFIIGG
+2943 
-2952 IDSDVTQVVVQVMRD
+2952 
-2967 GHSEEVELTQT
+2967 
-2978 NGQWRFVPGSAWTDG
+2978 
-2993 DYTLTVT
+2993 
-3000 VKDEAGN
+3000 
-3007 IRHSAPLT
+3007 
-3015 VTIDTQITI
+3015 I

-3171 VLTATKGATG
+3171 VLTATKDATGNWSVTPTGTWADGDYTLTVRVEDEAGNEKHSASLTVTVDTQITIDAIELVNDNGIPGDNMTNDAHPQFRVTVPGDVNEVSLSIDGGVTWVKATQSATPGVWNYTWPGTVPDGDYTLNVKATDNAGNTVTETLHFTIDTTLSVPVIVLNSADDTGVQGDNMTNSTQPTFALQHIDDDAVRVTVSVEHGGVTTTFDATKGVGGWSFTPTGAWADGDYTLSVSVEDKAGNTSHSASLTVTVDTQIAINNIELVNDSGIPDDNLTNNVRPHFQVTVPTDVNEVRLSIDGGKTWFNATQSATPGVWDYTWLADVGEGKHTLTVEATDKAGNQTTQKLDFIIDTMLSEPTIVLDSTDDSGTKGDNLTNANKPTFILGNIDADARYVTVEVQYGGTKEVLTATKGATG

-3187 TGTWADGDYTLTVR
+3187 TGTWADGDYMLTVR

-3322 PTIAMDSRDD
+3322 PTITMDSRDD

-3353 DADAHSVILRITQGG
+3353 DSDAQSVILRITQGG

-3407 VRQSTPLVVTVDT
+3407 VRQSTPLIVTVDT

-3465 GANWVSATQGI
+3465 GANWVSAAQGI

-3617 DTQIAIDRIE
+3617 DTQIAIDHIE

-3717 TLLTPTIELAP
+3717 TLMTPTIELAP

-3846 RPVFDIHQVDSDVTR
+3846 RPVFDIRQVDSDVTR

-4309 RIEIDT
+4309 KIEIDT

-4528 DNITSVTTPRF
+4528 DNITSVTKPRF

-4552 IRINGVSYS
+4552 IRINGVSYP

-4896 VDVTIDTEVAELVW
+4896 VDLTIDTEVAELVW

-5298 DDLITNHNKP
+5298 DDLITSHNKP

-5381 IDNPAMVAGSDNGI
+5381 IDNPVMMAGSDNGI

-5578 VDTHIKVFTSELD
+5578 VDTHIQVFTSELD

-5596 SKTEWWSNS
+5596 SKTDWWSNS
-5605 DLITM
+5605 STITM
-5610 RGTGEIGA
+5610 RGMGEIGA

-5626 VTLATAVVAAT
+5626 VTLATAVVAAN
-5637 GRWELSTDKLP
+5637 GQWELSTDQLP
-5648 EGTYDI
+5648 EGKYDI
-5654 SLVIEDSAGNRWEDV
+5654 TLSIEDNAGNRKEEV
-5669 REIFIDRTPPN
+5669 HEIFIDRTPPN

-5707 ITDSE
+5707 ITDSN

-5998 TEPSAAEESVVKVT
+5998 TVPSAAEESVVKET

-6045 VNVSIMF
+6045 VNVSVMF

-6089 NDFLIKEKTFS
+6089 DDFLIKEKTFS

-6108 VNAMNVRGKTEDDIN
+6108 VNAMNARGKTEDDIN